1 MNLLKKNKYSIR
13 KYKVGI
19 FSTLIGT
26 VLLLSNP
33 NGAQALTTDHNVQGG
48 SNQALPGNS
57 QNTNA
62 DTNRDIVND
71 SQNTPN
77 AHATDNTSTNQALTN
92 HQNVDVA
99 NQVGP
104 APIQPSASP
113 AQNNNNSNANSTATE
128 PAANTNNNLASNN
141 NTLNVPNNTDNND
154 SARHLTLKEIQED
167 VRHSSDKPEL
177 VAIAEEASNRPKKR
191 SRRAAPTDPNATPA
205 DPTATPADPT
215 AGNGSAPVAITA
227 PYTPT
232 TDPNANNI
240 GQNAPNE
247 VLSFDDNNIR
257 PSTNRS
263 VPTVTVVDNLPGY
276 TLINGG
282 KVGVFSHAMVR
293 TSMFDSGDAKNY
305 QAQGNVIALGRIR
318 GNDTN
323 DHGDFNGIEKTLTVN
338 PNSELIFEFN
348 TMTTKNYQAQGN
360 VIALGRIRGNDTN
373 DHGDFN
379 GIEKT
384 LTVNPNSELIF
395 EFNTMTTKNYQGM
408 TNLIIKNADNDTV
421 IGEKVVAYGP
431 IWRLLKVPENVSHLK
446 IQFVPKNDAITDAR
460 GIYQLRDGYKYY
472 DFVDS
477 IGLHSGSHVYVE
489 RRTMEPTA
497 TNNKEFTVTTSLK
510 NNGNFGA
517 SFNTDD
523 FVYKIQLPEGVEY
536 VNNSLTKDFPS
547 GNSGVDINDMN
558 VTYDA
563 ANRIITIKSTGG
575 GTGNSPARLM
585 PDKIL
590 DLKYKLRVNNVPT
603 PRTVTFNDT
612 LTYKTYS
619 QDFINSPAESHT
631 VSTNPY
637 TIDII
642 MNKDALQAE
651 VDRRIQQADYT
662 FASLDIFNDLKRRA
676 QTILDEN
683 RNNVPLN
690 KRVSQADID
699 SLANQMQ
706 HTLIRSVDAE
716 NAVNRKVDDMED
728 LVNQNDE
735 LTDEEKQAAI
745 QVIEEHKNE
754 IIGNIGDQT
763 TDDGVTRIKDQGIQ
777 TLSGD
782 TATPVVKPNAKQAIR
797 DKAAKQREIINH
809 TPDATQDEIQD
820 ALNQLTTDET
830 DAIDNVTNATT
841 NADVETAKNNGINT
855 IGAVAPQ
862 VTHKQAA
869 RDAIN
874 QATATK
880 RQQINSNREATQE
893 EKNAAL
899 NELTQATNH
908 ALEQIN
914 QATTN
919 DDVDTAKG
927 DGLNAINPI
936 APVTVVKQAARDA
949 VSHDA
954 QQHIAEINANPDATQ
969 EERQAAIE
977 KVNAAVAVANTNIL
991 NANTNA
997 DVEQVKT
1004 NAIQGIQAIEP
1015 ATKVKTDAKNAIDQS
1030 AETQHNAIFNNN
1042 DATLEEQQAAQQL
1055 LDQAVATAK
1064 QNINAADT
1072 NQEVAQ
1078 AKDQG
1083 TQNIVVIQPATQVK
1097 TDARNAVN
1105 EKAREAITNINA
1117 TPGATREE
1125 KQEAINRVNTLKNRA
1140 LNDIGV
1146 TSTTAMVN
1154 SIRDDAVNQIG
1165 AVQPHVT
1172 KKQTATGVLTDL
1184 ATAKKQEINQN
1195 TNATTEEKQ
1204 VALNQVD
1211 QDLATAIN
1219 NINQADTNA
1228 EVDQAQQLG
1237 TKAINAIQPN
1247 IVKKPAALA
1256 QTNQHYSAKLV
1267 EINAT
1272 PDATD
1277 DEKNAAINTLNQ
1289 DRQQAIE
1296 SIKQANTN
1304 AEVDQAATVAEN
1316 NIDAVQ
1322 VDVVKKQA
1330 ARDKI
1335 TAEVAKRIEAVKQTP
1350 NATDEEKQAAVNQIN
1365 QLKDQAFNQIN
1376 QNQTNDQV
1384 DATTNQ
1390 AINAID
1396 NVEAEVV
1403 IKPKAIADIEK
1414 AVKEKQQ
1421 QIDNSLDSTDNEKE
1435 VALQALAKEKEK
1447 ALAAIDQ
1454 AQTNSQVN
1462 QAATNGVS
1470 AIKIIQPETKI
1481 KPAARE
1487 KINQKANELRAQIN
1501 QDKEATAEERQA
1513 ALDKIN
1519 DLVAKAMTNITNDRT
1534 NQQVND
1540 STNQALDDIAL
1551 VTPDHIVRAAA
1562 RDAVKQQYEAKK
1574 HEIEQAEHATDEE
1587 KQVALNQLAN
1597 NEKRALQNINQ
1608 AIANNDVK
1616 RVESNG
1622 IATLKGV
1629 EPHIVVKPEAQE
1641 AIKASADNQVES
1653 IKDTP
1658 HATTDELDEANQQIN
1673 DTLKQ
1678 GQQDIDNTTQ
1688 DAAVN
1693 DVRNQ
1698 TIKAIEQIKPKVR
1711 RKRAALD
1718 NIDESN
1724 NNQLDA
1730 IRNTLDTT
1738 QDERN
1743 VAIAALNK
1751 IVNAIK
1757 NDIAQ
1762 NKTNAEVDQ
1771 TEADGNN
1778 NIKVILPKVQVKP
1791 AARQS
1796 VSAKAEAQ
1804 NALID
1809 QSDLSTEE
1817 ERLAAKHLVEQA
1829 LNQAIDQINHADKTA
1844 QVNQNSI
1851 DAQNIISK
1859 IKPATTVKA
1868 TALQQIQNIATNK
1881 INLIKANNEATDEEQ
1896 NAAIVQVEKELIK
1909 AKQQIAG
1916 AVTNADVAYLLHDG
1930 KNEIRE
1936 IEPVINKKATARE
1949 QLTTLFNDKKQAIEA
1964 NVQATVEE
1972 RNSILAQ
1979 LQNIYDTAI
1988 GQIDQDRSNAQV
2000 DKTATLNLQTIH
2012 DLDVHPIKKPDAEKT
2027 INDDLARVTHLVQN
2041 YRKVSDRNKADALKA
2056 ITALKL
2062 QMDEELKT
2070 ARTNADVDAVLKRFN
2085 VALGDIE
2092 AVITEKENSLLR
2104 IDNIAQQTYAKFKA
2118 IATPEQLAKVK
2129 ALIDQYV
2136 ADGNRMVDEDAT
2148 LNDIKKDTQ
2157 LIIDEI
2163 LAIKLPAEVI
2173 KASPKVGQPAP
2184 KVCTPIKKEDKQEVR
2199 KVVKELP
2206 NTGSEEMDL
2215 PLKELALI
2223 TGAALLARR
2232 RSKKEKE
2239 S

>member
-33 NGAQALTTDHNVQGG
+33 NGAQALTTDNNVQ
-48 SNQALPGNS
+48 SDTNQATPVNS
-57 QNTNA
+57 QDKDVAN
-62 DTNRDIVND
+62 NRGLAN
-71 SQNTPN
+71 SAQNTPN
-77 AHATDNTSTNQALTN
+77 QSATTNQATNQALVN
-92 HQNVDVA
+92 HNNGSIV
-99 NQVGP
+99 NQATPTSV
-104 APIQPSASP
+104 QSSTPS
-113 AQNNNNSNANSTATE
+113 AQNNNHTDGNTTATETVSNAN
-128 PAANTNNNLASNN
+128 NNDAVSNN
-141 NTLNVPNNTDNND
+141 TTLNVPNKTNENG
-154 SARHLTLKEIQED
+154 SGGHLTLKEIQED

-177 VAIAEEASNRPKKR
+177 VAIAEPASNRPKKR
-191 SRRAAPTDPNATPA
+191 SKRAAPADPNATPA
-205 DPTATPADPT
+205 DPAAAA
-215 AGNGSAPVAITA
+215 AGNGGAPVAITA

-232 TDPNANNI
+232 TDPNANNA

-247 VLSFDDNNIR
+247 VLSFDDNGIR

-263 VPTVTVVDNLPGY
+263 VPSVTVVDNLPGF

-293 TSMFDSGDAKNY
+293 TSMFDSADAKNY
-305 QAQGNVIALGRIR
+305 QAQGNVIALGRI
-318 GNDTN
+318 
-323 DHGDFNGIEKTLTVN
+323 K
-338 PNSELIFEFN
+338 
-348 TMTTKNYQAQGN
+348 
-360 VIALGRIRGNDTN
+360 GNDTN

-395 EFNTMTTKNYQGM
+395 EFNTMTTKNYQGV

-421 IGEKVVAYGP
+421 IAEKSVAYGP
-431 IWRLLKVPENVSHLK
+431 IWRLFKVPENVSHLK

-523 FVYKIQLPEGVEY
+523 FVYQVQLPEGVEY

-547 GNSGVDINDMN
+547 SNSGVDMNDFN

-563 ANRIITIKSTGG
+563 ANRVITIKSTGG
-575 GTGNSPARLM
+575 GSGNSPARLM

-612 LTYKTYS
+612 LTYKTYT

-631 VSTNPY
+631 VRTNPY

-699 SLANQMQ
+699 SLTNQMQ

-716 NAVNRKVDDMED
+716 NAVNKKVDQMED

-782 TATPVVKPNAKQAIR
+782 TATPVVKPNAKKAIR
-797 DKAAKQREIINH
+797 DKATKQREIINA
-809 TPDATQDEIQD
+809 TPDATEDEIQD
-820 ALNQLTTDET
+820 ALNQLATDET

-841 NADVETAKNNGINT
+841 NADVEIAKNNGINT
-855 IGAVAPQ
+855 IGAVVPQ

-919 DDVDTAKG
+919 ADVDNAKG

-969 EERQAAIE
+969 EERQAAID
-977 KVNAAVAVANTNIL
+977 KVNAAVTAANTNIL

-1004 NAIQGIQAIEP
+1004 NAIQGIQAITP
-1015 ATKVKTDAKNAIDQS
+1015 ATKVKTDAKNAIDKS
-1030 AETQHNAIFNNN
+1030 AETQHNTIFNNN

-1097 TDARNAVN
+1097 TDARNVVN
-1105 EKAREAITNINA
+1105 DKAREAITNINA

-1140 LNDIGV
+1140 LTDIGV

-1172 KKQTATGVLTDL
+1172 KKQTATGVLNDL

-1211 QDLATAIN
+1211 QELATAIN

-1256 QTNQHYSAKLV
+1256 QINQHYNAKLA

-1272 PDATD
+1272 PDATN
-1277 DEKNAAINTLNQ
+1277 DEKNAAINTLNL

-1384 DATTNQ
+1384 DTTTNQ
-1390 AINAID
+1390 ALKAID

-1435 VALQALAKEKEK
+1435 VASQALAKEKEK

-1462 QAATNGVS
+1462 QAATNSVS
-1470 AIKIIQPETKI
+1470 AIKIIQPETKV

-1487 KINQKANELRAQIN
+1487 KINQKANELRAKIN
-1501 QDKEATAEERQA
+1501 QDKEATAEERQV

-1519 DLVAKAMTNITNDRT
+1519 EFVNQAMTDITNNRT
-1534 NQQVND
+1534 NQQVD
-1540 STNQALDDIAL
+1540 DTTSQALDSIAL

-1574 HEIEQAEHATDEE
+1574 REIEQAEHATDEE

-1608 AIANNDVK
+1608 AVTNNDVK
-1616 RVESNG
+1616 RVETNG

-1629 EPHIVVKPEAQE
+1629 QPHIVIKPEAQQ
-1641 AIKASADNQVES
+1641 AIKASAENQVES

-1658 HATTDELDEANQQIN
+1658 HATVDELDEANQLIS

-1678 GQQDIDNTTQ
+1678 AQQEIENTNQ
-1688 DAAVN
+1688 DAAVT

-1718 NIDESN
+1718 SIEEN
-1724 NNQLDA
+1724 NKNQLDA

-1738 QDERN
+1738 QDERD
-1743 VAIAALNK
+1743 VAIDTLNK
-1751 IVNAIK
+1751 IVNTIK

-1762 NKTNAEVDQ
+1762 NKTNAEVDR
-1771 TEADGNN
+1771 TETDGND

-1796 VSAKAEAQ
+1796 VGVKAEAQ

-1844 QVNQNSI
+1844 QVNQDSI
-1851 DAQNIISK
+1851 NAQNIISK

-1896 NAAIVQVEKELIK
+1896 NIAIAQVEKELIK
-1909 AKQQIAG
+1909 AKQQIAS
-1916 AVTNADVAYLLHDG
+1916 AVTNADVAYLLHDE

-1936 IEPVINKKATARE
+1936 IEPVINRKASARE

-1964 NVQATVEE
+1964 NIQATVEE

-2000 DKTATLNLQTIH
+2000 DKTASLNLQTIH

-2027 INDDLARVTHLVQN
+2027 INDDLARVTALVQN
-2041 YRKVSDRNKADALKA
+2041 YRKVSNRNKADALKA

-2085 VALGDIE
+2085 VALSDIE

-2129 ALIDQYV
+2129 VLIDQYV
-2136 ADGNRMVDEDAT
+2136 ADGNRMIDEDAT
-2148 LNDIKKDTQ
+2148 LNDIKQHTQ
-2157 LIIDEI
+2157 FIVDEI
-2163 LAIKLPAEVI
+2163 LAIKLPAEETKV
-2173 KASPKVGQPAP
+2173 SPKEIQPAP
-2184 KVCTPIKKEDKQEVR
+2184 KVCTPIKKEETHESR
-2199 KVVKELP
+2199 KVEKELP
-2206 NTGSEEMDL
+2206 NTGSEGMDL
-2215 PLKELALI
+2215 PLKEFALI
-2223 TGAALLARR
+2223 TGRLC
-2232 RSKKEKE
+2232 
-2239 S
+2239 

>member
-62 DTNRDIVND
+62 DTNRNIVNG

-77 AHATDNTSTNQALTN
+77 ADATDNTSTNQALTN
-92 HQNVDVA
+92 HQNVGVA
-99 NQVGP
+99 NQV
-104 APIQPSASP
+104 APTPVQPNSLSEL
-113 AQNNNNSNANSTATE
+113 NNNHSDAHATVTETASNTNHHL
-128 PAANTNNNLASNN
+128 AANNS
-141 NTLNVPNNTDNND
+141 TLNVPNNINDND
-154 SARHLTLKEIQED
+154 SERHLTLKEIQED

-191 SRRAAPTDPNATPA
+191 SRRAAPADPNATPA
-205 DPTATPADPT
+205 DPA
-215 AGNGSAPVAITA
+215 AGNGGAPVAITA

-305 QAQGNVIALGRIR
+305 QAQGNVIALGRI
-318 GNDTN
+318 
-323 DHGDFNGIEKTLTVN
+323 K
-338 PNSELIFEFN
+338 
-348 TMTTKNYQAQGN
+348 
-360 VIALGRIRGNDTN
+360 GNDTN

-408 TNLIIKNADNDTV
+408 TNLVIKNADNDA
-421 IGEKVVAYGP
+421 ILGEKVVAYGP
-431 IWRLLKVPENVSHLK
+431 IWRLFKVPENVSHLK
-446 IQFVPKNDAITDAR
+446 IQFSPKNDAITDVR

-477 IGLHSGSHVYVE
+477 IGLHSGSHLYVE
-489 RRTMEPTA
+489 RRIMEPTA

-547 GNSGVDINDMN
+547 GNSGVDMNDMNDMN

-563 ANRIITIKSTGG
+563 TNRVITIKSTGG
-575 GTGNSPARLM
+575 GSGNSPARLM

-612 LTYKTYS
+612 LTYKTFS

-797 DKAAKQREIINH
+797 DKAAKQREIINN

-855 IGAVAPQ
+855 IGAVVPQ

-927 DGLNAINPI
+927 DGLNVINPI

-977 KVNAAVAVANTNIL
+977 KVNAAVAAANTNIL
-991 NANTNA
+991 NANSNA

-1004 NAIQGIQAIEP
+1004 NAIQGI
-1015 ATKVKTDAKNAIDQS
+1015 
-1030 AETQHNAIFNNN
+1030 
-1042 DATLEEQQAAQQL
+1042 
-1055 LDQAVATAK
+1055 
-1064 QNINAADT
+1064 
-1072 NQEVAQ
+1072 
-1078 AKDQG
+1078 
-1083 TQNIVVIQPATQVK
+1083 
-1097 TDARNAVN
+1097 
-1105 EKAREAITNINA
+1105 
-1117 TPGATREE
+1117 
-1125 KQEAINRVNTLKNRA
+1125 
-1140 LNDIGV
+1140 
-1146 TSTTAMVN
+1146 
-1154 SIRDDAVNQIG
+1154 
-1165 AVQPHVT
+1165 
-1172 KKQTATGVLTDL
+1172 
-1184 ATAKKQEINQN
+1184 
-1195 TNATTEEKQ
+1195 
-1204 VALNQVD
+1204 
-1211 QDLATAIN
+1211 
-1219 NINQADTNA
+1219 
-1228 EVDQAQQLG
+1228 
-1237 TKAINAIQPN
+1237 
-1247 IVKKPAALA
+1247 
-1256 QTNQHYSAKLV
+1256 
-1267 EINAT
+1267 
-1272 PDATD
+1272 
-1277 DEKNAAINTLNQ
+1277 
-1289 DRQQAIE
+1289 
-1296 SIKQANTN
+1296 
-1304 AEVDQAATVAEN
+1304 
-1316 NIDAVQ
+1316 
-1322 VDVVKKQA
+1322 
-1330 ARDKI
+1330 
-1335 TAEVAKRIEAVKQTP
+1335 
-1350 NATDEEKQAAVNQIN
+1350 
-1365 QLKDQAFNQIN
+1365 
-1376 QNQTNDQV
+1376 
-1384 DATTNQ
+1384 
-1390 AINAID
+1390 
-1396 NVEAEVV
+1396 
-1403 IKPKAIADIEK
+1403 
-1414 AVKEKQQ
+1414 
-1421 QIDNSLDSTDNEKE
+1421 
-1435 VALQALAKEKEK
+1435 
-1447 ALAAIDQ
+1447 
-1454 AQTNSQVN
+1454 
-1462 QAATNGVS
+1462 
-1470 AIKIIQPETKI
+1470 
-1481 KPAARE
+1481 
-1487 KINQKANELRAQIN
+1487 
-1501 QDKEATAEERQA
+1501 
-1513 ALDKIN
+1513 
-1519 DLVAKAMTNITNDRT
+1519 
-1534 NQQVND
+1534 
-1540 STNQALDDIAL
+1540 
-1551 VTPDHIVRAAA
+1551 
-1562 RDAVKQQYEAKK
+1562 
-1574 HEIEQAEHATDEE
+1574 
-1587 KQVALNQLAN
+1587 
-1597 NEKRALQNINQ
+1597 
-1608 AIANNDVK
+1608 
-1616 RVESNG
+1616 
-1622 IATLKGV
+1622 
-1629 EPHIVVKPEAQE
+1629 
-1641 AIKASADNQVES
+1641 
-1653 IKDTP
+1653 
-1658 HATTDELDEANQQIN
+1658 
-1673 DTLKQ
+1673 
-1678 GQQDIDNTTQ
+1678 
-1688 DAAVN
+1688 
-1693 DVRNQ
+1693 
-1698 TIKAIEQIKPKVR
+1698 
-1711 RKRAALD
+1711 
-1718 NIDESN
+1718 
-1724 NNQLDA
+1724 
-1730 IRNTLDTT
+1730 
-1738 QDERN
+1738 
-1743 VAIAALNK
+1743 
-1751 IVNAIK
+1751 
-1757 NDIAQ
+1757 
-1762 NKTNAEVDQ
+1762 
-1771 TEADGNN
+1771 
-1778 NIKVILPKVQVKP
+1778 
-1791 AARQS
+1791 
-1796 VSAKAEAQ
+1796 
-1804 NALID
+1804 
-1809 QSDLSTEE
+1809 
-1817 ERLAAKHLVEQA
+1817 
-1829 LNQAIDQINHADKTA
+1829 
-1844 QVNQNSI
+1844 
-1851 DAQNIISK
+1851 
-1859 IKPATTVKA
+1859 
-1868 TALQQIQNIATNK
+1868 
-1881 INLIKANNEATDEEQ
+1881 
-1896 NAAIVQVEKELIK
+1896 
-1909 AKQQIAG
+1909 
-1916 AVTNADVAYLLHDG
+1916 
-1930 KNEIRE
+1930 
-1936 IEPVINKKATARE
+1936 
-1949 QLTTLFNDKKQAIEA
+1949 
-1964 NVQATVEE
+1964 
-1972 RNSILAQ
+1972 
-1979 LQNIYDTAI
+1979 
-1988 GQIDQDRSNAQV
+1988 
-2000 DKTATLNLQTIH
+2000 
-2012 DLDVHPIKKPDAEKT
+2012 
-2027 INDDLARVTHLVQN
+2027 
-2041 YRKVSDRNKADALKA
+2041 
-2056 ITALKL
+2056 
-2062 QMDEELKT
+2062 
-2070 ARTNADVDAVLKRFN
+2070 
-2085 VALGDIE
+2085 
-2092 AVITEKENSLLR
+2092 
-2104 IDNIAQQTYAKFKA
+2104 
-2118 IATPEQLAKVK
+2118 
-2129 ALIDQYV
+2129 
-2136 ADGNRMVDEDAT
+2136 
-2148 LNDIKKDTQ
+2148 
-2157 LIIDEI
+2157 
-2163 LAIKLPAEVI
+2163 
-2173 KASPKVGQPAP
+2173 
-2184 KVCTPIKKEDKQEVR
+2184 
-2199 KVVKELP
+2199 
-2206 NTGSEEMDL
+2206 
-2215 PLKELALI
+2215 
-2223 TGAALLARR
+2223 
-2232 RSKKEKE
+2232 
-2239 S
+2239 

>member
-33 NGAQALTTDHNVQGG
+33 NGAQALTTDNNVQ
-48 SNQALPGNS
+48 SDTNQATPVNS
-57 QNTNA
+57 Q
-62 DTNRDIVND
+62 DTNVANNRGLAN
-71 SQNTPN
+71 SAQNTPN
-77 AHATDNTSTNQALTN
+77 QSATTNQSTNQALVN
-92 HQNVDVA
+92 HNNGSIA
-99 NQVGP
+99 NQATPTSV
-104 APIQPSASP
+104 QSSTPS
-113 AQNNNNSNANSTATE
+113 AQNNNHTDGNTTATETVSNAN
-128 PAANTNNNLASNN
+128 NKDVVSNN
-141 NTLNVPNNTDNND
+141 TTLNVPNKTNENG
-154 SARHLTLKEIQED
+154 SGGHLTLKEIQED

-177 VAIAEEASNRPKKR
+177 VAIAEQASNRPKKR
-191 SRRAAPTDPNATPA
+191 SRRAAPADPNATPA
-205 DPTATPADPT
+205 DPAAAA
-215 AGNGSAPVAITA
+215 AGNGGAPVAITA

-232 TDPNANNI
+232 TDPNANNA

-247 VLSFDDNNIR
+247 VLSFDDNGIR

-263 VPTVTVVDNLPGY
+263 VPSVTVVDNLPGF

-305 QAQGNVIALGRIR
+305 QAQGNVIALGRIK

-323 DHGDFNGIEKTLTVN
+323 DHGDFNGNEK
-338 PNSELIFEFN
+338 S
-348 TMTTKNYQAQGN
+348 
-360 VIALGRIRGNDTN
+360 
-373 DHGDFN
+373 
-379 GIEKT
+379 

-395 EFNTMTTKNYQGM
+395 EFNTMTTKNYQGV

-421 IGEKVVAYGP
+421 IAEKSVAYGP
-431 IWRLLKVPENVSHLK
+431 IWRLFKVPENVSHLK

-523 FVYKIQLPEGVEY
+523 FVYKVQLPEGVEY

-547 GNSGVDINDMN
+547 SNSGVDMNDFN

-563 ANRIITIKSTGG
+563 ANRVITIKSTGG
-575 GTGNSPARLM
+575 GSGNSPARLM

-612 LTYKTYS
+612 LTYKTYT

-699 SLANQMQ
+699 SLTNQMQ

-716 NAVNRKVDDMED
+716 NAVNKKVDQMED

-782 TATPVVKPNAKQAIR
+782 TATPVVKPNAKKAIR
-797 DKAAKQREIINH
+797 DKATKQREIINA
-809 TPDATQDEIQD
+809 TPDATEDEIQD
-820 ALNQLTTDET
+820 ALNQLATDET

-841 NADVETAKNNGINT
+841 NADVEIAKNNGINT
-855 IGAVAPQ
+855 IGAVVPQ

-919 DDVDTAKG
+919 ADVDNAKG

-969 EERQAAIE
+969 EERQAAID
-977 KVNAAVAVANTNIL
+977 KVNAAVTAANTNIL

-1004 NAIQGIQAIEP
+1004 NAIQGIQAITP
-1015 ATKVKTDAKNAIDQS
+1015 ATKVKTDAKNAIDKS
-1030 AETQHNAIFNNN
+1030 AETQHNTIFNNN

-1105 EKAREAITNINA
+1105 DKAREAITNINA

-1140 LNDIGV
+1140 LTDIGV

-1172 KKQTATGVLTDL
+1172 KKQTATGVLNDL

-1211 QDLATAIN
+1211 QELATAIN

-1256 QTNQHYSAKLV
+1256 QINQHYNAKLA

-1272 PDATD
+1272 PDATN

-1365 QLKDQAFNQIN
+1365 QLKDQAINQIN

-1384 DATTNQ
+1384 DTTTNQ
-1390 AINAID
+1390 AVNAID

-1435 VALQALAKEKEK
+1435 VASQALAKEKEK

-1470 AIKIIQPETKI
+1470 AIKIIQPETKV

-1487 KINQKANELRAQIN
+1487 KINQKANELRAKIN
-1501 QDKEATAEERQA
+1501 QDKEATAEERQV

-1519 DLVAKAMTNITNDRT
+1519 EFVNQAMTDITNNRT
-1534 NQQVND
+1534 NQQVD
-1540 STNQALDDIAL
+1540 DTTSQALDSIAL
-1551 VTPDHIVRAAA
+1551 VAPEHIVRAAA

-1574 HEIEQAEHATDEE
+1574 QEIEQAEHATDEE

-1597 NEKRALQNINQ
+1597 NEKLALQNINQ
-1608 AIANNDVK
+1608 AVTNNDVK
-1616 RVESNG
+1616 RVETNG

-1629 EPHIVVKPEAQE
+1629 QPHIVIKPEAQQ
-1641 AIKASADNQVES
+1641 AIKATAENQVES

-1658 HATTDELDEANQQIN
+1658 HATVDELDEANQLIS

-1678 GQQDIDNTTQ
+1678 AQQEIENTNQ
-1688 DAAVN
+1688 DAAVT

-1718 NIDESN
+1718 SIEEN
-1724 NNQLDA
+1724 NKNQLDA

-1738 QDERN
+1738 QDERD
-1743 VAIAALNK
+1743 VAIDTLNK
-1751 IVNAIK
+1751 IVNTIK

-1762 NKTNAEVDQ
+1762 NKTNAEVDR
-1771 TEADGNN
+1771 TETDGND

-1796 VSAKAEAQ
+1796 VGVKAEAQ

-1844 QVNQNSI
+1844 QVNQDSI

-1896 NAAIVQVEKELIK
+1896 NIAIAQVEKELIK
-1909 AKQQIAG
+1909 AKQQIAS
-1916 AVTNADVAYLLHDG
+1916 AVTNADVAYLLHDE

-1936 IEPVINKKATARE
+1936 IEPVINRKASARE

-1964 NVQATVEE
+1964 NIQATVEE

-2000 DKTATLNLQTIH
+2000 DKTASLNLQTIH

-2027 INDDLARVTHLVQN
+2027 INDDLARVTALVQN
-2041 YRKVSDRNKADALKA
+2041 YRKVSNRNKADALKA

-2085 VALGDIE
+2085 VALSDIE

-2129 ALIDQYV
+2129 VLIDQYV
-2136 ADGNRMVDEDAT
+2136 ADGNRMIDEDAT
-2148 LNDIKKDTQ
+2148 LNDIKQHTQ
-2157 LIIDEI
+2157 FIVDEI
-2163 LAIKLPAEVI
+2163 LAIKLPAEATKV
-2173 KASPKVGQPAP
+2173 SPKEIQPAP
-2184 KVCTPIKKEDKQEVR
+2184 KVCTPIKKEETHESR
-2199 KVVKELP
+2199 KVEKELP
-2206 NTGSEEMDL
+2206 NTGSEGMDL
-2215 PLKELALI
+2215 PLKEFALI

-2232 RSKKEKE
+2232 RTKNEKE

>member
-293 TSMFDSGDAKNY
+293 TSMFDSGDAK
-305 QAQGNVIALGRIR
+305 
-318 GNDTN
+318 
-323 DHGDFNGIEKTLTVN
+323 K
-338 PNSELIFEFN
+338 
-348 TMTTKNYQAQGN
+348 YQAQGN

-1146 TSTTAMVN
+1146 TSTAMVN

-2085 VALGDIE
+2085 VTLGDIE

>member
-33 NGAQALTTDHNVQGG
+33 NGAQTLTTDNNVQ
-48 SNQALPGNS
+48 SDTNQATPVNS
-57 QNTNA
+57 Q
-62 DTNRDIVND
+62 DTNVANNRGLAN
-71 SQNTPN
+71 SAQNTPN
-77 AHATDNTSTNQALTN
+77 QSATTNQSTNQALVN
-92 HQNVDVA
+92 HNNGSIA
-99 NQVGP
+99 NQATPTSV
-104 APIQPSASP
+104 QSSTPS
-113 AQNNNNSNANSTATE
+113 AQNNNHTDGNTTATETVSNAN
-128 PAANTNNNLASNN
+128 NKDVVSNN
-141 NTLNVPNNTDNND
+141 TTLNVPNKTNENG
-154 SARHLTLKEIQED
+154 SGGHLTLKEIQED

-177 VAIAEEASNRPKKR
+177 VAIAEQASNRPKKR
-191 SRRAAPTDPNATPA
+191 SRRAAPADPNATPA
-205 DPTATPADPT
+205 DPAAAA
-215 AGNGSAPVAITA
+215 AGNGGAPVAITA

-232 TDPNANNI
+232 TDPNANNA

-247 VLSFDDNNIR
+247 VLSFDDNGIR

-263 VPTVTVVDNLPGY
+263 VPSVTVVDNLPGF

-305 QAQGNVIALGRIR
+305 QAQGNVIALGRIK

-323 DHGDFNGIEKTLTVN
+323 DHGDFNGIEK
-338 PNSELIFEFN
+338 S
-348 TMTTKNYQAQGN
+348 
-360 VIALGRIRGNDTN
+360 
-373 DHGDFN
+373 
-379 GIEKT
+379 

-395 EFNTMTTKNYQGM
+395 EFNTMTTKNYQGV

-421 IGEKVVAYGP
+421 IAEKSVAYGP
-431 IWRLLKVPENVSHLK
+431 IWRLFKVPENVSHLK

-523 FVYKIQLPEGVEY
+523 FVYKVQLPEGVEY

-547 GNSGVDINDMN
+547 SNSGVDMNDFN

-563 ANRIITIKSTGG
+563 ANRVITIKSTGG
-575 GTGNSPARLM
+575 GSGNSPARLM

-612 LTYKTYS
+612 LTYKTYT

-699 SLANQMQ
+699 SLTNQMQ

-716 NAVNRKVDDMED
+716 NAVNKKVDQMED

-782 TATPVVKPNAKQAIR
+782 TATPVVKPNAKKAIR
-797 DKAAKQREIINH
+797 DKATKQREIINA
-809 TPDATQDEIQD
+809 TPDATEDEIQD
-820 ALNQLTTDET
+820 ALNQLATDET

-841 NADVETAKNNGINT
+841 NADVEIAKNNGINT
-855 IGAVAPQ
+855 IGAVVPQ

-919 DDVDTAKG
+919 ADVDNAKG

-969 EERQAAIE
+969 EERQAAID
-977 KVNAAVAVANTNIL
+977 KVNAAVTAANTNIL

-1004 NAIQGIQAIEP
+1004 NAIQGIQAITP
-1015 ATKVKTDAKNAIDQS
+1015 ATKVKTDAKNAIDKS
-1030 AETQHNAIFNNN
+1030 AETQHNTIFNNN

-1105 EKAREAITNINA
+1105 DKAREAITNINA

-1140 LNDIGV
+1140 LTDIGV

-1172 KKQTATGVLTDL
+1172 KKQTATGVLNDL

-1211 QDLATAIN
+1211 QELATAIN

-1256 QTNQHYSAKLV
+1256 QINQHYNAKLA

-1272 PDATD
+1272 PDATN

-1365 QLKDQAFNQIN
+1365 QLKDQAINQIN

-1384 DATTNQ
+1384 DTTTNQ
-1390 AINAID
+1390 AVNAID

-1435 VALQALAKEKEK
+1435 VASQALAKEKEK

-1470 AIKIIQPETKI
+1470 AIKIIQPETKV

-1487 KINQKANELRAQIN
+1487 KINQKANELRAKIN
-1501 QDKEATAEERQA
+1501 QDKEATAEERQV

-1519 DLVAKAMTNITNDRT
+1519 EFVNQAMTDITNNRT
-1534 NQQVND
+1534 NQQVD
-1540 STNQALDDIAL
+1540 DTTSQALDSIAL
-1551 VTPDHIVRAAA
+1551 VAPEHIVRAAA

-1574 HEIEQAEHATDEE
+1574 QEIEQAEHATDEE

-1597 NEKRALQNINQ
+1597 NEKLALQNINQ
-1608 AIANNDVK
+1608 AVTNNDVK
-1616 RVESNG
+1616 RVETNG

-1629 EPHIVVKPEAQE
+1629 QPHIVIKPEAQQ
-1641 AIKASADNQVES
+1641 AIKATAENQVES

-1658 HATTDELDEANQQIN
+1658 HATVDELDEANQLIS

-1678 GQQDIDNTTQ
+1678 AQQEIENTNQ
-1688 DAAVN
+1688 DAAVT

-1718 NIDESN
+1718 SIEEN
-1724 NNQLDA
+1724 NKNQLDA

-1738 QDERN
+1738 QDERD
-1743 VAIAALNK
+1743 VAIDTLNK
-1751 IVNAIK
+1751 IVNTIK

-1762 NKTNAEVDQ
+1762 NKTNAEVDR
-1771 TEADGNN
+1771 TETDGND

-1796 VSAKAEAQ
+1796 VGVKAEAQ

-1844 QVNQNSI
+1844 QVNQDSI

-1896 NAAIVQVEKELIK
+1896 NIAIAQVEKELIK
-1909 AKQQIAG
+1909 AKQQIAS
-1916 AVTNADVAYLLHDG
+1916 AVTNADVAYLLHDE

-1936 IEPVINKKATARE
+1936 IEPVINRKASARE

-1964 NVQATVEE
+1964 NIQATVEE

-2000 DKTATLNLQTIH
+2000 DKTASLNLQTIH

-2027 INDDLARVTHLVQN
+2027 INDDLARVTALVQN
-2041 YRKVSDRNKADALKA
+2041 YRKVSNRNKADALKA

-2070 ARTNADVDAVLKRFN
+2070 ARTNADVDTVLKRFN
-2085 VALGDIE
+2085 VALSDIE

-2129 ALIDQYV
+2129 VLIDQYV
-2136 ADGNRMVDEDAT
+2136 ADGNRMIDEDAT
-2148 LNDIKKDTQ
+2148 LNDIKQHTQ
-2157 LIIDEI
+2157 FIVDEI
-2163 LAIKLPAEVI
+2163 LAIKLPAEATKV
-2173 KASPKVGQPAP
+2173 SPKEIQPAP
-2184 KVCTPIKKEDKQEVR
+2184 KVCTPIKKEETHESR
-2199 KVVKELP
+2199 KVEKELP
-2206 NTGSEEMDL
+2206 NTGSEGMDL
-2215 PLKELALI
+2215 PLKEFALI

-2232 RSKKEKE
+2232 RTKNEKE

>member
-33 NGAQALTTDHNVQGG
+33 NGAQALTTDNNVQ
-48 SNQALPGNS
+48 SDTNQATPVNS
-57 QNTNA
+57 Q
-62 DTNRDIVND
+62 DTNVANNRGLAN
-71 SQNTPN
+71 SAQNTPN
-77 AHATDNTSTNQALTN
+77 QSATTNQSTNQALVN
-92 HQNVDVA
+92 HNNGSIA
-99 NQVGP
+99 NQATPTSV
-104 APIQPSASP
+104 QSSTPS
-113 AQNNNNSNANSTATE
+113 AQNNNHTDGNTTATETVSNAN
-128 PAANTNNNLASNN
+128 NKDVVSNN
-141 NTLNVPNNTDNND
+141 TTLNVPNKTNENG
-154 SARHLTLKEIQED
+154 SGGHLTLKEIQED

-177 VAIAEEASNRPKKR
+177 VAIAEQASNRPKKR
-191 SRRAAPTDPNATPA
+191 SRRAAPADPNATPA
-205 DPTATPADPT
+205 DPAAAA
-215 AGNGSAPVAITA
+215 AGNGGAPVAITA

-232 TDPNANNI
+232 TDPNANNA

-247 VLSFDDNNIR
+247 VLSFDDNGIR

-263 VPTVTVVDNLPGY
+263 VPSVTVVDNLPGF

-305 QAQGNVIALGRIR
+305 QAQGNVIALGRIK

-323 DHGDFNGIEKTLTVN
+323 DHGDFNGIEK
-338 PNSELIFEFN
+338 S
-348 TMTTKNYQAQGN
+348 
-360 VIALGRIRGNDTN
+360 
-373 DHGDFN
+373 
-379 GIEKT
+379 

-395 EFNTMTTKNYQGM
+395 EFNTMTTKNYQGV

-421 IGEKVVAYGP
+421 IAEKSVAYGP
-431 IWRLLKVPENVSHLK
+431 IWRLFKVPENVSHLK

-523 FVYKIQLPEGVEY
+523 FVYKVQLPEGVEY

-547 GNSGVDINDMN
+547 SNSGVDMNDFN

-563 ANRIITIKSTGG
+563 ANRVITIKSTGG
-575 GTGNSPARLM
+575 GSGNSPARLM

-612 LTYKTYS
+612 LTYKTYT

-699 SLANQMQ
+699 SLTNQMQ

-716 NAVNRKVDDMED
+716 NAVNKKVDQMED

-782 TATPVVKPNAKQAIR
+782 TATPVVKPNAKKAIR
-797 DKAAKQREIINH
+797 DKATKQREIINA
-809 TPDATQDEIQD
+809 TPDATEDEIQD
-820 ALNQLTTDET
+820 ALNQLATDET

-841 NADVETAKNNGINT
+841 NADVEIAKNNGINT
-855 IGAVAPQ
+855 IGAVVPQ

-919 DDVDTAKG
+919 ADVDNAKG

-969 EERQAAIE
+969 EERQAAID
-977 KVNAAVAVANTNIL
+977 KVNAAVTAANTNIL

-1004 NAIQGIQAIEP
+1004 NAIQGIQAITP
-1015 ATKVKTDAKNAIDQS
+1015 ATKVKTDAKNAIDKS
-1030 AETQHNAIFNNN
+1030 AETQHNTIFNNN

-1105 EKAREAITNINA
+1105 DKAREAITNINA

-1140 LNDIGV
+1140 LTDIGV

-1172 KKQTATGVLTDL
+1172 KKQTATGVLNDL

-1211 QDLATAIN
+1211 QELATAIN

-1256 QTNQHYSAKLV
+1256 QINQHYNAKLA

-1272 PDATD
+1272 PDATN

-1365 QLKDQAFNQIN
+1365 QLKNQAINQIN

-1384 DATTNQ
+1384 DTTTNQ
-1390 AINAID
+1390 AVNAID

-1435 VALQALAKEKEK
+1435 VASQALAKEKEK

-1470 AIKIIQPETKI
+1470 AIKIIQPETKV

-1487 KINQKANELRAQIN
+1487 KINQKANELRAKIN
-1501 QDKEATAEERQA
+1501 QDKEATAEERQV

-1519 DLVAKAMTNITNDRT
+1519 EFVNQAMTDITNNRT
-1534 NQQVND
+1534 NQQVD
-1540 STNQALDDIAL
+1540 DTTSQALDSIAL
-1551 VTPDHIVRAAA
+1551 VAPEHIVRAAA

-1574 HEIEQAEHATDEE
+1574 QEIEQAEHATDEE

-1597 NEKRALQNINQ
+1597 NEKLALQNINQ
-1608 AIANNDVK
+1608 AVTNNDVK
-1616 RVESNG
+1616 RVETNG

-1629 EPHIVVKPEAQE
+1629 QPHIVIKPEAQQ
-1641 AIKASADNQVES
+1641 AIKATAENQVES

-1658 HATTDELDEANQQIN
+1658 HATVDELDEANQLIS

-1678 GQQDIDNTTQ
+1678 AQQEIENTNQ
-1688 DAAVN
+1688 DAAVT

-1718 NIDESN
+1718 SIEEN
-1724 NNQLDA
+1724 NKNQLDA

-1738 QDERN
+1738 QDERD
-1743 VAIAALNK
+1743 VAIDTLNK
-1751 IVNAIK
+1751 IVNTIK

-1762 NKTNAEVDQ
+1762 NKTNAEVDR
-1771 TEADGNN
+1771 TETDGND

-1796 VSAKAEAQ
+1796 VGVKAEAQ

-1844 QVNQNSI
+1844 QVNQDSI

-1896 NAAIVQVEKELIK
+1896 NIAIAQVEKELIK
-1909 AKQQIAG
+1909 AKQQIAS
-1916 AVTNADVAYLLHDG
+1916 AVTNADVAYLLHDE

-1936 IEPVINKKATARE
+1936 IEPVINRKASARE

-1964 NVQATVEE
+1964 NIQATVEE

-2000 DKTATLNLQTIH
+2000 DKTASLNLQTIH

-2027 INDDLARVTHLVQN
+2027 INDDLARVTALVQN
-2041 YRKVSDRNKADALKA
+2041 YRKVSNRNKADALKA

-2085 VALGDIE
+2085 VALSDIE

-2129 ALIDQYV
+2129 VLIDQYV
-2136 ADGNRMVDEDAT
+2136 ADGNRMIDEDAT
-2148 LNDIKKDTQ
+2148 LNDIKQHTQ
-2157 LIIDEI
+2157 FIVDEI
-2163 LAIKLPAEVI
+2163 LAIKLPAEATKV
-2173 KASPKVGQPAP
+2173 SPKEIQPAP
-2184 KVCTPIKKEDKQEVR
+2184 KVCTPIKKEETHESR
-2199 KVVKELP
+2199 KVEKELP
-2206 NTGSEEMDL
+2206 NTGSEGMDL
-2215 PLKELALI
+2215 PLKEFALI

-2232 RSKKEKE
+2232 RTKNEKE

>member
-33 NGAQALTTDHNVQGG
+33 NGAQALTTDNNVQ
-48 SNQALPGNS
+48 SDTNQATPVNS
-57 QNTNA
+57 Q
-62 DTNRDIVND
+62 DTNVANNRGLAN
-71 SQNTPN
+71 SAQNTPN
-77 AHATDNTSTNQALTN
+77 QSATTNQSTNQALVN
-92 HQNVDVA
+92 HNNGSIA
-99 NQVGP
+99 NQATP

-113 AQNNNNSNANSTATE
+113 AQNNNHSDANSTATE
-128 PAANTNNNLASNN
+128 TVSNANNNDVVSNN
-141 NTLNVPNNTDNND
+141 TTLNVPNRTNENG
-154 SARHLTLKEIQED
+154 SGGHLTLKEIQED

-177 VAIAEEASNRPKKR
+177 VAIAEQASNRPKKR
-191 SRRAAPTDPNATPA
+191 SRRAAPADPNATPS
-205 DPTATPADPT
+205 DPAAAA
-215 AGNGSAPVAITA
+215 AGNGGAPVAITA

-232 TDPNANNI
+232 TDPNANNA

-247 VLSFDDNNIR
+247 VLSFDDNGIR

-263 VPTVTVVDNLPGY
+263 VPSVTVVDNLPGF

-305 QAQGNVIALGRIR
+305 QAQGNVIALGRIK

-323 DHGDFNGIEKTLTVN
+323 DHGDFNGIEK
-338 PNSELIFEFN
+338 S
-348 TMTTKNYQAQGN
+348 
-360 VIALGRIRGNDTN
+360 
-373 DHGDFN
+373 
-379 GIEKT
+379 

-395 EFNTMTTKNYQGM
+395 EFNTMTTKNYQGV

-421 IGEKVVAYGP
+421 IAEKSVAYGP
-431 IWRLLKVPENVSHLK
+431 IWRLFKVPDNVSHLK

-523 FVYKIQLPEGVEY
+523 FVYKVQLPEGVEY

-547 GNSGVDINDMN
+547 SNSGVDMNDFN

-563 ANRIITIKSTGG
+563 ANRVITIKSTGG
-575 GTGNSPARLM
+575 GSGNSPARLM

-612 LTYKTYS
+612 LTYKTYT

-662 FASLDIFNDLKRRA
+662 FASLDIFNGLKRRA

-699 SLANQMQ
+699 SLTNQMQ

-716 NAVNRKVDDMED
+716 NAVNKKVDQMED

-754 IIGNIGDQT
+754 IIGDIGDQT
-763 TDDGVTRIKDQGIQ
+763 TDAGVTRIKDQGIQ

-782 TATPVVKPNAKQAIR
+782 TATPVVKPNAKKAIR
-797 DKAAKQREIINH
+797 DKATKQREIINA
-809 TPDATQDEIQD
+809 TPDATEDEIQD
-820 ALNQLTTDET
+820 AINQLATDET

-855 IGAVAPQ
+855 IGAVVPQ
-862 VTHKQAA
+862 VTHKKAA

-893 EKNAAL
+893 EKDAAL

-919 DDVDTAKG
+919 ADVDNAKG

-969 EERQAAIE
+969 EERQAAID
-977 KVNAAVAVANTNIL
+977 KVNAAVTAANTNIL

-997 DVEQVKT
+997 NVEQVKT
-1004 NAIQGIQAIEP
+1004 NAIQGIQAITP
-1015 ATKVKTDAKNAIDQS
+1015 ATKVKTDAKNAIDKS
-1030 AETQHNAIFNNN
+1030 AETQHNTIFNN

-1105 EKAREAITNINA
+1105 DKAREAITNINA

-1140 LNDIGV
+1140 LTDIGV

-1172 KKQTATGVLTDL
+1172 KKQTATGVLNDL

-1211 QDLATAIN
+1211 QELATAIN

-1256 QTNQHYSAKLV
+1256 QINQHYNAKLA

-1272 PDATD
+1272 PDATN

-1390 AINAID
+1390 AVNAID

-1435 VALQALAKEKEK
+1435 VASQALTKEKEK

-1470 AIKIIQPETKI
+1470 AIKIIQPETKV

-1487 KINQKANELRAQIN
+1487 KINQKANELRAKIN
-1501 QDKEATAEERQA
+1501 QDKEATAEERQV

-1519 DLVAKAMTNITNDRT
+1519 EFVNQAMTDITNNRT
-1534 NQQVND
+1534 NQQVD
-1540 STNQALDDIAL
+1540 DTTSQALDSIAL
-1551 VTPDHIVRAAA
+1551 VTPEHIVRAGA

-1574 HEIEQAEHATDEE
+1574 QEIEQAEHATDEE

-1597 NEKRALQNINQ
+1597 NEKLALQNINQ
-1608 AIANNDVK
+1608 AVTNNDVK
-1616 RVESNG
+1616 RVETNG

-1629 EPHIVVKPEAQE
+1629 QPHIVIKPEEQQ
-1641 AIKASADNQVES
+1641 AIKASAENQVES

-1658 HATTDELDEANQQIN
+1658 HATVDELDEANQLIS
-1673 DTLKQ
+1673 DTLKKA
-1678 GQQDIDNTTQ
+1678 QQEIENTNQ
-1688 DAAVN
+1688 DAAVT

-1718 NIDESN
+1718 SIEEN
-1724 NNQLDA
+1724 NKNQLDA

-1738 QDERN
+1738 QDERD
-1743 VAIAALNK
+1743 VAIDTLNK
-1751 IVNAIK
+1751 IVNTIK

-1762 NKTNAEVDQ
+1762 NKTNAEVDR
-1771 TEADGNN
+1771 TETDGND

-1796 VSAKAEAQ
+1796 VGVKAEAQ

-1844 QVNQNSI
+1844 QVNQDSI
-1851 DAQNIISK
+1851 NAQNIISK

-1896 NAAIVQVEKELIK
+1896 NAAIAQVEKELIK
-1909 AKQQIAG
+1909 AKQQIAS
-1916 AVTNADVAYLLHDG
+1916 AVTNADVAYLLHDE

-1936 IEPVINKKATARE
+1936 IEPVINRKASARE

-1964 NVQATVEE
+1964 NIQATVEE

-2000 DKTATLNLQTIH
+2000 DKTASLNLQTIH

-2027 INDDLARVTHLVQN
+2027 INDDLARVTALVQN

-2085 VALGDIE
+2085 VALSDIE

-2129 ALIDQYV
+2129 VLIDQYV
-2136 ADGNRMVDEDAT
+2136 ADGNRMIDEDAT
-2148 LNDIKKDTQ
+2148 LNDIKQHTQ
-2157 LIIDEI
+2157 FIVDEI
-2163 LAIKLPAEVI
+2163 LAIKLPAEATKV
-2173 KASPKVGQPAP
+2173 SPKVIQSAP
-2184 KVCTPIKKEDKQEVR
+2184 KVCTPIIKEETHESR
-2199 KVVKELP
+2199 KVEKELP
-2206 NTGSEEMDL
+2206 NTGSEGMDL
-2215 PLKELALI
+2215 PLKEFALI

-2232 RSKKEKE
+2232 RTKNEKE

>member
-33 NGAQALTTDHNVQGG
+33 NGAQALTTDNNVQ
-48 SNQALPGNS
+48 SDTNQATPVNS
-57 QNTNA
+57 QDKDVAN
-62 DTNRDIVND
+62 NRGLAN
-71 SQNTPN
+71 SAQNTPN
-77 AHATDNTSTNQALTN
+77 QSATTNQATNQALVN
-92 HQNVDVA
+92 HNNGSIV
-99 NQVGP
+99 NQATPTSV
-104 APIQPSASP
+104 QSSTPS
-113 AQNNNNSNANSTATE
+113 AQNNNHTDGNTTATETVSNAN
-128 PAANTNNNLASNN
+128 NNDVASNN
-141 NTLNVPNNTDNND
+141 TTLNVPNKTNENG
-154 SARHLTLKEIQED
+154 SGGHLTLKEIQED

-177 VAIAEEASNRPKKR
+177 VAIAEPASNRPKKR
-191 SRRAAPTDPNATPA
+191 SRRAAPADPNATPA
-205 DPTATPADPT
+205 DPGAAA
-215 AGNGSAPVAITA
+215 AGNGGAPVAITA

-232 TDPNANNI
+232 TDPNANNA

-247 VLSFDDNNIR
+247 VLSFDDNSIR

-263 VPTVTVVDNLPGY
+263 VPSVTVVDNLPGF

-282 KVGVFSHAMVR
+282 KVGVLSHAMVR
-293 TSMFDSGDAKNY
+293 TSMFEAGSNRTY
-305 QAQGNVIALGRIR
+305 QAQGNVLALGRIS
-318 GNDTN
+318 GTDASN
-323 DHGDFNGIEKTLTVN
+323 HGDFNGIEKSLTVN

-348 TMTTKNYQAQGN
+348 TMPTKNGQGATN
-360 VIALGRIRGNDTN
+360 V
-373 DHGDFN
+373 
-379 GIEKT
+379 
-384 LTVNPNSELIF
+384 
-395 EFNTMTTKNYQGM
+395 
-408 TNLIIKNADNDTV
+408 IIKNADTNDT
-421 IGEKVVAYGP
+421 IAEKTVEGGP
-431 IWRLLKVPENVSHLK
+431 TLRLFKVPDNVRNLK

-460 GIYQLRDGYKYY
+460 GIYQLKDGYKYY
-472 DFVDS
+472 SFVDS

-510 NNGNFGA
+510 NNGNSGA
-517 SFNTDD
+517 SLDTDE

-547 GNSGVDINDMN
+547 NNSGVDVNDMN

-563 ANRIITIKSTGG
+563 ANRVITIKSTGG
-575 GTGNSPARLM
+575 GTTNSPARLM

-612 LTYKTYS
+612 LTYKTYT
-619 QDFINSPAESHT
+619 QDFINSAAESHT

-662 FASLDIFNDLKRRA
+662 FASLDIFNDLKKRA
-676 QTILDEN
+676 QTILAEN

-699 SLANQMQ
+699 TLTNQMQ

-716 NAVNRKVDDMED
+716 NAVNQKADQMED

-745 QVIEEHKNE
+745 QVIEEHKGN
-754 IIGNIGDQT
+754 IIGDIGDQT

-782 TATPVVKPNAKQAIR
+782 TATPVVKPNAKKAIR
-797 DKAAKQREIINH
+797 DKATKQREIINA
-809 TPDATQDEIQD
+809 TPDATEDEIQD
-820 ALNQLTTDET
+820 AINQLATDET

-855 IGAVAPQ
+855 IGSVVPQ

-919 DDVDTAKG
+919 ADVDNAKG

-969 EERQAAIE
+969 EERQAAID
-977 KVNAAVAVANTNIL
+977 KVNAAVTAANTNIL

-997 DVEQVKT
+997 EVEQVKT
-1004 NAIQGIQAIEP
+1004 NAIQGIQAITP
-1015 ATKVKTDAKNAIDQS
+1015 ATKVKTDAKNAIDKS
-1030 AETQHNAIFNNN
+1030 AETQHNTIFNNN

-1097 TDARNAVN
+1097 TDARNVVN
-1105 EKAREAITNINA
+1105 DKAREAITNINA

-1140 LNDIGV
+1140 LTDIGV

-1172 KKQTATGVLTDL
+1172 KKQTATGVLNDL

-1211 QDLATAIN
+1211 QELATAIN

-1256 QTNQHYSAKLV
+1256 QINQHYNAKLA

-1272 PDATD
+1272 PDATN

-1384 DATTNQ
+1384 DTTTNQ
-1390 AINAID
+1390 ALNAID

-1435 VALQALAKEKEK
+1435 VASQALAKEKEK

-1470 AIKIIQPETKI
+1470 AIKIIQPETKV

-1487 KINQKANELRAQIN
+1487 KINQKANELRAKIN
-1501 QDKEATAEERQA
+1501 QDKEATAEERQV

-1519 DLVAKAMTNITNDRT
+1519 EFVNQAMTDITNNRT
-1534 NQQVND
+1534 NQQVD
-1540 STNQALDDIAL
+1540 DTTSQALDSIAL
-1551 VTPDHIVRAAA
+1551 VAPEHIVRAAA

-1574 HEIEQAEHATDEE
+1574 QEIEQAEHATDEE

-1597 NEKRALQNINQ
+1597 NKKLALQNINQ
-1608 AIANNDVK
+1608 AVTNNDVK
-1616 RVESNG
+1616 RVETNG

-1629 EPHIVVKPEAQE
+1629 QPHIVIKPEAQQ
-1641 AIKASADNQVES
+1641 AIKASAENQVES

-1658 HATTDELDEANQQIN
+1658 HATVDELDEANQLIS

-1678 GQQDIDNTTQ
+1678 AQQEIENTNQ
-1688 DAAVN
+1688 DAAVT

-1718 NIDESN
+1718 SIEEN
-1724 NNQLDA
+1724 NKNQLDA

-1738 QDERN
+1738 QDERD
-1743 VAIAALNK
+1743 VAIDTLNK
-1751 IVNAIK
+1751 IVNTIK

-1762 NKTNAEVDQ
+1762 NKTNAEVDR
-1771 TEADGNN
+1771 TETDGND

-1796 VSAKAEAQ
+1796 VGVKAEAQ

-1844 QVNQNSI
+1844 QVNQDSI

-1896 NAAIVQVEKELIK
+1896 NIAIAQVEKELIK
-1909 AKQQIAG
+1909 AKQQIAS
-1916 AVTNADVAYLLHDG
+1916 AVTNADVAYLLHDE

-1936 IEPVINKKATARE
+1936 IEPVISRKASARE

-1964 NVQATVEE
+1964 NIQATVEE

-2000 DKTATLNLQTIH
+2000 DKTASLNLQTIH

-2027 INDDLARVTHLVQN
+2027 INDDLARVTALVQN

-2056 ITALKL
+2056 ITTLKL

-2085 VALGDIE
+2085 VALSDIE

-2129 ALIDQYV
+2129 VLIDQYV
-2136 ADGNRMVDEDAT
+2136 ADGNRMIDEDAT
-2148 LNDIKKDTQ
+2148 LNDIKQHTQ
-2157 LIIDEI
+2157 FIVDEI
-2163 LAIKLPAEVI
+2163 LAIKLPAEAMKV
-2173 KASPKVGQPAP
+2173 SPKVIQPAP
-2184 KVCTPIKKEDKQEVR
+2184 KVCTPIKKEETHESR
-2199 KVVKELP
+2199 KVEKELP

-2215 PLKELALI
+2215 PLKEFALI

-2232 RSKKEKE
+2232 RTKNEKE

>member
-33 NGAQALTTDHNVQGG
+33 NGAQALTTDNNVQ
-48 SNQALPGNS
+48 SDTNQATPVNS
-57 QNTNA
+57 QDKDVAN
-62 DTNRDIVND
+62 NRGLAN
-71 SQNTPN
+71 SAQNTPN
-77 AHATDNTSTNQALTN
+77 QSATTNQSTNQALVN
-92 HQNVDVA
+92 HNNGSIV
-99 NQVGP
+99 NQATPTSV
-104 APIQPSASP
+104 QSSTPS
-113 AQNNNNSNANSTATE
+113 AQNNNHTDGNTTATETVSNAN
-128 PAANTNNNLASNN
+128 NNDAVSNN
-141 NTLNVPNNTDNND
+141 TTLNVPNKTNENG
-154 SARHLTLKEIQED
+154 SGGHLTLKEIQED

-177 VAIAEEASNRPKKR
+177 VAIAEPASNRPKKR
-191 SRRAAPTDPNATPA
+191 SRRAAPADPNATPA
-205 DPTATPADPT
+205 DPGAAA
-215 AGNGSAPVAITA
+215 AGNGGAPVAITA

-232 TDPNANNI
+232 TDPNANNA

-247 VLSFDDNNIR
+247 VLSFDDNSIR

-263 VPTVTVVDNLPGY
+263 VPSVTVVDNLPGF

-282 KVGVFSHAMVR
+282 KVGVLSHAMVR
-293 TSMFDSGDAKNY
+293 TSMFEAGSNRTY
-305 QAQGNVIALGRIR
+305 QAQGNVLALGRIS
-318 GNDTN
+318 GTDASN
-323 DHGDFNGIEKTLTVN
+323 HGDFNGIEKSLTVN

-348 TMTTKNYQAQGN
+348 TMTTKNGQGATN
-360 VIALGRIRGNDTN
+360 V
-373 DHGDFN
+373 
-379 GIEKT
+379 
-384 LTVNPNSELIF
+384 
-395 EFNTMTTKNYQGM
+395 
-408 TNLIIKNADNDTV
+408 IIKNADTNDT
-421 IGEKVVAYGP
+421 IAEKTVEGGP
-431 IWRLLKVPENVSHLK
+431 TLRLFKVPDNVRNLK

-460 GIYQLRDGYKYY
+460 GIYQLKDGYKYY
-472 DFVDS
+472 SFVDS

-489 RRTMEPTA
+489 RRTMDPTA

-510 NNGNFGA
+510 NNGNSGA
-517 SFNTDD
+517 SLDTND
-523 FVYKIQLPEGVEY
+523 FVYQVQLPEGVEY

-547 GNSGVDINDMN
+547 NNSGVDVNDMN

-563 ANRIITIKSTGG
+563 ANRVITIKSTGG
-575 GTGNSPARLM
+575 GTANSPARLM

-590 DLKYKLRVNNVPT
+590 DLRYKLRVNNVPT
-603 PRTVTFNDT
+603 PRRVTFNET
-612 LTYKTYS
+612 LTYKTYT

-662 FASLDIFNDLKRRA
+662 FASLDIFNDLKKRA
-676 QTILDEN
+676 QTILAEN

-699 SLANQMQ
+699 TLTNQMQ

-716 NAVNRKVDDMED
+716 NAVNQKADQMED

-745 QVIEEHKNE
+745 QVIEEHKGN
-754 IIGNIGDQT
+754 IIGDIGDQT
-763 TDDGVTRIKDQGIQ
+763 TDDGVTRIKDQGVQ

-782 TATPVVKPNAKQAIR
+782 TATPVVKPNAKKAIR
-797 DKAAKQREIINH
+797 DKATKQREIINA
-809 TPDATQDEIQD
+809 TPDATEDEIQD
-820 ALNQLTTDET
+820 AINQLATDET

-855 IGAVAPQ
+855 IGAVVPQ
-862 VTHKQAA
+862 VTHKKAA

-919 DDVDTAKG
+919 ADVDNAKG

-969 EERQAAIE
+969 EERQAAID
-977 KVNAAVAVANTNIL
+977 KVNAAVTAANTNIL

-997 DVEQVKT
+997 EVEQVKT
-1004 NAIQGIQAIEP
+1004 NAIQGIQAITP
-1015 ATKVKTDAKNAIDQS
+1015 ATKVKTDAKNAIDKS
-1030 AETQHNAIFNNN
+1030 AETQHNTIFNNN

-1097 TDARNAVN
+1097 TDARNVVN
-1105 EKAREAITNINA
+1105 DKAREAITNINA

-1125 KQEAINRVNTLKNRA
+1125 KQEAINRVNTLKYRA
-1140 LNDIGV
+1140 LTDIGV

-1172 KKQTATGVLTDL
+1172 KKQTATGVLNDL

-1211 QDLATAIN
+1211 QELATAIN
-1219 NINQADTNA
+1219 NIN
-1228 EVDQAQQLG
+1228 
-1237 TKAINAIQPN
+1237 
-1247 IVKKPAALA
+1247 
-1256 QTNQHYSAKLV
+1256 
-1267 EINAT
+1267 
-1272 PDATD
+1272 
-1277 DEKNAAINTLNQ
+1277 
-1289 DRQQAIE
+1289 
-1296 SIKQANTN
+1296 QANTN

-1390 AINAID
+1390 AVNAID

-1435 VALQALAKEKEK
+1435 VASQALAKEKEK

-1470 AIKIIQPETKI
+1470 AIKIIQPETKV

-1487 KINQKANELRAQIN
+1487 KINQKANELRAKIN
-1501 QDKEATAEERQA
+1501 QDKEATAEERQV

-1519 DLVAKAMTNITNDRT
+1519 EFVNQAMTDITNNRT
-1534 NQQVND
+1534 NQQVD
-1540 STNQALDDIAL
+1540 DTTSQALDSIAL

-1574 HEIEQAEHATDEE
+1574 REIEQAEHATDEE

-1597 NEKRALQNINQ
+1597 NEKRALQNIDQ

-1616 RVESNG
+1616 RVETNG

-1629 EPHIVVKPEAQE
+1629 QPHIVIKPEAQQ
-1641 AIKASADNQVES
+1641 AIKASAENQVES

-1658 HATTDELDEANQQIN
+1658 HATVDELDEANQLIS

-1678 GQQDIDNTTQ
+1678 AQQEIENTNQ
-1688 DAAVN
+1688 DAAVT

-1718 NIDESN
+1718 SIEEN
-1724 NNQLDA
+1724 NKNQLDA

-1738 QDERN
+1738 QDERD
-1743 VAIAALNK
+1743 VAIDTLNK
-1751 IVNAIK
+1751 IVNTIK

-1762 NKTNAEVDQ
+1762 NKTNAEVDR
-1771 TEADGNN
+1771 TETDGND

-1796 VSAKAEAQ
+1796 VGVKAEAQ

-1844 QVNQNSI
+1844 QVNQDSI

-1896 NAAIVQVEKELIK
+1896 NIAIAQVEKELIK
-1909 AKQQIAG
+1909 AKQQIAS
-1916 AVTNADVAYLLHDG
+1916 AVTNADVAYLLHDE

-1936 IEPVINKKATARE
+1936 IEPVISRKASARE

-1964 NVQATVEE
+1964 NIQATVEE

-2000 DKTATLNLQTIH
+2000 DKTASLNLQTIH

-2027 INDDLARVTHLVQN
+2027 INDDLARVTALVQN

-2085 VALGDIE
+2085 VALSDIE

-2129 ALIDQYV
+2129 VLIDQYV
-2136 ADGNRMVDEDAT
+2136 ADGNRMIDEDAT
-2148 LNDIKKDTQ
+2148 LNDIKQHTQ
-2157 LIIDEI
+2157 FIVDEI
-2163 LAIKLPAEVI
+2163 LAIKLPAEAMKV
-2173 KASPKVGQPAP
+2173 SPKVIQPAP
-2184 KVCTPIKKEDKQEVR
+2184 KVCTPIKKEETHESR
-2199 KVVKELP
+2199 KVEKELP
-2206 NTGSEEMDL
+2206 NTGSEGMDL
-2215 PLKELALI
+2215 PLKEFALI

-2232 RSKKEKE
+2232 RTKNEKE

>member
-13 KYKVGI
+13 KYKIGI

-33 NGAQALTTDHNVQGG
+33 NGAQALTTDNNVQ
-48 SNQALPGNS
+48 SDTNQATPVNS
-57 QNTNA
+57 QDKDVAN
-62 DTNRDIVND
+62 NRGLAN
-71 SQNTPN
+71 SAQNTPN
-77 AHATDNTSTNQALTN
+77 QSATTNQATNQALVN
-92 HQNVDVA
+92 HNNGSIV
-99 NQVGP
+99 NQATPTSV
-104 APIQPSASP
+104 QSSTPS
-113 AQNNNNSNANSTATE
+113 AQNNNHTDGNTTATETVSNAN
-128 PAANTNNNLASNN
+128 NNDVASNN
-141 NTLNVPNNTDNND
+141 TTLNVPNKTNENG
-154 SARHLTLKEIQED
+154 SGGHLTLKEIQED

-177 VAIAEEASNRPKKR
+177 VAIAEPASNRPKKR
-191 SRRAAPTDPNATPA
+191 SRRAAPADPNATPA
-205 DPTATPADPT
+205 DPGAAA
-215 AGNGSAPVAITA
+215 AGNGGAPVAITA

-232 TDPNANNI
+232 TDPNANNA

-247 VLSFDDNNIR
+247 VLSFDDNSIR

-263 VPTVTVVDNLPGY
+263 VPSVTVVDNLPGF

-282 KVGVFSHAMVR
+282 KVGVLSHAMVR
-293 TSMFDSGDAKNY
+293 TSMFEAGSNRTY
-305 QAQGNVIALGRIR
+305 QAQGNVLALGRIS
-318 GNDTN
+318 GTDASN
-323 DHGDFNGIEKTLTVN
+323 HGDFNGIEKSLTVN

-348 TMTTKNYQAQGN
+348 TMPTKNGQGATN
-360 VIALGRIRGNDTN
+360 V
-373 DHGDFN
+373 
-379 GIEKT
+379 
-384 LTVNPNSELIF
+384 
-395 EFNTMTTKNYQGM
+395 
-408 TNLIIKNADNDTV
+408 IIKNADTNDT
-421 IGEKVVAYGP
+421 IAEKTVEGGP
-431 IWRLLKVPENVSHLK
+431 TLRLFKVPDNVRNLK

-460 GIYQLRDGYKYY
+460 GIYQLKDGYKYY
-472 DFVDS
+472 SFVDS

-510 NNGNFGA
+510 NNGNSGA
-517 SFNTDD
+517 SLDTDE

-547 GNSGVDINDMN
+547 NNSGVDVNDMN

-563 ANRIITIKSTGG
+563 ANRVITIKSTGG
-575 GTGNSPARLM
+575 GTTNSPARLM

-612 LTYKTYS
+612 LTYKTYT
-619 QDFINSPAESHT
+619 QDFINSAAESHT

-662 FASLDIFNDLKRRA
+662 FASLDIFNDLKKRA
-676 QTILDEN
+676 QTILAEN

-699 SLANQMQ
+699 SLTNQMQ

-716 NAVNRKVDDMED
+716 NAVNQKADQMED

-745 QVIEEHKNE
+745 QVIEEHKGN
-754 IIGNIGDQT
+754 IIGDIGDQT

-782 TATPVVKPNAKQAIR
+782 TATPVVKPNAKKAIR
-797 DKAAKQREIINH
+797 DKATKQREIINA
-809 TPDATQDEIQD
+809 TPDATEDEIQD
-820 ALNQLTTDET
+820 ALNQLATDET

-855 IGAVAPQ
+855 IGAVVPQ
-862 VTHKQAA
+862 VTHKKAA

-919 DDVDTAKG
+919 ADVDNAKG

-969 EERQAAIE
+969 EERQAAID
-977 KVNAAVAVANTNIL
+977 KVNAAVTAANTNIL

-1004 NAIQGIQAIEP
+1004 NAIQGRQAITP
-1015 ATKVKTDAKNAIDQS
+1015 ATKVKTDAKNAIDKS
-1030 AETQHNAIFNNN
+1030 AETQHNTIFNNN

-1097 TDARNAVN
+1097 TDARNVVN
-1105 EKAREAITNINA
+1105 DKAREAITNINA

-1140 LNDIGV
+1140 LTDIGV

-1172 KKQTATGVLTDL
+1172 KKQTATGVLNDL

-1211 QDLATAIN
+1211 QELATAIN
-1219 NINQADTNA
+1219 NINQADTNE

-1256 QTNQHYSAKLV
+1256 QINQHYNAKLA

-1272 PDATD
+1272 PDATN

-1296 SIKQANTN
+1296 SIKKANTN

-1390 AINAID
+1390 AVNAID

-1435 VALQALAKEKEK
+1435 VASQALAKEKEK

-1470 AIKIIQPETKI
+1470 AIKIIQPETKV

-1487 KINQKANELRAQIN
+1487 KINQKANELRAKIN
-1501 QDKEATAEERQA
+1501 QDKEATAEERQV

-1519 DLVAKAMTNITNDRT
+1519 EFVNQAMTDITNNRT
-1534 NQQVND
+1534 NQQVD
-1540 STNQALDDIAL
+1540 DTTSQALDSIAL
-1551 VTPDHIVRAAA
+1551 VAPEHIVRAAA

-1574 HEIEQAEHATDEE
+1574 QEIEQAEHATDEE

-1597 NEKRALQNINQ
+1597 NEKLALQNINQ
-1608 AIANNDVK
+1608 AVTNNDVK
-1616 RVESNG
+1616 RVETNG

-1629 EPHIVVKPEAQE
+1629 QPHIVIKPEAQQ
-1641 AIKASADNQVES
+1641 AIKASAENQVES

-1658 HATTDELDEANQQIN
+1658 HATVDELDEANQLISN
-1673 DTLKQ
+1673 TLKQ
-1678 GQQDIDNTTQ
+1678 AQQEIENTNQ
-1688 DAAVN
+1688 DAAVT

-1718 NIDESN
+1718 SIEEN
-1724 NNQLDA
+1724 NKNQLDA

-1738 QDERN
+1738 QDERD
-1743 VAIAALNK
+1743 VAIDTLNK
-1751 IVNAIK
+1751 IVNTIK

-1762 NKTNAEVDQ
+1762 NKTNAEVDR
-1771 TEADGNN
+1771 TETDGND

-1796 VSAKAEAQ
+1796 VGVKAEAQ

-1844 QVNQNSI
+1844 QVNQDSI
-1851 DAQNIISK
+1851 NAQNIISK

-1896 NAAIVQVEKELIK
+1896 NIAIAQVEKELIK
-1909 AKQQIAG
+1909 AKQQIAS
-1916 AVTNADVAYLLHDG
+1916 AVTNADVAYLLHNE

-1936 IEPVINKKATARE
+1936 IEPVINRKASARE

-1964 NVQATVEE
+1964 NIQATVEE

-2000 DKTATLNLQTIH
+2000 DKTASLNLQTIH

-2027 INDDLARVTHLVQN
+2027 INDDLARVTALVQN

-2085 VALGDIE
+2085 VALSDIE

-2129 ALIDQYV
+2129 VLIDQYV
-2136 ADGNRMVDEDAT
+2136 ADGNRMIDEDAT
-2148 LNDIKKDTQ
+2148 LNDIKQHTQ
-2157 LIIDEI
+2157 FIVDEI
-2163 LAIKLPAEVI
+2163 LAIKLPAEATKV
-2173 KASPKVGQPAP
+2173 SPKVIQPAP
-2184 KVCTPIKKEDKQEVR
+2184 KVCTPIKKEETHESR
-2199 KVVKELP
+2199 KVEKELP
-2206 NTGSEEMDL
+2206 NTGSEGMDL
-2215 PLKELALI
+2215 PLKEFALI

-2232 RSKKEKE
+2232 RTKNEKE

>member
-33 NGAQALTTDHNVQGG
+33 NGAQALTTDNNVQ
-48 SNQALPGNS
+48 SDTNQATPVNS
-57 QNTNA
+57 Q
-62 DTNRDIVND
+62 DTNVANNRGLAN
-71 SQNTPN
+71 SAQNTPN
-77 AHATDNTSTNQALTN
+77 QSATTNQSTNQALVN
-92 HQNVDVA
+92 HNNGSIA
-99 NQVGP
+99 NQATPTSV
-104 APIQPSASP
+104 QSSTPS
-113 AQNNNNSNANSTATE
+113 AQNNNHTDGNTTATETVSNAN
-128 PAANTNNNLASNN
+128 NKDVVSNN
-141 NTLNVPNNTDNND
+141 TTLNVPNKTNENG
-154 SARHLTLKEIQED
+154 SGGHLTLKEIQED

-177 VAIAEEASNRPKKR
+177 VAIAEQASNRPKKR
-191 SRRAAPTDPNATPA
+191 SRRAAPADPNATPA
-205 DPTATPADPT
+205 DPAAAA
-215 AGNGSAPVAITA
+215 AGNGGAPVAITA

-232 TDPNANNI
+232 TDPNANNA

-247 VLSFDDNNIR
+247 VLSFDDNGIR

-263 VPTVTVVDNLPGY
+263 VPSVTVVDNLPGF

-305 QAQGNVIALGRIR
+305 QAQGNVIALGRIK

-323 DHGDFNGIEKTLTVN
+323 DHGDFNGIEK
-338 PNSELIFEFN
+338 S
-348 TMTTKNYQAQGN
+348 
-360 VIALGRIRGNDTN
+360 
-373 DHGDFN
+373 
-379 GIEKT
+379 

-395 EFNTMTTKNYQGM
+395 EFNTMTTKNYQGV

-421 IGEKVVAYGP
+421 IAEKSVAYGP
-431 IWRLLKVPENVSHLK
+431 IWRLFKVPENVSHLK

-523 FVYKIQLPEGVEY
+523 FVYKVQLPEGVEY

-547 GNSGVDINDMN
+547 SNSGVDMNDFN

-563 ANRIITIKSTGG
+563 ANRVITIKSTGG
-575 GTGNSPARLM
+575 GSGNSPARLM

-612 LTYKTYS
+612 LTYKTYT

-662 FASLDIFNDLKRRA
+662 FASLDIFKDLKRRA

-699 SLANQMQ
+699 SLTNQMQ

-716 NAVNRKVDDMED
+716 NAVNKKVDQMED

-782 TATPVVKPNAKQAIR
+782 TATPVVKPNAKKAIR
-797 DKAAKQREIINH
+797 DKATKQREIINA
-809 TPDATQDEIQD
+809 TPDATEDEIQD
-820 ALNQLTTDET
+820 ALNQLATDET

-841 NADVETAKNNGINT
+841 NADVEIAKNNGINT
-855 IGAVAPQ
+855 IGAVVPQ

-919 DDVDTAKG
+919 ADVDNAKG

-969 EERQAAIE
+969 EERQAAID
-977 KVNAAVAVANTNIL
+977 KVNAAVTAANTNIL

-1004 NAIQGIQAIEP
+1004 NAIQGIQAITP
-1015 ATKVKTDAKNAIDQS
+1015 ATKVKTDAKNAIDKS
-1030 AETQHNAIFNNN
+1030 AETQHNTIFNNN

-1105 EKAREAITNINA
+1105 DKAREAITNINA

-1140 LNDIGV
+1140 LTDIGV

-1172 KKQTATGVLTDL
+1172 KKQTATGVLNDL

-1211 QDLATAIN
+1211 QELATAIN

-1256 QTNQHYSAKLV
+1256 QINQHYNAKLA

-1272 PDATD
+1272 PDATN

-1365 QLKDQAFNQIN
+1365 QLKDQAINQIN

-1384 DATTNQ
+1384 DTTTNQ
-1390 AINAID
+1390 AVNAID

-1435 VALQALAKEKEK
+1435 VASQALAKEKEK

-1470 AIKIIQPETKI
+1470 AIKIIQPETKV

-1487 KINQKANELRAQIN
+1487 KINQKANELRAKIN
-1501 QDKEATAEERQA
+1501 QDKEATAEERQV

-1519 DLVAKAMTNITNDRT
+1519 EFVNQAMTDITNNRT
-1534 NQQVND
+1534 NQQVD
-1540 STNQALDDIAL
+1540 DTTSQALDSIAL
-1551 VTPDHIVRAAA
+1551 VAPEHIVRAAA

-1574 HEIEQAEHATDEE
+1574 QEIEQAEHATDEE

-1597 NEKRALQNINQ
+1597 NEKLALQNINQ
-1608 AIANNDVK
+1608 AVTNNDVK
-1616 RVESNG
+1616 RVETNG

-1629 EPHIVVKPEAQE
+1629 QPHIVIKPEAQQ
-1641 AIKASADNQVES
+1641 AIKATAENQVES

-1658 HATTDELDEANQQIN
+1658 HATVDELDEANQLIS

-1678 GQQDIDNTTQ
+1678 AQQEIENTNQ
-1688 DAAVN
+1688 DAAVT

-1718 NIDESN
+1718 SIEEN
-1724 NNQLDA
+1724 NKNQLDA

-1738 QDERN
+1738 QDERD
-1743 VAIAALNK
+1743 VAIDTLNK
-1751 IVNAIK
+1751 IVNTIK

-1762 NKTNAEVDQ
+1762 NKTNAEVDR
-1771 TEADGNN
+1771 TETDGND

-1796 VSAKAEAQ
+1796 VGVKAEAQ

-1844 QVNQNSI
+1844 QVNQDSI

-1896 NAAIVQVEKELIK
+1896 NIAIAQVEKELIK
-1909 AKQQIAG
+1909 AKQQIAS
-1916 AVTNADVAYLLHDG
+1916 AVTNADVAYLLHDE

-1936 IEPVINKKATARE
+1936 IEPVINRKASARE

-1964 NVQATVEE
+1964 NIQATVEE

-2000 DKTATLNLQTIH
+2000 DKTASLNLQTIH

-2027 INDDLARVTHLVQN
+2027 INDDLARVTALVQN
-2041 YRKVSDRNKADALKA
+2041 YRKVSNRNKADALKA

-2085 VALGDIE
+2085 VALSDIE

-2129 ALIDQYV
+2129 VLIDQYV
-2136 ADGNRMVDEDAT
+2136 ADGNRMIDEDAT
-2148 LNDIKKDTQ
+2148 LNDIKQHTQ
-2157 LIIDEI
+2157 FIVDEI
-2163 LAIKLPAEVI
+2163 LAIKLPAEATKV
-2173 KASPKVGQPAP
+2173 SPKEIQPAP
-2184 KVCTPIKKEDKQEVR
+2184 KVCTPIKKEETHESR
-2199 KVVKELP
+2199 KVEKELP
-2206 NTGSEEMDL
+2206 NTGSEGMDL
-2215 PLKELALI
+2215 PLKEFALI

-2232 RSKKEKE
+2232 RTKNEKE

>member
-57 QNTNA
+57 PNTNA
-62 DTNRDIVND
+62 DTNRDIVNG

-92 HQNVDVA
+92 HQNVGVA
-99 NQVGP
+99 NQVAP
-104 APIQPSASP
+104 APIQPSTSSAS
-113 AQNNNNSNANSTATE
+113 NNNHSDANSTATE

-191 SRRAAPTDPNATPA
+191 SRRAAPADPN
-205 DPTATPADPT
+205 ATPADPT

-227 PYTPT
+227 PFTPT

-247 VLSFDDNNIR
+247 VLTFDDNNIR

-305 QAQGNVIALGRIR
+305 QAQGNVIALGRIK

-323 DHGDFNGIEKTLTVN
+323 DHGG
-338 PNSELIFEFN
+338 
-348 TMTTKNYQAQGN
+348 
-360 VIALGRIRGNDTN
+360 
-373 DHGDFN
+373 FN

-603 PRTVTFNDT
+603 PRTVTFNDI
-612 LTYKTYS
+612 LTYKTYT

-642 MNKDALQAE
+642 MNKDVLQAE

-662 FASLDIFNDLKRRA
+662 FASLDIFNELKRRA

-690 KRVSQADID
+690 KRVFQADID
-699 SLANQMQ
+699 SLVNQMQ

-782 TATPVVKPNAKQAIR
+782 TATPVVKTNAKQAIR
-797 DKAAKQREIINH
+797 DKAAKQREIINN

-977 KVNAAVAVANTNIL
+977 KVNAAVAAANTNIL

-1105 EKAREAITNINA
+1105 DKAREAITNINA

-1195 TNATTEEKQ
+1195 TNATDEEKQ

-1247 IVKKPAALA
+1247 IVKKPTALA
-1256 QTNQHYSAKLV
+1256 QINQHYNAKLA

-1396 NVEAEVV
+1396 NVEAKVV

-1435 VALQALAKEKEK
+1435 VALLALAKEKEK

-1470 AIKIIQPETKI
+1470 AIKIIQPETKV

-1551 VTPDHIVRAAA
+1551 VTPDHIVRATA

-1597 NEKRALQNINQ
+1597 NEKRALQNIDQ

-1909 AKQQIAG
+1909 AKQQIAS

-1949 QLTTLFNDKKQAIEA
+1949 QLTTLFNDKKLAIEA

-2000 DKTATLNLQTIH
+2000 DKTASLNLQTIH

-2136 ADGNRMVDEDAT
+2136 ADGIRMIDEDAT
-2148 LNDIKKDTQ
+2148 LNDIKQHTQ
-2157 LIIDEI
+2157 FIVDEI
-2163 LAIKLPAEVI
+2163 LAIKLPAEATKVL
-2173 KASPKVGQPAP
+2173 PKVGQPAP
-2184 KVCTPIKKEDKQEVR
+2184 KLCTSIKKVDKQEVR

-2232 RSKKEKE
+2232 RNKNEKE

>member
-33 NGAQALTTDHNVQGG
+33 NGAQALTTDNNVQ
-48 SNQALPGNS
+48 SDTNQATPVNS
-57 QNTNA
+57 Q
-62 DTNRDIVND
+62 DTNVANNRGLAN
-71 SQNTPN
+71 SAQNTPN
-77 AHATDNTSTNQALTN
+77 QSATTNQSTNQALVN
-92 HQNVDVA
+92 HNNGSIA
-99 NQVGP
+99 NQATPTSV
-104 APIQPSASP
+104 QSSTPS
-113 AQNNNNSNANSTATE
+113 AQNNNHTDGNTTATETVSNAN
-128 PAANTNNNLASNN
+128 NKDVVSNN
-141 NTLNVPNNTDNND
+141 TTLNVPNKTNENG
-154 SARHLTLKEIQED
+154 SGGHLTLKEIQED

-177 VAIAEEASNRPKKR
+177 VAIAEQASNRPKKR
-191 SRRAAPTDPNATPA
+191 SRRAAPADPNATPA
-205 DPTATPADPT
+205 DPAAAA
-215 AGNGSAPVAITA
+215 AGNGGAPVAITA

-232 TDPNANNI
+232 TDPNANNA

-247 VLSFDDNNIR
+247 VLSFDDNGIR

-263 VPTVTVVDNLPGY
+263 VPSVTVVDNLPGF

-305 QAQGNVIALGRIR
+305 QAQGNVIALGRIK

-323 DHGDFNGIEKTLTVN
+323 DHGDFNGIEK
-338 PNSELIFEFN
+338 S
-348 TMTTKNYQAQGN
+348 
-360 VIALGRIRGNDTN
+360 
-373 DHGDFN
+373 
-379 GIEKT
+379 

-395 EFNTMTTKNYQGM
+395 EFNTMTTKNYQGV

-421 IGEKVVAYGP
+421 IAEKSVAYGP
-431 IWRLLKVPENVSHLK
+431 IWRLFKVPENVSHLK

-523 FVYKIQLPEGVEY
+523 FVYKVQLPEGVEY

-547 GNSGVDINDMN
+547 SNSGVDMNDFN

-563 ANRIITIKSTGG
+563 ANRVITIKSTGG
-575 GTGNSPARLM
+575 GSGNSPARLM

-612 LTYKTYS
+612 LTYKTYT

-699 SLANQMQ
+699 SLTNQMQ

-716 NAVNRKVDDMED
+716 NAVNKKVDQMED

-782 TATPVVKPNAKQAIR
+782 TATPVVKPNAKKAIR
-797 DKAAKQREIINH
+797 DKATKQREIINA
-809 TPDATQDEIQD
+809 TPDATEDEIQD
-820 ALNQLTTDET
+820 ALNQLATDET

-841 NADVETAKNNGINT
+841 NADVEIAKNNGINT
-855 IGAVAPQ
+855 IGAVVPQ

-919 DDVDTAKG
+919 ADVDNAKG

-969 EERQAAIE
+969 EERQAAID
-977 KVNAAVAVANTNIL
+977 KVNAAVTAANTNIL

-1004 NAIQGIQAIEP
+1004 NAIQGIQAITP
-1015 ATKVKTDAKNAIDQS
+1015 ATKVKTDAKNAIDKS
-1030 AETQHNAIFNNN
+1030 AETQHNTIFNNN

-1078 AKDQG
+1078 AKGQG

-1105 EKAREAITNINA
+1105 DKAREAITNINA

-1140 LNDIGV
+1140 LTDIGV

-1172 KKQTATGVLTDL
+1172 KKQTATGVLNDL
-1184 ATAKKQEINQN
+1184 ATAKKQKINQN

-1211 QDLATAIN
+1211 QELATAIN

-1256 QTNQHYSAKLV
+1256 QINQHYNAKLA

-1272 PDATD
+1272 PDATN

-1365 QLKDQAFNQIN
+1365 QLKDQAINQIN

-1384 DATTNQ
+1384 DTTTNQ
-1390 AINAID
+1390 AVNAID

-1435 VALQALAKEKEK
+1435 VASQALAKEKEK

-1470 AIKIIQPETKI
+1470 AIKIIQPETKV

-1487 KINQKANELRAQIN
+1487 KINQKANELRAKIN
-1501 QDKEATAEERQA
+1501 QDKEATAEERQV

-1519 DLVAKAMTNITNDRT
+1519 EFVNQAMTDITNNRT
-1534 NQQVND
+1534 NQQVD
-1540 STNQALDDIAL
+1540 DTTSQALDSIAL
-1551 VTPDHIVRAAA
+1551 VAPEHIVRAAA

-1574 HEIEQAEHATDEE
+1574 QEIEQAEHATDEE

-1597 NEKRALQNINQ
+1597 NEKLALQNINQ
-1608 AIANNDVK
+1608 AVTNNDVK
-1616 RVESNG
+1616 RVETNG

-1629 EPHIVVKPEAQE
+1629 QPHIVIKPEAQQ
-1641 AIKASADNQVES
+1641 AIKATAENQVES

-1658 HATTDELDEANQQIN
+1658 HATVDELDEANQLIS

-1678 GQQDIDNTTQ
+1678 AQQEIENTNQ
-1688 DAAVN
+1688 DAAVT

-1718 NIDESN
+1718 SIEEN
-1724 NNQLDA
+1724 NKNQLDA

-1738 QDERN
+1738 QDERD
-1743 VAIAALNK
+1743 VAIDTLNK
-1751 IVNAIK
+1751 IVNTIK

-1762 NKTNAEVDQ
+1762 NKTNAEVDR
-1771 TEADGNN
+1771 TETDGND

-1796 VSAKAEAQ
+1796 VGVKAEAQ

-1844 QVNQNSI
+1844 QVNQDSI

-1896 NAAIVQVEKELIK
+1896 NIAIAQVEKELIK
-1909 AKQQIAG
+1909 AKQQIAS
-1916 AVTNADVAYLLHDG
+1916 AVTNADVAYLLHDE

-1936 IEPVINKKATARE
+1936 IEPVINRKASARE

-1964 NVQATVEE
+1964 NIQATVEE

-2000 DKTATLNLQTIH
+2000 DKTASLNLQTIH

-2027 INDDLARVTHLVQN
+2027 INDDLARVTALVQN
-2041 YRKVSDRNKADALKA
+2041 YRKVSNRNKADALKA

-2085 VALGDIE
+2085 VALSDIE

-2129 ALIDQYV
+2129 VLIDQYV
-2136 ADGNRMVDEDAT
+2136 ADGNRMIDEDAT
-2148 LNDIKKDTQ
+2148 LNDIKQHTQ
-2157 LIIDEI
+2157 FIVDEI
-2163 LAIKLPAEVI
+2163 LAIKLPAEATKV
-2173 KASPKVGQPAP
+2173 SPKEIQPAP
-2184 KVCTPIKKEDKQEVR
+2184 KVCTPIKKEETHESR
-2199 KVVKELP
+2199 KVEKELP
-2206 NTGSEEMDL
+2206 NTGSEGMDL
-2215 PLKELALI
+2215 PLKEFALI

-2232 RSKKEKE
+2232 RTKNEKE

>member
-57 QNTNA
+57 PNTNA
-62 DTNRDIVND
+62 DTNRDIVNG

-92 HQNVDVA
+92 HQNVGVA
-99 NQVGP
+99 NQVAP
-104 APIQPSASP
+104 APIQPSTSSAS
-113 AQNNNNSNANSTATE
+113 NNNHSDANSTATE

-191 SRRAAPTDPNATPA
+191 SRRAAPADPN
-205 DPTATPADPT
+205 ATPADPT

-227 PYTPT
+227 PFTPT

-247 VLSFDDNNIR
+247 VLTFDDNNIR

-305 QAQGNVIALGRIR
+305 QAQGNVIALGRIK

-323 DHGDFNGIEKTLTVN
+323 DHGG
-338 PNSELIFEFN
+338 
-348 TMTTKNYQAQGN
+348 
-360 VIALGRIRGNDTN
+360 
-373 DHGDFN
+373 FN

-603 PRTVTFNDT
+603 PRTVTFNDI
-612 LTYKTYS
+612 LTYKTYT

-662 FASLDIFNDLKRRA
+662 FASLDIFNELKRRA

-699 SLANQMQ
+699 SLVNQMQ

-777 TLSGD
+777 ILSGD

-797 DKAAKQREIINH
+797 DKAAKQREIINN

-977 KVNAAVAVANTNIL
+977 KVNAAVAAANTNIL

-1105 EKAREAITNINA
+1105 DKAREAITNINA

-1195 TNATTEEKQ
+1195 TNATDEEKQ

-1247 IVKKPAALA
+1247 IVKKPTALA
-1256 QTNQHYSAKLV
+1256 QINQHYNAKLA

-1396 NVEAEVV
+1396 NVEAKVV

-1435 VALQALAKEKEK
+1435 VALLALAKEKEK

-1470 AIKIIQPETKI
+1470 AIKIIQPETKV

-1551 VTPDHIVRAAA
+1551 VTPDHIVRATA

-1597 NEKRALQNINQ
+1597 NEKRALQNIDQ

-1909 AKQQIAG
+1909 AKQQIAS

-1949 QLTTLFNDKKQAIEA
+1949 QLTTLFNDKKLAIEA

-2000 DKTATLNLQTIH
+2000 DKTASLNLQTIH

-2136 ADGNRMVDEDAT
+2136 ADGIRMIDEDAT
-2148 LNDIKKDTQ
+2148 LNDIKQHTQ
-2157 LIIDEI
+2157 FIVDEI
-2163 LAIKLPAEVI
+2163 LAIKLPAEATKVL
-2173 KASPKVGQPAP
+2173 PKVGQPAP
-2184 KVCTPIKKEDKQEVR
+2184 KLCTSIKKVDKQEVR

-2232 RSKKEKE
+2232 RNKNEKE

>member
-33 NGAQALTTDHNVQGG
+33 NGAQALTTDNNVQ
-48 SNQALPGNS
+48 SDTNQATPVNS
-57 QNTNA
+57 QDKDVAN
-62 DTNRDIVND
+62 NRGLAN
-71 SQNTPN
+71 SAQNTPN
-77 AHATDNTSTNQALTN
+77 QSATTNQATNQALVN
-92 HQNVDVA
+92 HNNGSIV
-99 NQVGP
+99 NQATPTSV
-104 APIQPSASP
+104 QSSTPS
-113 AQNNNNSNANSTATE
+113 AQNNNHTDGNTTATETVSNAN
-128 PAANTNNNLASNN
+128 NNDVASNN
-141 NTLNVPNNTDNND
+141 TTLNVPNKTNENG
-154 SARHLTLKEIQED
+154 SGGHLTLKEIQED

-177 VAIAEEASNRPKKR
+177 VAIAEPASNRPKKR
-191 SRRAAPTDPNATPA
+191 SRRAAPADPNATPA
-205 DPTATPADPT
+205 DPGAAA
-215 AGNGSAPVAITA
+215 AGNGGAPVAITA

-232 TDPNANNI
+232 TDPNANNA

-247 VLSFDDNNIR
+247 VLSFDDNSIR

-263 VPTVTVVDNLPGY
+263 VPSVTVVDNLPGF

-282 KVGVFSHAMVR
+282 KVGVLSHAMVR
-293 TSMFDSGDAKNY
+293 TSMFEAGSNRTY
-305 QAQGNVIALGRIR
+305 QAQGNVLALGRIS
-318 GNDTN
+318 GTDASN
-323 DHGDFNGIEKTLTVN
+323 HGDFNGIEKSLTVN
-338 PNSELIFEFN
+338 PNSELIFEYN
-348 TMTTKNYQAQGN
+348 TMPTKNGQGATN
-360 VIALGRIRGNDTN
+360 V
-373 DHGDFN
+373 
-379 GIEKT
+379 
-384 LTVNPNSELIF
+384 
-395 EFNTMTTKNYQGM
+395 
-408 TNLIIKNADNDTV
+408 IIKNADTNDT
-421 IGEKVVAYGP
+421 IAEKTVEGGP
-431 IWRLLKVPENVSHLK
+431 TLRLFKVPDNVRNLK

-460 GIYQLRDGYKYY
+460 GIYQLKDGYKYY
-472 DFVDS
+472 SFVDS

-510 NNGNFGA
+510 NNGNSGA
-517 SFNTDD
+517 SLDTDE

-547 GNSGVDINDMN
+547 NNSGVDVNDMN

-563 ANRIITIKSTGG
+563 ANRVITIKSTGG
-575 GTGNSPARLM
+575 GTTNSPARLM

-612 LTYKTYS
+612 LTYKTYT
-619 QDFINSPAESHT
+619 QDFINSAAESHT

-662 FASLDIFNDLKRRA
+662 FASLDIFNDLKKRA
-676 QTILDEN
+676 QTILAEN

-699 SLANQMQ
+699 TLTNQMQ

-716 NAVNRKVDDMED
+716 NAVNQKADQMED

-745 QVIEEHKNE
+745 QVIEEHKGN
-754 IIGNIGDQT
+754 IIGDIGDQT

-782 TATPVVKPNAKQAIR
+782 TATPVVKPNAKKAIR
-797 DKAAKQREIINH
+797 DKATKQREIINA
-809 TPDATQDEIQD
+809 TPDATEDEIQD
-820 ALNQLTTDET
+820 AINQLATDET

-855 IGAVAPQ
+855 IGSVVPQ

-919 DDVDTAKG
+919 ADVDNAKG

-969 EERQAAIE
+969 EERQAAID
-977 KVNAAVAVANTNIL
+977 KVNAAVTAANTNIL

-997 DVEQVKT
+997 EVEQVKT
-1004 NAIQGIQAIEP
+1004 NAIQGIQAITP
-1015 ATKVKTDAKNAIDQS
+1015 ATKVKTDAKNAIDKS
-1030 AETQHNAIFNNN
+1030 AETQHNTIFNNN

-1097 TDARNAVN
+1097 TDARNVVN
-1105 EKAREAITNINA
+1105 DKAREAITNINA

-1140 LNDIGV
+1140 LTDIGV

-1172 KKQTATGVLTDL
+1172 KKQTATGVLNDL

-1211 QDLATAIN
+1211 QELATAIN

-1256 QTNQHYSAKLV
+1256 QINQHYNAKLA

-1272 PDATD
+1272 PDATN

-1384 DATTNQ
+1384 DTTTNQ
-1390 AINAID
+1390 ALNAID

-1435 VALQALAKEKEK
+1435 VASQALAKEKEK

-1470 AIKIIQPETKI
+1470 AIKIIQPETKV

-1487 KINQKANELRAQIN
+1487 KINQKANELRAKIN
-1501 QDKEATAEERQA
+1501 QDKEATAEERQV

-1519 DLVAKAMTNITNDRT
+1519 EFVNQAMTDITNNRT
-1534 NQQVND
+1534 NQQVD
-1540 STNQALDDIAL
+1540 DTTSQALDSIAL
-1551 VTPDHIVRAAA
+1551 VAPEHIVRAAA

-1574 HEIEQAEHATDEE
+1574 QEIEQAEHATDEE

-1597 NEKRALQNINQ
+1597 NKKLALQNINQ
-1608 AIANNDVK
+1608 AVTNNDVK
-1616 RVESNG
+1616 RVETNG

-1629 EPHIVVKPEAQE
+1629 QPHIVIKPEAQQ
-1641 AIKASADNQVES
+1641 AIKASAENQVES

-1658 HATTDELDEANQQIN
+1658 HATVDELDEANQLIS

-1678 GQQDIDNTTQ
+1678 AQQEIENTNQ
-1688 DAAVN
+1688 DAAVT

-1718 NIDESN
+1718 SIEEN
-1724 NNQLDA
+1724 NKNQLDA

-1738 QDERN
+1738 QDERD
-1743 VAIAALNK
+1743 VAIDTLNK
-1751 IVNAIK
+1751 IVNTIK

-1762 NKTNAEVDQ
+1762 NKTNAEVDR
-1771 TEADGNN
+1771 TETDGND

-1796 VSAKAEAQ
+1796 VGVKAEAQ

-1844 QVNQNSI
+1844 QVNQDSI

-1896 NAAIVQVEKELIK
+1896 NIAIAQVEKELIK
-1909 AKQQIAG
+1909 AKQQIAS
-1916 AVTNADVAYLLHDG
+1916 AVTNADVAYLLHDE

-1936 IEPVINKKATARE
+1936 IEPVISRKASARE

-1964 NVQATVEE
+1964 NIQATVEE

-2000 DKTATLNLQTIH
+2000 DKTASLNLQTIH

-2027 INDDLARVTHLVQN
+2027 INDDLARVTALVQN

-2085 VALGDIE
+2085 VALSDIE

-2129 ALIDQYV
+2129 VLIDQYV
-2136 ADGNRMVDEDAT
+2136 ADGNRMIDEDAT
-2148 LNDIKKDTQ
+2148 LNDIKQHTQ
-2157 LIIDEI
+2157 FIVDEI
-2163 LAIKLPAEVI
+2163 LAIKLPAEAMKV
-2173 KASPKVGQPAP
+2173 SPKVIQPAP
-2184 KVCTPIKKEDKQEVR
+2184 KVCTPIKKEETHESR
-2199 KVVKELP
+2199 KVEKELP

-2215 PLKELALI
+2215 PLKEFALI

-2232 RSKKEKE
+2232 RTKNEKE

>member
-62 DTNRDIVND
+62 DTNRNIVNG

-77 AHATDNTSTNQALTN
+77 ADATDNTSTNQALTN
-92 HQNVDVA
+92 HQNVGVA
-99 NQVGP
+99 NQV
-104 APIQPSASP
+104 APTPVQPNSLSEL
-113 AQNNNNSNANSTATE
+113 NNNHSDAHATVTETASNTNHHL
-128 PAANTNNNLASNN
+128 AANNS
-141 NTLNVPNNTDNND
+141 TLNVPNNINDND
-154 SARHLTLKEIQED
+154 SERHLTLKEIQED

-191 SRRAAPTDPNATPA
+191 SRRAAPADPNATPA
-205 DPTATPADPT
+205 DPA
-215 AGNGSAPVAITA
+215 AGNGGAPVAITA

-305 QAQGNVIALGRIR
+305 QAQGNVIALGRI
-318 GNDTN
+318 
-323 DHGDFNGIEKTLTVN
+323 K
-338 PNSELIFEFN
+338 
-348 TMTTKNYQAQGN
+348 
-360 VIALGRIRGNDTN
+360 GNDTN

-408 TNLIIKNADNDTV
+408 TNLVIKNADNDA
-421 IGEKVVAYGP
+421 ILGEKVVAYGP
-431 IWRLLKVPENVSHLK
+431 IWRLFKVPENVSHLK
-446 IQFVPKNDAITDAR
+446 IQFSPKNDAITDVR

-477 IGLHSGSHVYVE
+477 IGLHSGSHLYVE
-489 RRTMEPTA
+489 RRIMEPTA

-547 GNSGVDINDMN
+547 GNSGVDMNDMNDMN

-563 ANRIITIKSTGG
+563 TNRVITIKSTGG
-575 GTGNSPARLM
+575 GSGNSPARLM

-612 LTYKTYS
+612 LTYKTFS

-797 DKAAKQREIINH
+797 DKAAKQREIINN

-855 IGAVAPQ
+855 IGAVVPQ

-927 DGLNAINPI
+927 DGLNVINPI

-977 KVNAAVAVANTNIL
+977 KVNAAVAAANTNIL
-991 NANTNA
+991 NANSNA

-1083 TQNIVVIQPATQVK
+1083 TQNILAIQPATQVK
-1097 TDARNAVN
+1097 TDARNTVN
-1105 EKAREAITNINA
+1105 EKAREAISNINA

-1125 KQEAINRVNTLKNRA
+1125 KQEAIDRVNTLKNRA
-1140 LNDIGV
+1140 LTDIGV

-1165 AVQPHVT
+1165 TVQPHVT
-1172 KKQTATGVLTDL
+1172 KKQSATGVLTDL

-1195 TNATTEEKQ
+1195 TNATDEEKQ

-1228 EVDQAQQLG
+1228 EVDQALQAGKQ
-1237 TKAINAIQPN
+1237 AMNAIQPN
-1247 IVKKPAALA
+1247 IVKKPAVLA
-1256 QTNQHYSAKLV
+1256 QINQHYNAKLA

-1277 DEKNAAINTLNQ
+1277 DEKNAAINILNQ

-1296 SIKQANTN
+1296 SIKLANTN

-1435 VALQALAKEKEK
+1435 VAL
-1447 ALAAIDQ
+1447 
-1454 AQTNSQVN
+1454 
-1462 QAATNGVS
+1462 
-1470 AIKIIQPETKI
+1470 
-1481 KPAARE
+1481 
-1487 KINQKANELRAQIN
+1487 
-1501 QDKEATAEERQA
+1501 
-1513 ALDKIN
+1513 
-1519 DLVAKAMTNITNDRT
+1519 
-1534 NQQVND
+1534 
-1540 STNQALDDIAL
+1540 
-1551 VTPDHIVRAAA
+1551 
-1562 RDAVKQQYEAKK
+1562 
-1574 HEIEQAEHATDEE
+1574 
-1587 KQVALNQLAN
+1587 
-1597 NEKRALQNINQ
+1597 
-1608 AIANNDVK
+1608 
-1616 RVESNG
+1616 
-1622 IATLKGV
+1622 
-1629 EPHIVVKPEAQE
+1629 
-1641 AIKASADNQVES
+1641 
-1653 IKDTP
+1653 
-1658 HATTDELDEANQQIN
+1658 
-1673 DTLKQ
+1673 
-1678 GQQDIDNTTQ
+1678 
-1688 DAAVN
+1688 
-1693 DVRNQ
+1693 
-1698 TIKAIEQIKPKVR
+1698 
-1711 RKRAALD
+1711 
-1718 NIDESN
+1718 
-1724 NNQLDA
+1724 
-1730 IRNTLDTT
+1730 
-1738 QDERN
+1738 
-1743 VAIAALNK
+1743 
-1751 IVNAIK
+1751 
-1757 NDIAQ
+1757 
-1762 NKTNAEVDQ
+1762 
-1771 TEADGNN
+1771 
-1778 NIKVILPKVQVKP
+1778 
-1791 AARQS
+1791 
-1796 VSAKAEAQ
+1796 
-1804 NALID
+1804 
-1809 QSDLSTEE
+1809 
-1817 ERLAAKHLVEQA
+1817 
-1829 LNQAIDQINHADKTA
+1829 
-1844 QVNQNSI
+1844 
-1851 DAQNIISK
+1851 
-1859 IKPATTVKA
+1859 
-1868 TALQQIQNIATNK
+1868 
-1881 INLIKANNEATDEEQ
+1881 
-1896 NAAIVQVEKELIK
+1896 
-1909 AKQQIAG
+1909 
-1916 AVTNADVAYLLHDG
+1916 
-1930 KNEIRE
+1930 
-1936 IEPVINKKATARE
+1936 
-1949 QLTTLFNDKKQAIEA
+1949 
-1964 NVQATVEE
+1964 
-1972 RNSILAQ
+1972 
-1979 LQNIYDTAI
+1979 
-1988 GQIDQDRSNAQV
+1988 
-2000 DKTATLNLQTIH
+2000 
-2012 DLDVHPIKKPDAEKT
+2012 
-2027 INDDLARVTHLVQN
+2027 
-2041 YRKVSDRNKADALKA
+2041 
-2056 ITALKL
+2056 
-2062 QMDEELKT
+2062 
-2070 ARTNADVDAVLKRFN
+2070 
-2085 VALGDIE
+2085 
-2092 AVITEKENSLLR
+2092 
-2104 IDNIAQQTYAKFKA
+2104 
-2118 IATPEQLAKVK
+2118 
-2129 ALIDQYV
+2129 
-2136 ADGNRMVDEDAT
+2136 
-2148 LNDIKKDTQ
+2148 
-2157 LIIDEI
+2157 
-2163 LAIKLPAEVI
+2163 
-2173 KASPKVGQPAP
+2173 
-2184 KVCTPIKKEDKQEVR
+2184 
-2199 KVVKELP
+2199 
-2206 NTGSEEMDL
+2206 
-2215 PLKELALI
+2215 
-2223 TGAALLARR
+2223 
-2232 RSKKEKE
+2232 
-2239 S
+2239 

>member
-33 NGAQALTTDHNVQGG
+33 NGAQALTTDNNVQ
-48 SNQALPGNS
+48 SDTNQATPVNS
-57 QNTNA
+57 QDKDVAN
-62 DTNRDIVND
+62 NRGLAN
-71 SQNTPN
+71 SAQNTPN
-77 AHATDNTSTNQALTN
+77 QSATTNQATNQALVN
-92 HQNVDVA
+92 HNNGSIV
-99 NQVGP
+99 NQATPTSV
-104 APIQPSASP
+104 QSSTPS
-113 AQNNNNSNANSTATE
+113 AQNNNHTDGNTTATETVSNAN
-128 PAANTNNNLASNN
+128 NNDAVSNN
-141 NTLNVPNNTDNND
+141 TTLNVPNKTNENG
-154 SARHLTLKEIQED
+154 SGGHLTLKEIQED

-177 VAIAEEASNRPKKR
+177 VAIAEPASNRPKKR
-191 SRRAAPTDPNATPA
+191 SRRAAPADPNATPA
-205 DPTATPADPT
+205 DPAAAA
-215 AGNGSAPVAITA
+215 AGNGGAPVAITA

-232 TDPNANNI
+232 TDPNANNA

-247 VLSFDDNNIR
+247 VLSFDDNGIR

-263 VPTVTVVDNLPGY
+263 VPSVTVVDNLPGF

-293 TSMFDSGDAKNY
+293 TSMFDSGDNKNY
-305 QAQGNVIALGRIR
+305 QAQGNVIALGRIN
-318 GNDTN
+318 GTDTN

-348 TMTTKNYQAQGN
+348 TMTTKNGQGATN
-360 VIALGRIRGNDTN
+360 V
-373 DHGDFN
+373 
-379 GIEKT
+379 
-384 LTVNPNSELIF
+384 
-395 EFNTMTTKNYQGM
+395 
-408 TNLIIKNADNDTV
+408 IIKNADTNDT
-421 IGEKVVAYGP
+421 IAEKTVEGGP
-431 IWRLLKVPENVSHLK
+431 TLRLFKVPDNVRNLK
-446 IQFVPKNDAITDAR
+446 IQFVSKNDAITDAR
-460 GIYQLRDGYKYY
+460 GIYQLKDGYKYY
-472 DFVDS
+472 SFVDS

-510 NNGNFGA
+510 NNGNSGA
-517 SFNTDD
+517 SLDTDE

-547 GNSGVDINDMN
+547 NNSGVDVNDMN

-563 ANRIITIKSTGG
+563 ANRVITIKSTGG
-575 GTGNSPARLM
+575 GTTNSPARLM

-612 LTYKTYS
+612 LTYKTYT
-619 QDFINSPAESHT
+619 QDFINSAAESHT

-662 FASLDIFNDLKRRA
+662 FASLDIFNDLKKRA
-676 QTILDEN
+676 QTILAEN

-699 SLANQMQ
+699 TLTNQMQ

-716 NAVNRKVDDMED
+716 NAVNQKADQMED

-745 QVIEEHKNE
+745 QVIEEHKGN
-754 IIGNIGDQT
+754 IIGDIGDQT

-782 TATPVVKPNAKQAIR
+782 TATPVVKPNAKKAIR
-797 DKAAKQREIINH
+797 DKATKQREIINA
-809 TPDATQDEIQD
+809 TPDATEDEIQD
-820 ALNQLTTDET
+820 AINQLATDET

-855 IGAVAPQ
+855 IGAVVPQ
-862 VTHKQAA
+862 VTHKKAA

-880 RQQINSNREATQE
+880 RQQINSNREVTQE

-919 DDVDTAKG
+919 ADVDNAKG

-969 EERQAAIE
+969 EERQAAID
-977 KVNAAVAVANTNIL
+977 KVNAAVTAANTNIL

-1004 NAIQGIQAIEP
+1004 NAIQGIQAITP
-1015 ATKVKTDAKNAIDQS
+1015 ATKVKTDAKNAIDKS
-1030 AETQHNAIFNNN
+1030 AETQHNTIFNNN

-1083 TQNIVVIQPATQVK
+1083 MQNIVVIQPATQVK
-1097 TDARNAVN
+1097 TDARNTVN

-1125 KQEAINRVNTLKNRA
+1125 KQEAIDRVNALKNRA
-1140 LNDIGV
+1140 LTDIGV

-1172 KKQTATGVLTDL
+1172 KKQTATGVLNDL

-1204 VALNQVD
+1204 MALNQVD

-1219 NINQADTNA
+1219 NINQADTNT

-1237 TKAINAIQPN
+1237 AQAINAIQPN

-1256 QTNQHYSAKLV
+1256 QINQHYNAKLA

-1296 SIKQANTN
+1296 SVKQANTN
-1304 AEVDQAATVAEN
+1304 NEVDQAATTAEN

-1384 DATTNQ
+1384 DTTTNQ
-1390 AINAID
+1390 ALNAID

-1435 VALQALAKEKEK
+1435 VASQALAKEKEK

-1470 AIKIIQPETKI
+1470 AIKIIQPETKV

-1487 KINQKANELRAQIN
+1487 KINQKANELRAKIN
-1501 QDKEATAEERQA
+1501 QDKEATAEERQV

-1519 DLVAKAMTNITNDRT
+1519 EFVNQAMTDITNNRT
-1534 NQQVND
+1534 NQQVD
-1540 STNQALDDIAL
+1540 DTTSQALDSIAL
-1551 VTPDHIVRAAA
+1551 VAPEHIVRAAA

-1574 HEIEQAEHATDEE
+1574 QEIEQAEHATDEE

-1597 NEKRALQNINQ
+1597 NEKLALQNINQ
-1608 AIANNDVK
+1608 AVTNNDVK
-1616 RVESNG
+1616 RVETNG

-1629 EPHIVVKPEAQE
+1629 QPHIVIKPEAQQ
-1641 AIKASADNQVES
+1641 AIKASAENQVES

-1658 HATTDELDEANQQIN
+1658 HATVDELDEANQLIS

-1678 GQQDIDNTTQ
+1678 AQQEIENTNQ
-1688 DAAVN
+1688 DAAVT

-1718 NIDESN
+1718 SIEEN
-1724 NNQLDA
+1724 NKNQLDA

-1738 QDERN
+1738 QDERD
-1743 VAIAALNK
+1743 VAIDTLNK
-1751 IVNAIK
+1751 IVNTIK

-1762 NKTNAEVDQ
+1762 NKTNAEVDR
-1771 TEADGNN
+1771 TETDGND

-1796 VSAKAEAQ
+1796 VGVKAEAQ

-1844 QVNQNSI
+1844 QVNQDSI
-1851 DAQNIISK
+1851 NAQNIISK

-1896 NAAIVQVEKELIK
+1896 NIAIAQVEKELIK
-1909 AKQQIAG
+1909 AKQQIAS
-1916 AVTNADVAYLLHDG
+1916 AVTNADVAYLLHDE

-1936 IEPVINKKATARE
+1936 IEPVINRKASARE

-1964 NVQATVEE
+1964 NFQATVEE

-2000 DKTATLNLQTIH
+2000 DKTASLNLQTIH

-2027 INDDLARVTHLVQN
+2027 INDDLARVTALVQN

-2136 ADGNRMVDEDAT
+2136 ADGNRMIDEDAT
-2148 LNDIKKDTQ
+2148 LNDIKQHTQ
-2157 LIIDEI
+2157 FIVDEI
-2163 LAIKLPAEVI
+2163 LAIKLPAEAMKV
-2173 KASPKVGQPAP
+2173 SPKVIQPAP
-2184 KVCTPIKKEDKQEVR
+2184 KVCTPIKKEETHESR
-2199 KVVKELP
+2199 KVEKELP
-2206 NTGSEEMDL
+2206 NTGSEGMDL
-2215 PLKELALI
+2215 PLKEFALI

-2232 RSKKEKE
+2232 RTKNEKE

>member
-1 MNLLKKNKYSIR
+1 
-13 KYKVGI
+13 
-19 FSTLIGT
+19 
-26 VLLLSNP
+26 
-33 NGAQALTTDHNVQGG
+33 
-48 SNQALPGNS
+48 
-57 QNTNA
+57 
-62 DTNRDIVND
+62 
-71 SQNTPN
+71 
-77 AHATDNTSTNQALTN
+77 
-92 HQNVDVA
+92 
-99 NQVGP
+99 
-104 APIQPSASP
+104 
-113 AQNNNNSNANSTATE
+113 
-128 PAANTNNNLASNN
+128 
-141 NTLNVPNNTDNND
+141 
-154 SARHLTLKEIQED
+154 
-167 VRHSSDKPEL
+167 
-177 VAIAEEASNRPKKR
+177 
-191 SRRAAPTDPNATPA
+191 
-205 DPTATPADPT
+205 
-215 AGNGSAPVAITA
+215 
-227 PYTPT
+227 
-232 TDPNANNI
+232 
-240 GQNAPNE
+240 
-247 VLSFDDNNIR
+247 
-257 PSTNRS
+257 
-263 VPTVTVVDNLPGY
+263 
-276 TLINGG
+276 
-282 KVGVFSHAMVR
+282 
-293 TSMFDSGDAKNY
+293 FDSGDAKNY
-305 QAQGNVIALGRIR
+305 QAQGNVIALGRIK

-323 DHGDFNGIEKTLTVN
+323 DHGDFNGIEK
-338 PNSELIFEFN
+338 S
-348 TMTTKNYQAQGN
+348 
-360 VIALGRIRGNDTN
+360 
-373 DHGDFN
+373 
-379 GIEKT
+379 

-395 EFNTMTTKNYQGM
+395 EFNTMTTKNYQGV

-421 IGEKVVAYGP
+421 IAEKSVAYGP
-431 IWRLLKVPENVSHLK
+431 IWRLFKVPENVSHLK

-523 FVYKIQLPEGVEY
+523 FVYKVQLPEGVEY

-547 GNSGVDINDMN
+547 SNSGVDMNDFN

-563 ANRIITIKSTGG
+563 ANRVITIKSTGG
-575 GTGNSPARLM
+575 GSGNSPARLM

-612 LTYKTYS
+612 LTYKTYT

-699 SLANQMQ
+699 SLTNQMQ

-716 NAVNRKVDDMED
+716 NAVNKKVDQMED

-782 TATPVVKPNAKQAIR
+782 TATPVVKPNAKKAIR
-797 DKAAKQREIINH
+797 DKATKQREIINA
-809 TPDATQDEIQD
+809 TPDATEDEIQD
-820 ALNQLTTDET
+820 ALNQLATDET

-841 NADVETAKNNGINT
+841 NADVEIAKNNGINT
-855 IGAVAPQ
+855 IGAVVPQ

-919 DDVDTAKG
+919 ADVDNAKG

-969 EERQAAIE
+969 EERQAAID
-977 KVNAAVAVANTNIL
+977 KVNAAVTAANTNIL

-1004 NAIQGIQAIEP
+1004 NAIQGIQAITP
-1015 ATKVKTDAKNAIDQS
+1015 ATKVKTDAKNAIDKS
-1030 AETQHNAIFNNN
+1030 AETQHNTIFNNN

-1105 EKAREAITNINA
+1105 DKAREAITNINA

-1140 LNDIGV
+1140 LTDIGV

-1165 AVQPHVT
+1165 AVQPHLT
-1172 KKQTATGVLTDL
+1172 KKQTATGVLNDL

-1211 QDLATAIN
+1211 QELATAIN

-1256 QTNQHYSAKLV
+1256 QINQHYNAKLA

-1272 PDATD
+1272 PDATN

-1365 QLKDQAFNQIN
+1365 QLKDQAINQIN

-1384 DATTNQ
+1384 DTTTNQ
-1390 AINAID
+1390 AVNAID

-1435 VALQALAKEKEK
+1435 VASQALAKEKEK

-1470 AIKIIQPETKI
+1470 AIKIIQPETKV

-1487 KINQKANELRAQIN
+1487 KINQKANELRAKIN
-1501 QDKEATAEERQA
+1501 QDKEATAEERQV

-1519 DLVAKAMTNITNDRT
+1519 EFVNQAMTDITNNRT
-1534 NQQVND
+1534 NQQVD
-1540 STNQALDDIAL
+1540 DTTSQALDSIAL
-1551 VTPDHIVRAAA
+1551 VAPEHIVRAAA

-1574 HEIEQAEHATDEE
+1574 QEIEQAEHATDEE

-1597 NEKRALQNINQ
+1597 NEKLALQNINQ
-1608 AIANNDVK
+1608 AVTNNDVK
-1616 RVESNG
+1616 RVETNG

-1629 EPHIVVKPEAQE
+1629 QPHIVIKPEAQQ
-1641 AIKASADNQVES
+1641 AIKATAENQVES

-1658 HATTDELDEANQQIN
+1658 HATVDELDEANQLIS

-1678 GQQDIDNTTQ
+1678 AQQEIENTNQ
-1688 DAAVN
+1688 DAAVT

-1718 NIDESN
+1718 SIEEN
-1724 NNQLDA
+1724 NKNQLDA

-1738 QDERN
+1738 QDERD
-1743 VAIAALNK
+1743 VAIDTLNK
-1751 IVNAIK
+1751 IVNTIK

-1762 NKTNAEVDQ
+1762 NKTNAEVDR
-1771 TEADGNN
+1771 TETDGND

-1796 VSAKAEAQ
+1796 VGVKAEAQ

-1844 QVNQNSI
+1844 QVNQDSI

-1896 NAAIVQVEKELIK
+1896 NIAIAQVEKELIK
-1909 AKQQIAG
+1909 AKQQIAS
-1916 AVTNADVAYLLHDG
+1916 AVTNADVAYLLHDE

-1936 IEPVINKKATARE
+1936 IEPVINRKASARE

-1964 NVQATVEE
+1964 NIQATVEE

-2000 DKTATLNLQTIH
+2000 DKTASLNLQTIH

-2027 INDDLARVTHLVQN
+2027 INDDLARVTALVQN
-2041 YRKVSDRNKADALKA
+2041 YRKVSNRNKADALKA

-2085 VALGDIE
+2085 VALSDIE

-2129 ALIDQYV
+2129 VLIDQYV
-2136 ADGNRMVDEDAT
+2136 ADGNRMIDEDAT
-2148 LNDIKKDTQ
+2148 LNDIKQHTQ
-2157 LIIDEI
+2157 FIVDEI
-2163 LAIKLPAEVI
+2163 LAIKLPAEATKV
-2173 KASPKVGQPAP
+2173 SPKEIQPAP
-2184 KVCTPIKKEDKQEVR
+2184 KVCTPIKKEETHESR
-2199 KVVKELP
+2199 KVEKELP
-2206 NTGSEEMDL
+2206 NTGSEGMDL
-2215 PLKELALI
+2215 PLKEFALI

-2232 RSKKEKE
+2232 RTKNEKE

>member
-33 NGAQALTTDHNVQGG
+33 NGAQALTTDNNVQ
-48 SNQALPGNS
+48 SDTNQATPVNS
-57 QNTNA
+57 Q
-62 DTNRDIVND
+62 DTNVANNRGLAN
-71 SQNTPN
+71 SAQNTPN
-77 AHATDNTSTNQALTN
+77 QSATTNQSTNQALVN
-92 HQNVDVA
+92 HNNGSIA
-99 NQVGP
+99 NQATPTSV
-104 APIQPSASP
+104 QSSTPS
-113 AQNNNNSNANSTATE
+113 AQNNNHTDGNTTATETVSNAN
-128 PAANTNNNLASNN
+128 NKDVVSNN
-141 NTLNVPNNTDNND
+141 TTLNVPNKTNENG
-154 SARHLTLKEIQED
+154 SGGHLTLKEIQED

-177 VAIAEEASNRPKKR
+177 VAIAEQASNRPKKR
-191 SRRAAPTDPNATPA
+191 SRRAAPADPNATPA
-205 DPTATPADPT
+205 DPAAAA
-215 AGNGSAPVAITA
+215 AGNGGAPVAITA

-232 TDPNANNI
+232 TDPNANNA

-247 VLSFDDNNIR
+247 VLSFDDNGIR

-263 VPTVTVVDNLPGY
+263 VPSVTVVDNLPGF

-305 QAQGNVIALGRIR
+305 QAQGNVIALGRIK

-323 DHGDFNGIEKTLTVN
+323 DHGDFNGIEK
-338 PNSELIFEFN
+338 S
-348 TMTTKNYQAQGN
+348 
-360 VIALGRIRGNDTN
+360 
-373 DHGDFN
+373 
-379 GIEKT
+379 

-395 EFNTMTTKNYQGM
+395 EFNTMTTKNYQGV

-421 IGEKVVAYGP
+421 IAEKSVAYGP
-431 IWRLLKVPENVSHLK
+431 IWRLFKVPENVSHLK

-523 FVYKIQLPEGVEY
+523 FVYKVQLPEGVEY

-547 GNSGVDINDMN
+547 SNSGVDMNDFN

-563 ANRIITIKSTGG
+563 ANRVITIKSTGG
-575 GTGNSPARLM
+575 GSGNSPARLM

-612 LTYKTYS
+612 LTYKTYT

-699 SLANQMQ
+699 SLTNQMQ

-716 NAVNRKVDDMED
+716 NAVNKKVDQMED

-782 TATPVVKPNAKQAIR
+782 TATPVVKPNAKKAIR
-797 DKAAKQREIINH
+797 DKATKQREIINA
-809 TPDATQDEIQD
+809 TPDATEDEIQD
-820 ALNQLTTDET
+820 ALNQLATDET

-841 NADVETAKNNGINT
+841 NADVEIAKNNGINT
-855 IGAVAPQ
+855 IGAVVPQ

-919 DDVDTAKG
+919 ADVDNAKG

-969 EERQAAIE
+969 EERQAAID
-977 KVNAAVAVANTNIL
+977 KVNAAVTAANTNIL

-1004 NAIQGIQAIEP
+1004 NAIQGIQAITP
-1015 ATKVKTDAKNAIDQS
+1015 ATKVKTDAKNAIDKS
-1030 AETQHNAIFNNN
+1030 AETQHNTIFNNN

-1105 EKAREAITNINA
+1105 DKAREAITNINA

-1140 LNDIGV
+1140 LTDIGV

-1172 KKQTATGVLTDL
+1172 KKQTATGVLNDL

-1211 QDLATAIN
+1211 QELATAIN

-1256 QTNQHYSAKLV
+1256 QINQHYNAKLA

-1272 PDATD
+1272 PDATN

-1304 AEVDQAATVAEN
+1304 AEVDQAATVADN

-1365 QLKDQAFNQIN
+1365 QLKDQAINQIN

-1384 DATTNQ
+1384 DTTTNQ
-1390 AINAID
+1390 AVNAID

-1403 IKPKAIADIEK
+1403 IKPTAIADIEK

-1435 VALQALAKEKEK
+1435 VASQALAKEKEK

-1470 AIKIIQPETKI
+1470 AIKIIQPETKV

-1487 KINQKANELRAQIN
+1487 KINQKANELRAKIN
-1501 QDKEATAEERQA
+1501 QDKEATAEERQV

-1519 DLVAKAMTNITNDRT
+1519 EFVNQAMTDITNNRT
-1534 NQQVND
+1534 NQQVD
-1540 STNQALDDIAL
+1540 DTTSQALDSIAL
-1551 VTPDHIVRAAA
+1551 VAPEHIVRAAA

-1574 HEIEQAEHATDEE
+1574 QEIEQAEHATDEE

-1597 NEKRALQNINQ
+1597 NEKLALQNINQ
-1608 AIANNDVK
+1608 AVTNNDVK
-1616 RVESNG
+1616 RVETNG

-1629 EPHIVVKPEAQE
+1629 QPHIVIKPEAQQ
-1641 AIKASADNQVES
+1641 AIKATAENQVES

-1658 HATTDELDEANQQIN
+1658 HATVDELDEANQLIS

-1678 GQQDIDNTTQ
+1678 AQQEIENTNQ
-1688 DAAVN
+1688 DAAVT

-1718 NIDESN
+1718 SIEEN
-1724 NNQLDA
+1724 NKNQLDA

-1738 QDERN
+1738 QDERD
-1743 VAIAALNK
+1743 VAIDTLNK
-1751 IVNAIK
+1751 IVNTIK

-1762 NKTNAEVDQ
+1762 NKTNAEVDR
-1771 TEADGNN
+1771 TETDGND

-1796 VSAKAEAQ
+1796 VGVKAEAQ

-1844 QVNQNSI
+1844 QVNQDSI

-1896 NAAIVQVEKELIK
+1896 NIAIAQVEKELIK
-1909 AKQQIAG
+1909 AKQQIAS
-1916 AVTNADVAYLLHDG
+1916 AVTNADVAYLLHDE

-1936 IEPVINKKATARE
+1936 IEPVINRKASARE

-1964 NVQATVEE
+1964 NIQATVEE

-2000 DKTATLNLQTIH
+2000 DKTASLNLQTIH

-2027 INDDLARVTHLVQN
+2027 INDDLARVTALVQN
-2041 YRKVSDRNKADALKA
+2041 YRKVSNRNKADALKA

-2085 VALGDIE
+2085 VALSDIE

-2129 ALIDQYV
+2129 VLIDQYV
-2136 ADGNRMVDEDAT
+2136 ADGNRMIDEDAT
-2148 LNDIKKDTQ
+2148 LNDIKQHTQ
-2157 LIIDEI
+2157 FIVDEI
-2163 LAIKLPAEVI
+2163 LAIKLPAEATKV
-2173 KASPKVGQPAP
+2173 SPKEIQPAP
-2184 KVCTPIKKEDKQEVR
+2184 KVCTPIKKEETHESR
-2199 KVVKELP
+2199 KVEKELP
-2206 NTGSEEMDL
+2206 NTGSEGMDL
-2215 PLKELALI
+2215 PLKEFALI

-2232 RSKKEKE
+2232 RTKNEKE

>member
-33 NGAQALTTDHNVQGG
+33 NGAQALTTDNNVQ
-48 SNQALPGNS
+48 SDTNQATPVNS
-57 QNTNA
+57 QDKDVAN
-62 DTNRDIVND
+62 NRGLAN
-71 SQNTPN
+71 SAQNTPN
-77 AHATDNTSTNQALTN
+77 QSATTNQATNQALVN
-92 HQNVDVA
+92 HNNGSIV
-99 NQVGP
+99 NQATPTSV
-104 APIQPSASP
+104 QSSTPS
-113 AQNNNNSNANSTATE
+113 AQNNNHTDGNTTATETVSNAN
-128 PAANTNNNLASNN
+128 NNDAVSNN
-141 NTLNVPNNTDNND
+141 TTLNVPNKTNENG
-154 SARHLTLKEIQED
+154 SGGHLTLKEIQED

-177 VAIAEEASNRPKKR
+177 VAIAEPASNRPKKR
-191 SRRAAPTDPNATPA
+191 SKRAAPADPNATPA
-205 DPTATPADPT
+205 DPAAAA
-215 AGNGSAPVAITA
+215 AGNGGAPVAITA

-232 TDPNANNI
+232 TDPNANNA

-247 VLSFDDNNIR
+247 VLSFDDNGIR

-263 VPTVTVVDNLPGY
+263 VPSVTVVDNLPGF

-293 TSMFDSGDAKNY
+293 TSMFDSADAKNY
-305 QAQGNVIALGRIR
+305 QAQGNVIALGRI
-318 GNDTN
+318 
-323 DHGDFNGIEKTLTVN
+323 K
-338 PNSELIFEFN
+338 
-348 TMTTKNYQAQGN
+348 
-360 VIALGRIRGNDTN
+360 GNDTN

-395 EFNTMTTKNYQGM
+395 EFNTMTTKNYQGV

-421 IGEKVVAYGP
+421 IAEKSVAYGP
-431 IWRLLKVPENVSHLK
+431 IWRLFKVPENVSHLK

-523 FVYKIQLPEGVEY
+523 FVYQVQLPEGVEY

-547 GNSGVDINDMN
+547 SNSGVDMNDFN

-563 ANRIITIKSTGG
+563 ANRVITIKSTGG
-575 GTGNSPARLM
+575 GSGNSPARLM

-612 LTYKTYS
+612 LTYKTYTL
-619 QDFINSPAESHT
+619 DFINSPAESHT
-631 VSTNPY
+631 VRTNPY

-699 SLANQMQ
+699 SLTNQMQ

-716 NAVNRKVDDMED
+716 NAVNKKVDQMED

-782 TATPVVKPNAKQAIR
+782 TATPVVKPNAKKAIR
-797 DKAAKQREIINH
+797 DKATKQREIINA
-809 TPDATQDEIQD
+809 TPDATEDEIQD
-820 ALNQLTTDET
+820 ALNQLATDET

-841 NADVETAKNNGINT
+841 NADVEIAKNNGINT
-855 IGAVAPQ
+855 IGAVVPQ

-919 DDVDTAKG
+919 ADVDNAKG

-969 EERQAAIE
+969 EERQAAID
-977 KVNAAVAVANTNIL
+977 KVNAAVTAANTNIL

-1004 NAIQGIQAIEP
+1004 NAIQGIQAITP
-1015 ATKVKTDAKNAIDQS
+1015 ATKVKTDAKNAIDKS
-1030 AETQHNAIFNNN
+1030 AETQHNTIFNNN

-1097 TDARNAVN
+1097 TDARNVVN
-1105 EKAREAITNINA
+1105 DKAREAITNINA

-1140 LNDIGV
+1140 LTDIGV

-1172 KKQTATGVLTDL
+1172 KKQTATGVLNDL

-1211 QDLATAIN
+1211 QELATAIN

-1256 QTNQHYSAKLV
+1256 QINQHYNAKLA

-1272 PDATD
+1272 PDATN
-1277 DEKNAAINTLNQ
+1277 DEKNAAINTLNL

-1384 DATTNQ
+1384 DTTTNQ
-1390 AINAID
+1390 ALKAID

-1435 VALQALAKEKEK
+1435 VASQALAKEKEK

-1470 AIKIIQPETKI
+1470 AIKIIQPETKV

-1487 KINQKANELRAQIN
+1487 KINQKANELRAKIN
-1501 QDKEATAEERQA
+1501 QDKEATAEERQV

-1519 DLVAKAMTNITNDRT
+1519 EFVNQAMTDITNNRT
-1534 NQQVND
+1534 NQQVD
-1540 STNQALDDIAL
+1540 DTTSQALDSIAL

-1574 HEIEQAEHATDEE
+1574 REIEQAEHATDEE

-1608 AIANNDVK
+1608 AVTNNDVK
-1616 RVESNG
+1616 RVETNG

-1629 EPHIVVKPEAQE
+1629 QPHIVIKPEAQQ
-1641 AIKASADNQVES
+1641 AIKASAENQVQS

-1658 HATTDELDEANQQIN
+1658 HATVDELDEANQLIS

-1678 GQQDIDNTTQ
+1678 AQQEIENTNQ
-1688 DAAVN
+1688 DAAVT

-1718 NIDESN
+1718 SIEEN
-1724 NNQLDA
+1724 NKNQLDA

-1738 QDERN
+1738 QDERD
-1743 VAIAALNK
+1743 VAIDTLNK
-1751 IVNAIK
+1751 IVNTIK

-1762 NKTNAEVDQ
+1762 NKTNAEVDR
-1771 TEADGNN
+1771 TETDGND

-1796 VSAKAEAQ
+1796 VGVKAEAQ

-1844 QVNQNSI
+1844 QVNQDSI
-1851 DAQNIISK
+1851 NAQNIISK

-1896 NAAIVQVEKELIK
+1896 NIAIAQVEKELIK
-1909 AKQQIAG
+1909 AKQQIAS
-1916 AVTNADVAYLLHDG
+1916 AVTNADVAYLLHDE

-1936 IEPVINKKATARE
+1936 IEPVINRKASARE

-1964 NVQATVEE
+1964 NIQATVEE

-2000 DKTATLNLQTIH
+2000 DKTASLNLQTIH

-2027 INDDLARVTHLVQN
+2027 INDDLARVTALVQN
-2041 YRKVSDRNKADALKA
+2041 YRKVSNRNKADALKA

-2085 VALGDIE
+2085 VALSDIE

-2129 ALIDQYV
+2129 VLIDQYV
-2136 ADGNRMVDEDAT
+2136 ADGNRMIDEDAT
-2148 LNDIKKDTQ
+2148 LNDIKQHTQ
-2157 LIIDEI
+2157 FIVDEI
-2163 LAIKLPAEVI
+2163 LAIKLPAEETKV
-2173 KASPKVGQPAP
+2173 SPKEIQPAP
-2184 KVCTPIKKEDKQEVR
+2184 KVCTPIKKEETHESR
-2199 KVVKELP
+2199 KVEKELP
-2206 NTGSEEMDL
+2206 NTGSEGMDL
-2215 PLKELALI
+2215 PLKEFALI

-2232 RSKKEKE
+2232 RTKNEKE

>member
-33 NGAQALTTDHNVQGG
+33 NGAQALTTDNNVQ
-48 SNQALPGNS
+48 SDTNQATPVNS
-57 QNTNA
+57 QDKDVAN
-62 DTNRDIVND
+62 NRGLAN
-71 SQNTPN
+71 SAQNTPN
-77 AHATDNTSTNQALTN
+77 QSATTNQATNQALVN
-92 HQNVDVA
+92 HNNGSIV
-99 NQVGP
+99 NQATPTSV
-104 APIQPSASP
+104 QSSTPS
-113 AQNNNNSNANSTATE
+113 AQNNNHTDGNTTATETVSNAN
-128 PAANTNNNLASNN
+128 NNDVASNN
-141 NTLNVPNNTDNND
+141 TTLNVPNKTNENG
-154 SARHLTLKEIQED
+154 SGGHLTLKEIQED

-177 VAIAEEASNRPKKR
+177 VAIAEPASNRPKKR
-191 SRRAAPTDPNATPA
+191 SRRAAPADPNATPA
-205 DPTATPADPT
+205 DPGAAA
-215 AGNGSAPVAITA
+215 AGNGGAPVAITA

-232 TDPNANNI
+232 TDPNANNA

-247 VLSFDDNNIR
+247 VLSFDDNSIR

-263 VPTVTVVDNLPGY
+263 VPSVTVVDNLPGF

-282 KVGVFSHAMVR
+282 KVGVLSHAMVR
-293 TSMFDSGDAKNY
+293 TSMFEAGSNRTY
-305 QAQGNVIALGRIR
+305 QAQGNVLALGRIS
-318 GNDTN
+318 GTDASN
-323 DHGDFNGIEKTLTVN
+323 HGDFNGIEKSLTVN

-348 TMTTKNYQAQGN
+348 TMPTKNGQGATN
-360 VIALGRIRGNDTN
+360 V
-373 DHGDFN
+373 
-379 GIEKT
+379 
-384 LTVNPNSELIF
+384 
-395 EFNTMTTKNYQGM
+395 
-408 TNLIIKNADNDTV
+408 IIKNADTNDT
-421 IGEKVVAYGP
+421 IAEKTVEGGP
-431 IWRLLKVPENVSHLK
+431 TLRLFKVPDNVRNLK

-460 GIYQLRDGYKYY
+460 GIYQLKDGYKYY
-472 DFVDS
+472 SFVDS

-510 NNGNFGA
+510 NNGNSGA
-517 SFNTDD
+517 SLDTDE

-547 GNSGVDINDMN
+547 NNSGVDVNDMN

-563 ANRIITIKSTGG
+563 ANRVITIKSTGG
-575 GTGNSPARLM
+575 GTTNSPARLM

-612 LTYKTYS
+612 LTYKTYT
-619 QDFINSPAESHT
+619 QDFINSAAESHT

-662 FASLDIFNDLKRRA
+662 FASLDIFNDLKKRA
-676 QTILDEN
+676 QTILAKN

-699 SLANQMQ
+699 TLTNQMQ

-716 NAVNRKVDDMED
+716 NAVNQKADQMED

-745 QVIEEHKNE
+745 QVIEEHKGN
-754 IIGNIGDQT
+754 IIGDIGDQT

-782 TATPVVKPNAKQAIR
+782 TATPVVKPNAKKAIR
-797 DKAAKQREIINH
+797 DKATKQREIINA
-809 TPDATQDEIQD
+809 TPDATEDEIQD
-820 ALNQLTTDET
+820 AINQLATDET

-855 IGAVAPQ
+855 IGSVVPQ

-919 DDVDTAKG
+919 ADVDNAKG

-969 EERQAAIE
+969 EERQAAID
-977 KVNAAVAVANTNIL
+977 KVNAAVTAANTNIL

-997 DVEQVKT
+997 EVEQVKT
-1004 NAIQGIQAIEP
+1004 NAIQGIQAITP
-1015 ATKVKTDAKNAIDQS
+1015 ATKVKTDAKNAIDKS
-1030 AETQHNAIFNNN
+1030 AETQHNTIFNNN

-1097 TDARNAVN
+1097 TDARNVVN
-1105 EKAREAITNINA
+1105 DKAREAITNINA

-1140 LNDIGV
+1140 LTDIGV

-1172 KKQTATGVLTDL
+1172 KKQTATGVLNDL

-1211 QDLATAIN
+1211 QELATAIN

-1256 QTNQHYSAKLV
+1256 QINQHYNAKLA

-1272 PDATD
+1272 PDATN

-1384 DATTNQ
+1384 DTTTNQ
-1390 AINAID
+1390 ALNAID

-1435 VALQALAKEKEK
+1435 VASQALAKEKEK

-1470 AIKIIQPETKI
+1470 AIKIIQPETKV

-1487 KINQKANELRAQIN
+1487 KINQKANELRAKIN
-1501 QDKEATAEERQA
+1501 QDKEATAEERQV

-1519 DLVAKAMTNITNDRT
+1519 EFVNQAMTDITNNRT
-1534 NQQVND
+1534 NQQVD
-1540 STNQALDDIAL
+1540 DTTSQALDSIAL
-1551 VTPDHIVRAAA
+1551 VAPEHIVRAAA

-1574 HEIEQAEHATDEE
+1574 QEIEQAEHATDEE

-1597 NEKRALQNINQ
+1597 NKKLALQNINQ
-1608 AIANNDVK
+1608 AVTNNDVK
-1616 RVESNG
+1616 RVETNG

-1629 EPHIVVKPEAQE
+1629 QPHIVIKPEAQQ
-1641 AIKASADNQVES
+1641 AIKASAENQVES

-1658 HATTDELDEANQQIN
+1658 HATVDELDEANQLIS

-1678 GQQDIDNTTQ
+1678 AQQEIENTNQ
-1688 DAAVN
+1688 DAAVT

-1718 NIDESN
+1718 SIEEN
-1724 NNQLDA
+1724 NKNQLDA

-1738 QDERN
+1738 QDERD
-1743 VAIAALNK
+1743 VAIDTLNK
-1751 IVNAIK
+1751 IVNTIK

-1762 NKTNAEVDQ
+1762 NKTNAEVDR
-1771 TEADGNN
+1771 TETDGND

-1796 VSAKAEAQ
+1796 VGVKAEAQ

-1844 QVNQNSI
+1844 QVNQDSI

-1896 NAAIVQVEKELIK
+1896 NIAIAQVEKELIK
-1909 AKQQIAG
+1909 AKQQIAS
-1916 AVTNADVAYLLHDG
+1916 AVTNADVAYLLHDE

-1936 IEPVINKKATARE
+1936 IEPVISRKASARE

-1964 NVQATVEE
+1964 NIQATVEE

-2000 DKTATLNLQTIH
+2000 DKTASLNLQTIH

-2027 INDDLARVTHLVQN
+2027 INDDLARVTALVQN

-2085 VALGDIE
+2085 VALSDIE

-2129 ALIDQYV
+2129 VLIDQYV
-2136 ADGNRMVDEDAT
+2136 ADGNRMIDEDAT
-2148 LNDIKKDTQ
+2148 LNDIKQHTQ
-2157 LIIDEI
+2157 FIVDEI
-2163 LAIKLPAEVI
+2163 LAIKLPAEAMKV
-2173 KASPKVGQPAP
+2173 SPKVIQPAP
-2184 KVCTPIKKEDKQEVR
+2184 KVCTPIKKEETHESR
-2199 KVVKELP
+2199 KVEKELP

-2215 PLKELALI
+2215 PLKEFALI

-2232 RSKKEKE
+2232 RTKNEKE

>member
-62 DTNRDIVND
+62 DTNRNIVNG

-77 AHATDNTSTNQALTN
+77 ADATDNTSTNQALTN
-92 HQNVDVA
+92 HQNVGVA
-99 NQVGP
+99 NQV
-104 APIQPSASP
+104 APTPVQPNSLSEL
-113 AQNNNNSNANSTATE
+113 NNNHSDAHATVTETASNTNHHL
-128 PAANTNNNLASNN
+128 AANNS
-141 NTLNVPNNTDNND
+141 TLNVPNNINDND
-154 SARHLTLKEIQED
+154 SERHLTLKEIQED

-191 SRRAAPTDPNATPA
+191 SRRAAPADPNATPA
-205 DPTATPADPT
+205 DPA
-215 AGNGSAPVAITA
+215 AGNGGAPVAITA

-305 QAQGNVIALGRIR
+305 QAQGNVIALGRI
-318 GNDTN
+318 
-323 DHGDFNGIEKTLTVN
+323 K
-338 PNSELIFEFN
+338 
-348 TMTTKNYQAQGN
+348 
-360 VIALGRIRGNDTN
+360 GNDTN

-408 TNLIIKNADNDTV
+408 TNLVIKNADNDA
-421 IGEKVVAYGP
+421 ILGEKVVAYGP
-431 IWRLLKVPENVSHLK
+431 IWRLFKVPENVSHLK
-446 IQFVPKNDAITDAR
+446 IQFSPKNDAITDVR

-477 IGLHSGSHVYVE
+477 IGLHSGSHLYVE
-489 RRTMEPTA
+489 RRIMEPTA

-547 GNSGVDINDMN
+547 GNSGVDMNDMNDMN

-563 ANRIITIKSTGG
+563 TNRVITIKSTGG
-575 GTGNSPARLM
+575 GSGNSPARLM

-612 LTYKTYS
+612 LTYKTFS

-763 TDDGVTRIKDQGIQ
+763 TDDDVTRIKDQGIQ

-797 DKAAKQREIINH
+797 DKAAKQREIINN

-855 IGAVAPQ
+855 IGAVVPQ

-927 DGLNAINPI
+927 DGLNVINPI

-977 KVNAAVAVANTNIL
+977 KVNAAVAAANTNIL
-991 NANTNA
+991 NANSNA

-1083 TQNIVVIQPATQVK
+1083 TQNILAIQPATQVK
-1097 TDARNAVN
+1097 TDARNTVN
-1105 EKAREAITNINA
+1105 EKAREAISNINA

-1125 KQEAINRVNTLKNRA
+1125 KQEAIDRVNTLKNRA
-1140 LNDIGV
+1140 LTDIGV

-1165 AVQPHVT
+1165 TVQPHVT
-1172 KKQTATGVLTDL
+1172 KKQSATGVLTDL

-1195 TNATTEEKQ
+1195 TNATDEEKQ

-1228 EVDQAQQLG
+1228 EVDQALQAGKQ
-1237 TKAINAIQPN
+1237 AMNAIQPN
-1247 IVKKPAALA
+1247 IVKKPAVL
-1256 QTNQHYSAKLV
+1256 
-1267 EINAT
+1267 
-1272 PDATD
+1272 
-1277 DEKNAAINTLNQ
+1277 
-1289 DRQQAIE
+1289 
-1296 SIKQANTN
+1296 
-1304 AEVDQAATVAEN
+1304 
-1316 NIDAVQ
+1316 
-1322 VDVVKKQA
+1322 
-1330 ARDKI
+1330 
-1335 TAEVAKRIEAVKQTP
+1335 
-1350 NATDEEKQAAVNQIN
+1350 
-1365 QLKDQAFNQIN
+1365 
-1376 QNQTNDQV
+1376 
-1384 DATTNQ
+1384 
-1390 AINAID
+1390 
-1396 NVEAEVV
+1396 
-1403 IKPKAIADIEK
+1403 
-1414 AVKEKQQ
+1414 
-1421 QIDNSLDSTDNEKE
+1421 
-1435 VALQALAKEKEK
+1435 
-1447 ALAAIDQ
+1447 
-1454 AQTNSQVN
+1454 
-1462 QAATNGVS
+1462 
-1470 AIKIIQPETKI
+1470 
-1481 KPAARE
+1481 
-1487 KINQKANELRAQIN
+1487 AQIN
-1501 QDKEATAEERQA
+1501 QQ
-1513 ALDKIN
+1513 
-1519 DLVAKAMTNITNDRT
+1519 M
-1534 NQQVND
+1534 
-1540 STNQALDDIAL
+1540 
-1551 VTPDHIVRAAA
+1551 
-1562 RDAVKQQYEAKK
+1562 
-1574 HEIEQAEHATDEE
+1574 
-1587 KQVALNQLAN
+1587 LN
-1597 NEKRALQNINQ
+1597 
-1608 AIANNDVK
+1608 
-1616 RVESNG
+1616 
-1622 IATLKGV
+1622 
-1629 EPHIVVKPEAQE
+1629 
-1641 AIKASADNQVES
+1641 
-1653 IKDTP
+1653 
-1658 HATTDELDEANQQIN
+1658 
-1673 DTLKQ
+1673 
-1678 GQQDIDNTTQ
+1678 
-1688 DAAVN
+1688 
-1693 DVRNQ
+1693 
-1698 TIKAIEQIKPKVR
+1698 
-1711 RKRAALD
+1711 
-1718 NIDESN
+1718 
-1724 NNQLDA
+1724 
-1730 IRNTLDTT
+1730 
-1738 QDERN
+1738 
-1743 VAIAALNK
+1743 
-1751 IVNAIK
+1751 
-1757 NDIAQ
+1757 
-1762 NKTNAEVDQ
+1762 
-1771 TEADGNN
+1771 
-1778 NIKVILPKVQVKP
+1778 
-1791 AARQS
+1791 
-1796 VSAKAEAQ
+1796 
-1804 NALID
+1804 
-1809 QSDLSTEE
+1809 
-1817 ERLAAKHLVEQA
+1817 
-1829 LNQAIDQINHADKTA
+1829 
-1844 QVNQNSI
+1844 
-1851 DAQNIISK
+1851 
-1859 IKPATTVKA
+1859 
-1868 TALQQIQNIATNK
+1868 
-1881 INLIKANNEATDEEQ
+1881 
-1896 NAAIVQVEKELIK
+1896 
-1909 AKQQIAG
+1909 
-1916 AVTNADVAYLLHDG
+1916 
-1930 KNEIRE
+1930 
-1936 IEPVINKKATARE
+1936 
-1949 QLTTLFNDKKQAIEA
+1949 
-1964 NVQATVEE
+1964 
-1972 RNSILAQ
+1972 
-1979 LQNIYDTAI
+1979 
-1988 GQIDQDRSNAQV
+1988 
-2000 DKTATLNLQTIH
+2000 
-2012 DLDVHPIKKPDAEKT
+2012 
-2027 INDDLARVTHLVQN
+2027 
-2041 YRKVSDRNKADALKA
+2041 
-2056 ITALKL
+2056 
-2062 QMDEELKT
+2062 
-2070 ARTNADVDAVLKRFN
+2070 
-2085 VALGDIE
+2085 
-2092 AVITEKENSLLR
+2092 
-2104 IDNIAQQTYAKFKA
+2104 
-2118 IATPEQLAKVK
+2118 
-2129 ALIDQYV
+2129 
-2136 ADGNRMVDEDAT
+2136 
-2148 LNDIKKDTQ
+2148 
-2157 LIIDEI
+2157 
-2163 LAIKLPAEVI
+2163 
-2173 KASPKVGQPAP
+2173 
-2184 KVCTPIKKEDKQEVR
+2184 
-2199 KVVKELP
+2199 
-2206 NTGSEEMDL
+2206 
-2215 PLKELALI
+2215 
-2223 TGAALLARR
+2223 
-2232 RSKKEKE
+2232 
-2239 S
+2239 

>member
-33 NGAQALTTDHNVQGG
+33 NGAQALTTDNNVQ
-48 SNQALPGNS
+48 SDTNQATPVNS
-57 QNTNA
+57 Q
-62 DTNRDIVND
+62 DTNVANNRGLAN
-71 SQNTPN
+71 SAQNTPN
-77 AHATDNTSTNQALTN
+77 QSATTNQSTNQALVN
-92 HQNVDVA
+92 HNNGSIA
-99 NQVGP
+99 NQATPTSV
-104 APIQPSASP
+104 QSSTPS
-113 AQNNNNSNANSTATE
+113 AQNNNHTDGNTTATETVSNAN
-128 PAANTNNNLASNN
+128 NKDVVSNN
-141 NTLNVPNNTDNND
+141 TTLNVPNKTNENG
-154 SARHLTLKEIQED
+154 SGGHLTLKEIQED

-177 VAIAEEASNRPKKR
+177 VAIAEQASNRPKKR
-191 SRRAAPTDPNATPA
+191 SRRAAPADPNATPA
-205 DPTATPADPT
+205 DPAAAA
-215 AGNGSAPVAITA
+215 AGNGGAPVAITA

-232 TDPNANNI
+232 TDPNANNA

-247 VLSFDDNNIR
+247 VLSFDDNGIR

-263 VPTVTVVDNLPGY
+263 VPSVTVVDNLPGF

-305 QAQGNVIALGRIR
+305 QAQGNVIALGRIK

-323 DHGDFNGIEKTLTVN
+323 DHGDFNGIEK
-338 PNSELIFEFN
+338 S
-348 TMTTKNYQAQGN
+348 
-360 VIALGRIRGNDTN
+360 
-373 DHGDFN
+373 
-379 GIEKT
+379 

-395 EFNTMTTKNYQGM
+395 EFNTMTTKNYQGV

-421 IGEKVVAYGP
+421 IAEKSVAYGP
-431 IWRLLKVPENVSHLK
+431 IWRLFKVPENVSHLK

-523 FVYKIQLPEGVEY
+523 FVYKVQLPEGVEY

-547 GNSGVDINDMN
+547 SNSGVDMNDFN

-563 ANRIITIKSTGG
+563 ANRVITIKSTGG
-575 GTGNSPARLM
+575 GSGNSPARLM

-612 LTYKTYS
+612 LTYKTYT

-699 SLANQMQ
+699 SLTNQMQ

-716 NAVNRKVDDMED
+716 NAVNKKVDQMED

-782 TATPVVKPNAKQAIR
+782 TATPVVKPNAKKAIR
-797 DKAAKQREIINH
+797 DKATKQREIINA
-809 TPDATQDEIQD
+809 TPDATEDEIQD
-820 ALNQLTTDET
+820 ALNQLATDET

-841 NADVETAKNNGINT
+841 NADVEIAKNNGINT
-855 IGAVAPQ
+855 IGAVVPQ

-919 DDVDTAKG
+919 ADVDNAKG

-969 EERQAAIE
+969 EERQAAID
-977 KVNAAVAVANTNIL
+977 KVNAAVTAANTNIL

-1004 NAIQGIQAIEP
+1004 NAIQGIQAITP
-1015 ATKVKTDAKNAIDQS
+1015 ATKVKTDAKNAIDKS
-1030 AETQHNAIFNNN
+1030 AETQHNTIFNNN

-1105 EKAREAITNINA
+1105 DKAREAITNINA

-1140 LNDIGV
+1140 LTDIGV

-1172 KKQTATGVLTDL
+1172 KKQTATGVLNDL

-1211 QDLATAIN
+1211 QELATAIN

-1256 QTNQHYSAKLV
+1256 QINQHYNAKLA

-1272 PDATD
+1272 PDATN

-1365 QLKDQAFNQIN
+1365 QLKDQAINQIN

-1384 DATTNQ
+1384 DTTTNQ
-1390 AINAID
+1390 AVNAID

-1403 IKPKAIADIEK
+1403 IKPTAIADIEK

-1435 VALQALAKEKEK
+1435 VASQALAKEKEK

-1470 AIKIIQPETKI
+1470 AIKIIQPETKV

-1487 KINQKANELRAQIN
+1487 KINQKANELRAKIN
-1501 QDKEATAEERQA
+1501 QDKEATAEERQV

-1519 DLVAKAMTNITNDRT
+1519 EFVNQAMTDITNNRT
-1534 NQQVND
+1534 NQQVD
-1540 STNQALDDIAL
+1540 DTTSQALDSIAL
-1551 VTPDHIVRAAA
+1551 VAPEHIVRAAA

-1574 HEIEQAEHATDEE
+1574 QEIEQAEHATDEE

-1597 NEKRALQNINQ
+1597 NEKLVLQNINQ
-1608 AIANNDVK
+1608 AVTNNDVK
-1616 RVESNG
+1616 RVETNG

-1629 EPHIVVKPEAQE
+1629 QPHIVIKPEAQQ
-1641 AIKASADNQVES
+1641 AIKATAENQVES

-1658 HATTDELDEANQQIN
+1658 HATVDELDEANQLIS

-1678 GQQDIDNTTQ
+1678 AQQEIENTNQ
-1688 DAAVN
+1688 DAAVT

-1718 NIDESN
+1718 SIEEN
-1724 NNQLDA
+1724 NKNQLDA

-1738 QDERN
+1738 QDERD
-1743 VAIAALNK
+1743 VAIDTLNK
-1751 IVNAIK
+1751 IVNTIK

-1762 NKTNAEVDQ
+1762 NKTNAEVDR
-1771 TEADGNN
+1771 TETDGND

-1796 VSAKAEAQ
+1796 VGVKAEAQ

-1844 QVNQNSI
+1844 QVNQDSI

-1896 NAAIVQVEKELIK
+1896 NIAIAQVEKELIK
-1909 AKQQIAG
+1909 AKQQIAS
-1916 AVTNADVAYLLHDG
+1916 AVTNADVAYLLHDE

-1936 IEPVINKKATARE
+1936 IEPVINRKASARE

-1964 NVQATVEE
+1964 NIQATVEE

-2000 DKTATLNLQTIH
+2000 DKTASLNLQTIH

-2027 INDDLARVTHLVQN
+2027 INDDLARVTALVQN
-2041 YRKVSDRNKADALKA
+2041 YRKVSNRNKADALKA

-2085 VALGDIE
+2085 VALSDIE

-2129 ALIDQYV
+2129 VLIDQYV
-2136 ADGNRMVDEDAT
+2136 ADGNRMIDEDAT
-2148 LNDIKKDTQ
+2148 LNDIKQHTQ
-2157 LIIDEI
+2157 FIVDEI
-2163 LAIKLPAEVI
+2163 LAIKLPAEATKV
-2173 KASPKVGQPAP
+2173 SPKEIQPAP
-2184 KVCTPIKKEDKQEVR
+2184 KVCTPIKKEETHESR
-2199 KVVKELP
+2199 KVEKELP
-2206 NTGSEEMDL
+2206 NTGSEGMDL
-2215 PLKELALI
+2215 PLKEFALI

-2232 RSKKEKE
+2232 RTKNEKE

>member
-33 NGAQALTTDHNVQGG
+33 NGAQALTTDNNVQ
-48 SNQALPGNS
+48 SDTNQATPVNS
-57 QNTNA
+57 QDKDVAN
-62 DTNRDIVND
+62 NRGLAN
-71 SQNTPN
+71 SAQNTPN
-77 AHATDNTSTNQALTN
+77 QSATTNQATNQALVN
-92 HQNVDVA
+92 HNNGSIV
-99 NQVGP
+99 NQATPTSV
-104 APIQPSASP
+104 QSSTPS
-113 AQNNNNSNANSTATE
+113 AQNNNHTDGNTTATETVSNAN
-128 PAANTNNNLASNN
+128 NNDAVSNN
-141 NTLNVPNNTDNND
+141 TTLNVPNKTNENG
-154 SARHLTLKEIQED
+154 SGGHLTLKEIQED

-177 VAIAEEASNRPKKR
+177 VAIAEPASNRPKKR
-191 SRRAAPTDPNATPA
+191 SKRAAPADPNATPA
-205 DPTATPADPT
+205 DPAAAA
-215 AGNGSAPVAITA
+215 AGNGGAPVAITA

-232 TDPNANNI
+232 TDPNANNA

-247 VLSFDDNNIR
+247 VLSFDDNGIR

-263 VPTVTVVDNLPGY
+263 VPSVTVVDNLPGF

-293 TSMFDSGDAKNY
+293 TSMFDSADAKNY
-305 QAQGNVIALGRIR
+305 QAQGNVIALGRI
-318 GNDTN
+318 
-323 DHGDFNGIEKTLTVN
+323 K
-338 PNSELIFEFN
+338 
-348 TMTTKNYQAQGN
+348 
-360 VIALGRIRGNDTN
+360 GNDTN

-395 EFNTMTTKNYQGM
+395 EFNTMTTKNYQGV

-421 IGEKVVAYGP
+421 IAEKSVAYGP
-431 IWRLLKVPENVSHLK
+431 IWRLFKVPENVSHLK

-523 FVYKIQLPEGVEY
+523 FVYQVQLPEGVEY

-547 GNSGVDINDMN
+547 SNSGVDMNDFN

-563 ANRIITIKSTGG
+563 ANRVITIKSTGG
-575 GTGNSPARLM
+575 GSGNSPARLM

-612 LTYKTYS
+612 LTYKTYT

-631 VSTNPY
+631 VRTNPY

-699 SLANQMQ
+699 SLTNQMQ

-716 NAVNRKVDDMED
+716 NAVNKKVDQMED

-782 TATPVVKPNAKQAIR
+782 TATPVVKPNAKKAIR
-797 DKAAKQREIINH
+797 DKATKQREIINA
-809 TPDATQDEIQD
+809 TPDATEDEIQD
-820 ALNQLTTDET
+820 ALKQLATDET

-841 NADVETAKNNGINT
+841 NADVEIAKNNGINT
-855 IGAVAPQ
+855 IGAVVPQ

-919 DDVDTAKG
+919 ADVDNAKG

-969 EERQAAIE
+969 EERQAAID
-977 KVNAAVAVANTNIL
+977 KVNAAVTAANTNIL

-1004 NAIQGIQAIEP
+1004 NAIQGIQAITP
-1015 ATKVKTDAKNAIDQS
+1015 ATKVKTDAKNAIDKS
-1030 AETQHNAIFNNN
+1030 AETQHNTIFNNN

-1097 TDARNAVN
+1097 TDARNVVN
-1105 EKAREAITNINA
+1105 DKAREAITNINA

-1140 LNDIGV
+1140 LTDIGV

-1172 KKQTATGVLTDL
+1172 KKQTATGVLNDL

-1211 QDLATAIN
+1211 QELATAIN

-1256 QTNQHYSAKLV
+1256 QINQHYNAKLA

-1272 PDATD
+1272 PDATN
-1277 DEKNAAINTLNQ
+1277 DEKNAAINTLNL

-1384 DATTNQ
+1384 DTTTNQ
-1390 AINAID
+1390 ALKAID

-1435 VALQALAKEKEK
+1435 VASQALAKEKEK

-1470 AIKIIQPETKI
+1470 AIKIIQPETKV

-1487 KINQKANELRAQIN
+1487 KINQKANELRAKIN
-1501 QDKEATAEERQA
+1501 QDKEATAEERQV

-1519 DLVAKAMTNITNDRT
+1519 EFVNQAMTDITNNRT
-1534 NQQVND
+1534 NQQVD
-1540 STNQALDDIAL
+1540 DTTSQALDSIAL

-1574 HEIEQAEHATDEE
+1574 REIEQAEHATDEE

-1608 AIANNDVK
+1608 AVTNNDVK
-1616 RVESNG
+1616 RVETNG

-1629 EPHIVVKPEAQE
+1629 QPHIVIKPEAQQ
-1641 AIKASADNQVES
+1641 AIKASAENQVES

-1658 HATTDELDEANQQIN
+1658 HATVDELDEANQLIS

-1678 GQQDIDNTTQ
+1678 AQQEIENTNQ
-1688 DAAVN
+1688 DAAVT

-1718 NIDESN
+1718 SIEEN
-1724 NNQLDA
+1724 NKNQLDA

-1738 QDERN
+1738 QDEID
-1743 VAIAALNK
+1743 VAIDTLNK
-1751 IVNAIK
+1751 IVNTIK

-1762 NKTNAEVDQ
+1762 NKTNAEVDR
-1771 TEADGNN
+1771 TETDGND

-1796 VSAKAEAQ
+1796 VGVKAEAQ

-1844 QVNQNSI
+1844 QVNQDSI
-1851 DAQNIISK
+1851 NAQNIISK

-1896 NAAIVQVEKELIK
+1896 NIAIAQVEKELIK
-1909 AKQQIAG
+1909 AKQQIAS
-1916 AVTNADVAYLLHDG
+1916 AVTNADVAYLLHDE

-1936 IEPVINKKATARE
+1936 IEPVINRKASARE

-1964 NVQATVEE
+1964 NIQATVEE

-2000 DKTATLNLQTIH
+2000 DKTASLNLQTIH

-2027 INDDLARVTHLVQN
+2027 INDDLARVTALVQN
-2041 YRKVSDRNKADALKA
+2041 YRKVSNRNKADALKA

-2085 VALGDIE
+2085 VALSDIE

-2129 ALIDQYV
+2129 VLIDQYV
-2136 ADGNRMVDEDAT
+2136 ADGNRMIDEDAT
-2148 LNDIKKDTQ
+2148 LNDIKQHTQ
-2157 LIIDEI
+2157 FIVDEI
-2163 LAIKLPAEVI
+2163 LAIKLPAEETKV
-2173 KASPKVGQPAP
+2173 SPKEIQPAP
-2184 KVCTPIKKEDKQEVR
+2184 KVCTPIKKEETHESR
-2199 KVVKELP
+2199 KVEKELP
-2206 NTGSEEMDL
+2206 NTGSEGMDL
-2215 PLKELALI
+2215 PLKEFALI
-2223 TGAALLARR
+2223 TGRLC
-2232 RSKKEKE
+2232 
-2239 S
+2239 

>member
-33 NGAQALTTDHNVQGG
+33 NGAQALTTDNNVQ
-48 SNQALPGNS
+48 SDTNQATPVNS
-57 QNTNA
+57 QDKDVAN
-62 DTNRDIVND
+62 NRGLAN
-71 SQNTPN
+71 SAQNTPN
-77 AHATDNTSTNQALTN
+77 QSATTNQATNQALVN
-92 HQNVDVA
+92 HNNGSIV
-99 NQVGP
+99 NQATPTSV
-104 APIQPSASP
+104 QSSTPS
-113 AQNNNNSNANSTATE
+113 AQNNNHTDGNTTATETVSNAN
-128 PAANTNNNLASNN
+128 NNDAVSNN
-141 NTLNVPNNTDNND
+141 TTLNVPNKTNENG
-154 SARHLTLKEIQED
+154 SGGHLTLKEIQED

-177 VAIAEEASNRPKKR
+177 VAIAEPASNRPKKR
-191 SRRAAPTDPNATPA
+191 SRRAAPADPNATPA
-205 DPTATPADPT
+205 DPAAAA
-215 AGNGSAPVAITA
+215 AGNGGAPVAITA

-232 TDPNANNI
+232 TDPNANNA

-247 VLSFDDNNIR
+247 VLSFDDNGIR

-263 VPTVTVVDNLPGY
+263 VPSVTVVDNLPGF

-293 TSMFDSGDAKNY
+293 TSMFDSGDNKNY
-305 QAQGNVIALGRIR
+305 QAQGNVIALGRIN
-318 GNDTN
+318 GTDTN

-348 TMTTKNYQAQGN
+348 TMTTKNGQGATN
-360 VIALGRIRGNDTN
+360 V
-373 DHGDFN
+373 
-379 GIEKT
+379 
-384 LTVNPNSELIF
+384 
-395 EFNTMTTKNYQGM
+395 
-408 TNLIIKNADNDTV
+408 IIKNADTNDT
-421 IGEKVVAYGP
+421 IAEKTVEGGP
-431 IWRLLKVPENVSHLK
+431 TLRLFKVPDNVRNLK
-446 IQFVPKNDAITDAR
+446 IQFVSKNDAITDAR
-460 GIYQLRDGYKYY
+460 GIYQLKDGYKYY
-472 DFVDS
+472 SFVDS

-510 NNGNFGA
+510 NNGNSGA
-517 SFNTDD
+517 SLDTDE

-547 GNSGVDINDMN
+547 NNSGVDVNDMN

-563 ANRIITIKSTGG
+563 ANRVITIKSTGG
-575 GTGNSPARLM
+575 GTTNSPARLM

-612 LTYKTYS
+612 LTYKTYT
-619 QDFINSPAESHT
+619 QDFINSAAESHT

-662 FASLDIFNDLKRRA
+662 FASLDIFNDLKKRA
-676 QTILDEN
+676 QTILAEN

-690 KRVSQADID
+690 KRLSQADID
-699 SLANQMQ
+699 TLTNQMQ

-716 NAVNRKVDDMED
+716 NAVNQKADQMED

-745 QVIEEHKNE
+745 QVIEEHKGN
-754 IIGNIGDQT
+754 IIGDIGDQT

-782 TATPVVKPNAKQAIR
+782 TATPVVKPNAKKAIR
-797 DKAAKQREIINH
+797 DKATKQREIINA
-809 TPDATQDEIQD
+809 TPDATEDEIQD
-820 ALNQLTTDET
+820 AINQLATDET

-855 IGAVAPQ
+855 IGAVVPQ
-862 VTHKQAA
+862 VTHKKAA

-919 DDVDTAKG
+919 ADVDNAKG

-969 EERQAAIE
+969 EERQAAID
-977 KVNAAVAVANTNIL
+977 KVNAAVTAANTNIL

-1004 NAIQGIQAIEP
+1004 NAIQGIQAITP
-1015 ATKVKTDAKNAIDQS
+1015 ATKVKTDAKNAIDKS
-1030 AETQHNAIFNNN
+1030 AETQHNTIFNNN

-1083 TQNIVVIQPATQVK
+1083 MQNIVVIQPATQVK
-1097 TDARNAVN
+1097 TDARNTVN

-1125 KQEAINRVNTLKNRA
+1125 KQEAIDRVNALKNRA
-1140 LNDIGV
+1140 LTDIGV

-1172 KKQTATGVLTDL
+1172 KKQTATGVLNDL

-1204 VALNQVD
+1204 MALNQVD

-1219 NINQADTNA
+1219 NINQADTNT

-1237 TKAINAIQPN
+1237 AQAINAIQPN

-1256 QTNQHYSAKLV
+1256 QINQHYNAKLA

-1296 SIKQANTN
+1296 SVKQANTN
-1304 AEVDQAATVAEN
+1304 NEVDQAATTAEN

-1384 DATTNQ
+1384 DTTTNQ
-1390 AINAID
+1390 ALNAID

-1435 VALQALAKEKEK
+1435 VASQALAKEKEK

-1470 AIKIIQPETKI
+1470 AIKIIQPETKV

-1487 KINQKANELRAQIN
+1487 KINQKANELRAKIN
-1501 QDKEATAEERQA
+1501 QDKEATAEERQV

-1519 DLVAKAMTNITNDRT
+1519 EFVNQAMTDITNNRT
-1534 NQQVND
+1534 NQQVD
-1540 STNQALDDIAL
+1540 DTTSQALDSIAL
-1551 VTPDHIVRAAA
+1551 VAPEHIVRAAA

-1574 HEIEQAEHATDEE
+1574 QEIEQAEHATDEE

-1597 NEKRALQNINQ
+1597 NEKLALQNINQ
-1608 AIANNDVK
+1608 AVTNNDVK
-1616 RVESNG
+1616 RVETNG

-1629 EPHIVVKPEAQE
+1629 QPHIVIKPEAQQ
-1641 AIKASADNQVES
+1641 AIKASAENQVES

-1658 HATTDELDEANQQIN
+1658 HATVDELDEANQLIS

-1678 GQQDIDNTTQ
+1678 AQQEIENTNQ
-1688 DAAVN
+1688 DAAVT

-1718 NIDESN
+1718 SIEEN
-1724 NNQLDA
+1724 NKNQLDA

-1738 QDERN
+1738 QDERD
-1743 VAIAALNK
+1743 VAIDTLNK
-1751 IVNAIK
+1751 IVNTIK

-1762 NKTNAEVDQ
+1762 NKTNAEVDR
-1771 TEADGNN
+1771 TETDGND

-1796 VSAKAEAQ
+1796 VGVKAEAQ

-1844 QVNQNSI
+1844 QVNQDSI
-1851 DAQNIISK
+1851 NAQNIISK

-1896 NAAIVQVEKELIK
+1896 NIAIAQVEKELIK
-1909 AKQQIAG
+1909 AKQQIAS
-1916 AVTNADVAYLLHDG
+1916 AVTNADVAYLLHDE

-1936 IEPVINKKATARE
+1936 IEPVINRKASARE

-1964 NVQATVEE
+1964 NFQATVEE

-2000 DKTATLNLQTIH
+2000 DKTASLNLQTIH

-2027 INDDLARVTHLVQN
+2027 INDDLARVTALVQN

-2136 ADGNRMVDEDAT
+2136 ADGNRMIDEDAT
-2148 LNDIKKDTQ
+2148 LNDIKQHTQ
-2157 LIIDEI
+2157 FIVDEI
-2163 LAIKLPAEVI
+2163 LAIKLPAEAMKV
-2173 KASPKVGQPAP
+2173 SPKVIQPAP
-2184 KVCTPIKKEDKQEVR
+2184 KVCTPIKKEETHESR
-2199 KVVKELP
+2199 KVEKELP
-2206 NTGSEEMDL
+2206 NTGSEGMDL
-2215 PLKELALI
+2215 PLKEFALI

-2232 RSKKEKE
+2232 RTKNEKE

>member
-33 NGAQALTTDHNVQGG
+33 NGAQALTTDNNVQ
-48 SNQALPGNS
+48 SDTNQATPVNS
-57 QNTNA
+57 Q
-62 DTNRDIVND
+62 DTNVANNRGLAN
-71 SQNTPN
+71 SAQNTPN
-77 AHATDNTSTNQALTN
+77 QSATTNQSTNQALVN
-92 HQNVDVA
+92 HNNGSIA
-99 NQVGP
+99 NQATPTSV
-104 APIQPSASP
+104 QSSTPSV
-113 AQNNNNSNANSTATE
+113 QNNNHTDGNTTATETVSNAN
-128 PAANTNNNLASNN
+128 NNDVVSNN
-141 NTLNVPNNTDNND
+141 TTLNVPNKTNENG
-154 SARHLTLKEIQED
+154 SGGHLTLKEIQED

-177 VAIAEEASNRPKKR
+177 VAIAEQASNRPKKR
-191 SRRAAPTDPNATPA
+191 SRRAAPADPNATPA
-205 DPTATPADPT
+205 DPAAAA
-215 AGNGSAPVAITA
+215 AGNGGAPVAITA

-232 TDPNANNI
+232 TDPNANNA

-247 VLSFDDNNIR
+247 VLSFDDNGIR

-263 VPTVTVVDNLPGY
+263 VPSVTVVDNLPGF

-282 KVGVFSHAMVR
+282 KVGVLSHAMVR
-293 TSMFDSGDAKNY
+293 TSMFEAGSNRTY
-305 QAQGNVIALGRIR
+305 QAQGNVLALGRIS
-318 GNDTN
+318 GTDASN
-323 DHGDFNGIEKTLTVN
+323 HGDFNGIEKTLTVN

-348 TMTTKNYQAQGN
+348 TMPTKNGQGATN
-360 VIALGRIRGNDTN
+360 V
-373 DHGDFN
+373 
-379 GIEKT
+379 
-384 LTVNPNSELIF
+384 
-395 EFNTMTTKNYQGM
+395 
-408 TNLIIKNADNDTV
+408 IIKNGVTNDT
-421 IGEKVVAYGP
+421 IAEKTIEDGP
-431 IWRLLKVPENVSHLK
+431 TLRLFKVPDNVNNLK

-460 GIYQLRDGYKYY
+460 GIYQLKDGYKYY

-510 NNGNFGA
+510 NNGNSGA
-517 SFNTDD
+517 SLDTDE

-547 GNSGVDINDMN
+547 NNSGVDVNDMN
-558 VTYDA
+558 VTYDV
-563 ANRIITIKSTGG
+563 ANRVITIKSTGG
-575 GTGNSPARLM
+575 GTTNSPARLM

-612 LTYKTYS
+612 LTYKTYT
-619 QDFINSPAESHT
+619 QDFINSAAESHT

-662 FASLDIFNDLKRRA
+662 FASLDIFNDLKKRA
-676 QTILDEN
+676 QTILAEN

-699 SLANQMQ
+699 SLTNQMQ

-716 NAVNRKVDDMED
+716 NAVNQKADQMED

-745 QVIEEHKNE
+745 QVIEEHKGN
-754 IIGNIGDQT
+754 IIGDIGDQT

-782 TATPVVKPNAKQAIR
+782 TATPVVKPNAKKAIR
-797 DKAAKQREIINH
+797 DKATKQREIINA
-809 TPDATQDEIQD
+809 TPDATEDEIQD
-820 ALNQLTTDET
+820 ALNQLATDET

-855 IGAVAPQ
+855 IGAVVPQ

-919 DDVDTAKG
+919 ADVDNAKG

-969 EERQAAIE
+969 EERQAAID
-977 KVNAAVAVANTNIL
+977 KVNAAVTAANTNIL

-1004 NAIQGIQAIEP
+1004 NAIQGIQAITP
-1015 ATKVKTDAKNAIDQS
+1015 ATKVKTDAKNAIDKS
-1030 AETQHNAIFNNN
+1030 AETQHNTIFNNN

-1105 EKAREAITNINA
+1105 DKAREAITNINA

-1125 KQEAINRVNTLKNRA
+1125 KQEAIDRVNTLKNRA
-1140 LNDIGV
+1140 LTDIGV

-1172 KKQTATGVLTDL
+1172 KKQTATGVLNDL
-1184 ATAKKQEINQN
+1184 ATAKKQEITQN

-1211 QDLATAIN
+1211 QELATAIN

-1256 QTNQHYSAKLV
+1256 QINQHYNAKLA

-1272 PDATD
+1272 PDATN

-1304 AEVDQAATVAEN
+1304 AEVDQATTVAEN

-1435 VALQALAKEKEK
+1435 VASQALAKEKEK

-1470 AIKIIQPETKI
+1470 AIKIIQPETKV

-1487 KINQKANELRAQIN
+1487 KINQKANELRAKIN
-1501 QDKEATAEERQA
+1501 QDKEATAEERQV

-1519 DLVAKAMTNITNDRT
+1519 EFVNQAMTDITNNRT
-1534 NQQVND
+1534 NQQVD
-1540 STNQALDDIAL
+1540 DTTSQALDSIAL
-1551 VTPDHIVRAAA
+1551 VTPEHIVRAGA

-1574 HEIEQAEHATDEE
+1574 QEIEQAEHATDEE

-1597 NEKRALQNINQ
+1597 NEKLALQNINQ
-1608 AIANNDVK
+1608 AVTNNDVK
-1616 RVESNG
+1616 RVETNG

-1629 EPHIVVKPEAQE
+1629 QPHIVIKPEAQQ
-1641 AIKASADNQVES
+1641 AIKASAENQVES

-1658 HATTDELDEANQQIN
+1658 HATVDELDEANQLIS

-1678 GQQDIDNTTQ
+1678 AQQEIENTNQ
-1688 DAAVN
+1688 DAAVT

-1718 NIDESN
+1718 SIEEN
-1724 NNQLDA
+1724 NKNQLDA

-1738 QDERN
+1738 QDERD
-1743 VAIAALNK
+1743 VAIDTLNK
-1751 IVNAIK
+1751 IVNTIK

-1762 NKTNAEVDQ
+1762 NKTNAEVDR
-1771 TEADGNN
+1771 TETDGND

-1796 VSAKAEAQ
+1796 VGVKAEAQ

-1844 QVNQNSI
+1844 QVNQDSI
-1851 DAQNIISK
+1851 NAQNIISK

-1896 NAAIVQVEKELIK
+1896 NAAIAQVEKELIK
-1909 AKQQIAG
+1909 AKQQIAS
-1916 AVTNADVAYLLHDG
+1916 AVTNADVAYLLHDE

-1936 IEPVINKKATARE
+1936 IEPVINRKASARE

-1964 NVQATVEE
+1964 NIQATVEE

-2000 DKTATLNLQTIH
+2000 DKTASLNLQTIH

-2027 INDDLARVTHLVQN
+2027 INDDLARVTALVQN

-2129 ALIDQYV
+2129 VLIDQYV
-2136 ADGNRMVDEDAT
+2136 ADGNIMIDEDAT
-2148 LNDIKKDTQ
+2148 LNDIKQHTQ
-2157 LIIDEI
+2157 FIVDEI
-2163 LAIKLPAEVI
+2163 LAIKLPAEATKV
-2173 KASPKVGQPAP
+2173 SPKVIQSAP
-2184 KVCTPIKKEDKQEVR
+2184 KVCTPIKKEATHKPR
-2199 KVVKELP
+2199 KVDKELP
-2206 NTGSEEMDL
+2206 NTGSEGMDL
-2215 PLKELALI
+2215 PLKEFALI

-2232 RSKKEKE
+2232 RTKNEKE

>member
-33 NGAQALTTDHNVQGG
+33 NGAQALTTDNNVQ
-48 SNQALPGNS
+48 SDTNQATPVNS
-57 QNTNA
+57 Q
-62 DTNRDIVND
+62 DTNVANNRGLAN
-71 SQNTPN
+71 SAQNTPN
-77 AHATDNTSTNQALTN
+77 QSATTNQSTNQALVN
-92 HQNVDVA
+92 HNNGSIA
-99 NQVGP
+99 NQATPTSV
-104 APIQPSASP
+104 QSSTPS
-113 AQNNNNSNANSTATE
+113 AQNNNHTDGNTTATETVSNAN
-128 PAANTNNNLASNN
+128 NKDVVSNN
-141 NTLNVPNNTDNND
+141 TTLNVPNKTNENG
-154 SARHLTLKEIQED
+154 SGGHLTLKEIQED

-177 VAIAEEASNRPKKR
+177 VAIAEQASNRPKKR
-191 SRRAAPTDPNATPA
+191 SRRAAPADPNATPA
-205 DPTATPADPT
+205 DPAAAA
-215 AGNGSAPVAITA
+215 AGNGGAPVAITA

-232 TDPNANNI
+232 TDPNANNA

-247 VLSFDDNNIR
+247 VLSFDDNGIR

-263 VPTVTVVDNLPGY
+263 VPSVTVVDNLPGF

-305 QAQGNVIALGRIR
+305 QAQGNVIALGRIK

-323 DHGDFNGIEKTLTVN
+323 DHGDFNGIEK
-338 PNSELIFEFN
+338 S
-348 TMTTKNYQAQGN
+348 
-360 VIALGRIRGNDTN
+360 
-373 DHGDFN
+373 
-379 GIEKT
+379 

-395 EFNTMTTKNYQGM
+395 EFNTMTTKNYQGV

-421 IGEKVVAYGP
+421 IAEKSVAYGP
-431 IWRLLKVPENVSHLK
+431 IWRLFKVPENVSHLK

-523 FVYKIQLPEGVEY
+523 FVYKVQLPEGVEY

-547 GNSGVDINDMN
+547 SNSGVDMNDFN

-563 ANRIITIKSTGG
+563 ANRVITIKSTGG
-575 GTGNSPARLM
+575 GSGNSPARLM

-612 LTYKTYS
+612 LTYKTYT

-699 SLANQMQ
+699 SLTNQMQ

-716 NAVNRKVDDMED
+716 NAVNKKVDQMED

-782 TATPVVKPNAKQAIR
+782 TATPVVKPNAKKAIR
-797 DKAAKQREIINH
+797 DKATKQREIINA
-809 TPDATQDEIQD
+809 TPDATEDEIQD
-820 ALNQLTTDET
+820 ALNQLATDET

-841 NADVETAKNNGINT
+841 NADVEIAKNNGINT
-855 IGAVAPQ
+855 IGAVVPQ

-919 DDVDTAKG
+919 ADVDNAKG

-969 EERQAAIE
+969 EERQAAID
-977 KVNAAVAVANTNIL
+977 KVNAAVTAANTNIL

-1004 NAIQGIQAIEP
+1004 NAIQGIQAITP
-1015 ATKVKTDAKNAIDQS
+1015 ATKVKTDAKNAIDKS
-1030 AETQHNAIFNNN
+1030 AETQHNTIFNNN

-1105 EKAREAITNINA
+1105 DKAREAITNINA

-1140 LNDIGV
+1140 LTDIGV

-1172 KKQTATGVLTDL
+1172 KKQTATGVLNDL

-1211 QDLATAIN
+1211 QELATAIN

-1256 QTNQHYSAKLV
+1256 QINQHYNAKLA

-1272 PDATD
+1272 PDATN

-1365 QLKDQAFNQIN
+1365 QLKDQAINQIN

-1384 DATTNQ
+1384 DTTTNQ
-1390 AINAID
+1390 AVNAID

-1403 IKPKAIADIEK
+1403 IKPTAIADIEK

-1435 VALQALAKEKEK
+1435 VASQALAKEKEK

-1470 AIKIIQPETKI
+1470 AIKIIQPETKV

-1487 KINQKANELRAQIN
+1487 KINQKANELRAKIN
-1501 QDKEATAEERQA
+1501 QDKEATAEERQV

-1519 DLVAKAMTNITNDRT
+1519 EFVNQAMTDITNNRT
-1534 NQQVND
+1534 NQQVD
-1540 STNQALDDIAL
+1540 DTTSQALDSIAL
-1551 VTPDHIVRAAA
+1551 VAPEHIVRAAA

-1574 HEIEQAEHATDEE
+1574 QEIEQAEHATDEE

-1597 NEKRALQNINQ
+1597 NEKLALQNINQ
-1608 AIANNDVK
+1608 AVTNNDVK
-1616 RVESNG
+1616 RVETNG

-1629 EPHIVVKPEAQE
+1629 QPHIVIKPEAQQ
-1641 AIKASADNQVES
+1641 AIKATAENQVES

-1658 HATTDELDEANQQIN
+1658 HATVDELDEANQLIS

-1678 GQQDIDNTTQ
+1678 AQQEIENTNQ
-1688 DAAVN
+1688 DAAVT

-1718 NIDESN
+1718 SIEEN
-1724 NNQLDA
+1724 NKNQLDA

-1738 QDERN
+1738 QDERD
-1743 VAIAALNK
+1743 VAIDTLNK
-1751 IVNAIK
+1751 IVNTIK

-1762 NKTNAEVDQ
+1762 NKTNAEVDR
-1771 TEADGNN
+1771 TETDGND

-1796 VSAKAEAQ
+1796 VGVKAEAQ

-1844 QVNQNSI
+1844 QVNQDSI

-1896 NAAIVQVEKELIK
+1896 NIAIAQVEKELIK
-1909 AKQQIAG
+1909 AKQQIAS
-1916 AVTNADVAYLLHDG
+1916 AVTNADVAYLLHDE

-1936 IEPVINKKATARE
+1936 IEPVINRKASARE

-1964 NVQATVEE
+1964 NIQATVEE

-1988 GQIDQDRSNAQV
+1988 GQIDQDRSNSQV
-2000 DKTATLNLQTIH
+2000 DKTASLNLQTIH

-2027 INDDLARVTHLVQN
+2027 INDDLARVTALVQN
-2041 YRKVSDRNKADALKA
+2041 YRKVSNRNKADALKA

-2085 VALGDIE
+2085 VALSDIE

-2129 ALIDQYV
+2129 VLIDQYV
-2136 ADGNRMVDEDAT
+2136 ADGNRMIDEDAT
-2148 LNDIKKDTQ
+2148 LNDIKQHTQ
-2157 LIIDEI
+2157 FIVDEI
-2163 LAIKLPAEVI
+2163 LAIKLPAEATKV
-2173 KASPKVGQPAP
+2173 SPKEIQPAP
-2184 KVCTPIKKEDKQEVR
+2184 KVCTPIKKEETHESR
-2199 KVVKELP
+2199 KVEKELP
-2206 NTGSEEMDL
+2206 NTGSEGMDL
-2215 PLKELALI
+2215 PLKEFALI

-2232 RSKKEKE
+2232 RTKNEKE

>member
-57 QNTNA
+57 PNTNA
-62 DTNRDIVND
+62 DTNRDIVNG

-92 HQNVDVA
+92 HQNVGVA
-99 NQVGP
+99 NQVAP
-104 APIQPSASP
+104 APIQPSTSSAS
-113 AQNNNNSNANSTATE
+113 NNNHSDANSTATE

-191 SRRAAPTDPNATPA
+191 SRRAAPADPN
-205 DPTATPADPT
+205 ATPADPT

-227 PYTPT
+227 PFTPT

-247 VLSFDDNNIR
+247 VLTFDDNNIR

-305 QAQGNVIALGRIR
+305 QAQGNVIALGRIK

-323 DHGDFNGIEKTLTVN
+323 DHGG
-338 PNSELIFEFN
+338 
-348 TMTTKNYQAQGN
+348 
-360 VIALGRIRGNDTN
+360 
-373 DHGDFN
+373 FN

-603 PRTVTFNDT
+603 PRTVTFNDI
-612 LTYKTYS
+612 LTYKTYT

-642 MNKDALQAE
+642 MNKDVLQAE

-662 FASLDIFNDLKRRA
+662 FASLDIFNELKRRA

-699 SLANQMQ
+699 SLVNQMQ

-782 TATPVVKPNAKQAIR
+782 TATPVVKTNAKQAIR
-797 DKAAKQREIINH
+797 DKAAKQREIINN

-977 KVNAAVAVANTNIL
+977 KVNAAVAAANTNIL

-1105 EKAREAITNINA
+1105 DKAREAITNINA

-1195 TNATTEEKQ
+1195 TNATDEEKQ

-1247 IVKKPAALA
+1247 IVKKPTALA
-1256 QTNQHYSAKLV
+1256 QINQHYNAKLA

-1396 NVEAEVV
+1396 NVEAKVV

-1435 VALQALAKEKEK
+1435 VALLALAKEKEK

-1470 AIKIIQPETKI
+1470 AIKIIQPETKV

-1540 STNQALDDIAL
+1540 STNQVLDDIAL
-1551 VTPDHIVRAAA
+1551 VTPDHIVRATA

-1597 NEKRALQNINQ
+1597 NEKRALQNIDQ

-1909 AKQQIAG
+1909 AKQQIAS

-1949 QLTTLFNDKKQAIEA
+1949 QLTTLFNDKKLAIEA

-2000 DKTATLNLQTIH
+2000 DKTASLNLQTIH

-2136 ADGNRMVDEDAT
+2136 ADGIRMIDEDAT
-2148 LNDIKKDTQ
+2148 LNDIKQHTQ
-2157 LIIDEI
+2157 FIVDEI
-2163 LAIKLPAEVI
+2163 LAIKLPAEATKVL
-2173 KASPKVGQPAP
+2173 PKVGQPAP
-2184 KVCTPIKKEDKQEVR
+2184 KLCTSIKKVDKQEVR

-2232 RSKKEKE
+2232 RNKNEKE

>member
-33 NGAQALTTDHNVQGG
+33 NGAQALTTDNNVQ
-48 SNQALPGNS
+48 SDTNQATPVNS
-57 QNTNA
+57 Q
-62 DTNRDIVND
+62 DTNVANNRGLAN
-71 SQNTPN
+71 SAQNTPN
-77 AHATDNTSTNQALTN
+77 QSATTNQSTNQALVN
-92 HQNVDVA
+92 HNNGSIA
-99 NQVGP
+99 NQATPTSV
-104 APIQPSASP
+104 QSSTPS
-113 AQNNNNSNANSTATE
+113 AQNNNHTDGNTTATETVSNAN
-128 PAANTNNNLASNN
+128 NKDVVSNN
-141 NTLNVPNNTDNND
+141 TTLNVPNKTNENG
-154 SARHLTLKEIQED
+154 SGGHLTLKEIQED

-177 VAIAEEASNRPKKR
+177 VAIAEQASNRPKKR
-191 SRRAAPTDPNATPA
+191 SRRAAPADPNATPA
-205 DPTATPADPT
+205 DPAAAA
-215 AGNGSAPVAITA
+215 AGNGGAPVAITA

-232 TDPNANNI
+232 TDPNANNA

-247 VLSFDDNNIR
+247 VLSFDDNGIR

-263 VPTVTVVDNLPGY
+263 VPSVTVVDNLPGF

-305 QAQGNVIALGRIR
+305 QAQGNVIALGRIK

-323 DHGDFNGIEKTLTVN
+323 DHGDFNGIEK
-338 PNSELIFEFN
+338 S
-348 TMTTKNYQAQGN
+348 
-360 VIALGRIRGNDTN
+360 
-373 DHGDFN
+373 
-379 GIEKT
+379 

-395 EFNTMTTKNYQGM
+395 EFNTMTTKNYQGV

-421 IGEKVVAYGP
+421 IAEKSVAYGP
-431 IWRLLKVPENVSHLK
+431 IWRLFKVPENVSHLK

-523 FVYKIQLPEGVEY
+523 FVYKVQLPEGVEY

-547 GNSGVDINDMN
+547 SNSGVDMNDFN

-563 ANRIITIKSTGG
+563 ANRVITIKSTGG
-575 GTGNSPARLM
+575 GSGNSPARLM

-612 LTYKTYS
+612 LTYKTYT

-699 SLANQMQ
+699 SLTNQMQ

-716 NAVNRKVDDMED
+716 NAVNKKVDQMED

-782 TATPVVKPNAKQAIR
+782 TATPVVKSNAKKAIR
-797 DKAAKQREIINH
+797 DKATKQREIINA
-809 TPDATQDEIQD
+809 TPDATEDEIQD
-820 ALNQLTTDET
+820 ALNQLATDET

-841 NADVETAKNNGINT
+841 NADVEIAKNNGINT
-855 IGAVAPQ
+855 IGAVVPQ

-919 DDVDTAKG
+919 ADVDNAKG

-969 EERQAAIE
+969 EERQAAID
-977 KVNAAVAVANTNIL
+977 KVNAAVTAANTNIL

-1004 NAIQGIQAIEP
+1004 NAIQGIQAITP
-1015 ATKVKTDAKNAIDQS
+1015 ATKVKTDAKNAIDKS
-1030 AETQHNAIFNNN
+1030 AETQHNTIFNNN

-1105 EKAREAITNINA
+1105 DKAREAITNINA

-1140 LNDIGV
+1140 LTDIGV

-1172 KKQTATGVLTDL
+1172 KKQTATGVLNDL

-1211 QDLATAIN
+1211 QELATAIN

-1256 QTNQHYSAKLV
+1256 QINQHYNAKLA

-1272 PDATD
+1272 PDATN

-1365 QLKDQAFNQIN
+1365 QLKDQAINQIN

-1384 DATTNQ
+1384 DTTTNQ
-1390 AINAID
+1390 AVNAID

-1435 VALQALAKEKEK
+1435 VASQALAKEKEK

-1470 AIKIIQPETKI
+1470 AIKIIQPETKV

-1487 KINQKANELRAQIN
+1487 KINQKANELRAKIN
-1501 QDKEATAEERQA
+1501 QDKEATAEERQV

-1519 DLVAKAMTNITNDRT
+1519 EFVNQAMTDITNNRT
-1534 NQQVND
+1534 NQQVD
-1540 STNQALDDIAL
+1540 DTTSQALDSIAL
-1551 VTPDHIVRAAA
+1551 VAPEHIVRAAA

-1574 HEIEQAEHATDEE
+1574 QEIEQAEHATDEE

-1597 NEKRALQNINQ
+1597 NEKLALQNINQ
-1608 AIANNDVK
+1608 AVTNNDVK
-1616 RVESNG
+1616 RVETNG

-1629 EPHIVVKPEAQE
+1629 QPHIVIKPEAQQ
-1641 AIKASADNQVES
+1641 AIKATAENQVES

-1658 HATTDELDEANQQIN
+1658 HATVDELDEANQLIS

-1678 GQQDIDNTTQ
+1678 AQQEIENTNQ
-1688 DAAVN
+1688 DAAVT

-1718 NIDESN
+1718 SIEEN
-1724 NNQLDA
+1724 NKNQLDA

-1738 QDERN
+1738 QDERD
-1743 VAIAALNK
+1743 VAIDTLNK
-1751 IVNAIK
+1751 IVNTIK

-1762 NKTNAEVDQ
+1762 NKTNAEVDR
-1771 TEADGNN
+1771 TETDGND

-1796 VSAKAEAQ
+1796 VGVKAEAQ

-1844 QVNQNSI
+1844 QVNQDSI

-1896 NAAIVQVEKELIK
+1896 NIAIAQVEKELIK
-1909 AKQQIAG
+1909 AKQQIAS
-1916 AVTNADVAYLLHDG
+1916 AVTNADVAYLLHDE

-1936 IEPVINKKATARE
+1936 IEPVINRKASARE

-1964 NVQATVEE
+1964 NIQATVEE

-2000 DKTATLNLQTIH
+2000 DKTASLNLQTIH

-2027 INDDLARVTHLVQN
+2027 INDDLARVTALVQN
-2041 YRKVSDRNKADALKA
+2041 YRKVSNRNKADALKA

-2085 VALGDIE
+2085 VALSDIE

-2129 ALIDQYV
+2129 VLIDQYV
-2136 ADGNRMVDEDAT
+2136 ADGNRMIDEDAT
-2148 LNDIKKDTQ
+2148 LNDIKQHTQ
-2157 LIIDEI
+2157 FIVDEI
-2163 LAIKLPAEVI
+2163 LAIKLPAEATKV
-2173 KASPKVGQPAP
+2173 SPKEIQPAP
-2184 KVCTPIKKEDKQEVR
+2184 KVCTPIKKEETHESR
-2199 KVVKELP
+2199 KVEKELP
-2206 NTGSEEMDL
+2206 NTGSEGMDL
-2215 PLKELALI
+2215 PLKEFALI

-2232 RSKKEKE
+2232 RTKNEKE

>member
-33 NGAQALTTDHNVQGG
+33 NGAQALTTDNNVQ
-48 SNQALPGNS
+48 SDTNQATPVNS
-57 QNTNA
+57 QDKDVAN
-62 DTNRDIVND
+62 NRGLAN
-71 SQNTPN
+71 SAQNTPN
-77 AHATDNTSTNQALTN
+77 QSATTNQATNQALVN
-92 HQNVDVA
+92 HNNGSIV
-99 NQVGP
+99 NQATPTSV
-104 APIQPSASP
+104 QSSTPS
-113 AQNNNNSNANSTATE
+113 AQNNNHTDGNTTATETVSNAN
-128 PAANTNNNLASNN
+128 NNDVASNN
-141 NTLNVPNNTDNND
+141 TTLNVPNKTNENG
-154 SARHLTLKEIQED
+154 SGGHLTLKEIQED

-177 VAIAEEASNRPKKR
+177 VAIAEPASNRPKKR
-191 SRRAAPTDPNATPA
+191 SRRAAPADPNATPA
-205 DPTATPADPT
+205 DPGAAA
-215 AGNGSAPVAITA
+215 AGNGGAPVAITA

-232 TDPNANNI
+232 TDPNANNA

-247 VLSFDDNNIR
+247 VLSFDDNSIR

-263 VPTVTVVDNLPGY
+263 VPSVTVVDNLPGF

-282 KVGVFSHAMVR
+282 KVGVLSHAMVR
-293 TSMFDSGDAKNY
+293 TSMFEAGSNRTY
-305 QAQGNVIALGRIR
+305 QAQGNVLALGRIS
-318 GNDTN
+318 GTDASN
-323 DHGDFNGIEKTLTVN
+323 HGDFNGIEKSLTVN

-348 TMTTKNYQAQGN
+348 TMPTKNGQGATN
-360 VIALGRIRGNDTN
+360 V
-373 DHGDFN
+373 
-379 GIEKT
+379 
-384 LTVNPNSELIF
+384 
-395 EFNTMTTKNYQGM
+395 
-408 TNLIIKNADNDTV
+408 IIKNADTNDT
-421 IGEKVVAYGP
+421 IAEKTVEGGP
-431 IWRLLKVPENVSHLK
+431 TLRLFKVPDNVRNLK

-460 GIYQLRDGYKYY
+460 GIYQLKDGYKYY
-472 DFVDS
+472 SFVDS

-510 NNGNFGA
+510 NNGNSGA
-517 SFNTDD
+517 SLDTDE

-547 GNSGVDINDMN
+547 NNSGVDVNDMN

-563 ANRIITIKSTGG
+563 ANRVITIKSTGG
-575 GTGNSPARLM
+575 GTTNSPARLM

-612 LTYKTYS
+612 LTYKTYT
-619 QDFINSPAESHT
+619 QDFINSAAESHT

-651 VDRRIQQADYT
+651 VDRHIQQADYT
-662 FASLDIFNDLKRRA
+662 FASLDIFNDLKKRA
-676 QTILDEN
+676 QTILAEN

-699 SLANQMQ
+699 TLTNQMQ

-716 NAVNRKVDDMED
+716 NAVNQKADQMED

-745 QVIEEHKNE
+745 QVIEEHKGN
-754 IIGNIGDQT
+754 IIGDIGDQT

-782 TATPVVKPNAKQAIR
+782 TATPVVKPNAKKAIR
-797 DKAAKQREIINH
+797 DKATKQREIINA
-809 TPDATQDEIQD
+809 TPDATEDEIQD
-820 ALNQLTTDET
+820 AINQLATDET

-855 IGAVAPQ
+855 IGSVVPQ

-919 DDVDTAKG
+919 ADVDNAKG

-969 EERQAAIE
+969 EERQAAID
-977 KVNAAVAVANTNIL
+977 KVNAAVTAANTNIL

-997 DVEQVKT
+997 EVEQVKT
-1004 NAIQGIQAIEP
+1004 NAIQGIQAITP
-1015 ATKVKTDAKNAIDQS
+1015 ATKVKTDAKNAIDKS
-1030 AETQHNAIFNNN
+1030 AETQHNTIFNNN

-1097 TDARNAVN
+1097 TDARNVVN
-1105 EKAREAITNINA
+1105 DKAREAITNINA

-1140 LNDIGV
+1140 LTDIGV

-1172 KKQTATGVLTDL
+1172 KKQTATGVLNDL

-1211 QDLATAIN
+1211 QELATAIN

-1256 QTNQHYSAKLV
+1256 QINQHYNAKLA

-1272 PDATD
+1272 PDATN

-1384 DATTNQ
+1384 DTTTNQ
-1390 AINAID
+1390 ALNAID

-1435 VALQALAKEKEK
+1435 VASQALAKEKEK

-1470 AIKIIQPETKI
+1470 AIKIIQPETKV

-1487 KINQKANELRAQIN
+1487 KINQKANELRAKIN
-1501 QDKEATAEERQA
+1501 QDKEATAEERQV

-1519 DLVAKAMTNITNDRT
+1519 EFVNQAMTDITNNRT
-1534 NQQVND
+1534 NQQVD
-1540 STNQALDDIAL
+1540 DTTSQALDSIAL
-1551 VTPDHIVRAAA
+1551 VAPEHIVRAAA

-1574 HEIEQAEHATDEE
+1574 QEIEQAEHATDEE

-1597 NEKRALQNINQ
+1597 NKKLALQNINQ
-1608 AIANNDVK
+1608 AVTNNDVK
-1616 RVESNG
+1616 RVETNG

-1629 EPHIVVKPEAQE
+1629 QPHIVIKPEAQQ
-1641 AIKASADNQVES
+1641 AIKASAENQVES

-1658 HATTDELDEANQQIN
+1658 HATVDELDEANQLIS

-1678 GQQDIDNTTQ
+1678 AQQEIENTNQ
-1688 DAAVN
+1688 DAAVT

-1718 NIDESN
+1718 SIEEN
-1724 NNQLDA
+1724 NKNQLDA

-1738 QDERN
+1738 QDERD
-1743 VAIAALNK
+1743 VAIDTLNK
-1751 IVNAIK
+1751 IVNTIK

-1762 NKTNAEVDQ
+1762 NKTNAEVDR
-1771 TEADGNN
+1771 TETDGND

-1796 VSAKAEAQ
+1796 VGVKAEAQ

-1844 QVNQNSI
+1844 QVNQDSI

-1896 NAAIVQVEKELIK
+1896 NIAIAQVEKELIK
-1909 AKQQIAG
+1909 AKQQIAS
-1916 AVTNADVAYLLHDG
+1916 AVTNADVAYLLHDE

-1936 IEPVINKKATARE
+1936 IEPVISRKASARE

-1964 NVQATVEE
+1964 NIQATVEE

-2000 DKTATLNLQTIH
+2000 DKTASLNLQTIH

-2027 INDDLARVTHLVQN
+2027 INDDLARVTALVQN

-2085 VALGDIE
+2085 VALSDIE

-2129 ALIDQYV
+2129 VLIDQYV
-2136 ADGNRMVDEDAT
+2136 ADGNRMIDEDAT
-2148 LNDIKKDTQ
+2148 LNDIKQHTQ
-2157 LIIDEI
+2157 FIVDEI
-2163 LAIKLPAEVI
+2163 LAIKLPAEAMKV
-2173 KASPKVGQPAP
+2173 SPKVIQPAP
-2184 KVCTPIKKEDKQEVR
+2184 KVCTPIKKEETHESR
-2199 KVVKELP
+2199 KVEKELP

-2215 PLKELALI
+2215 PLKEFALI

-2232 RSKKEKE
+2232 RTKNEKE

>member
-57 QNTNA
+57 PNTNA
-62 DTNRDIVND
+62 DTNRDIVNG

-92 HQNVDVA
+92 HQNVGVA
-99 NQVGP
+99 NQVAP
-104 APIQPSASP
+104 APIQPSTSSAS
-113 AQNNNNSNANSTATE
+113 NNNHSDANSTATE

-191 SRRAAPTDPNATPA
+191 SRRAAPADPN
-205 DPTATPADPT
+205 ATPADPT

-227 PYTPT
+227 PFTPT

-247 VLSFDDNNIR
+247 VLTFDDNNIR

-305 QAQGNVIALGRIR
+305 QAQGNVIALGRIK

-323 DHGDFNGIEKTLTVN
+323 DHGG
-338 PNSELIFEFN
+338 
-348 TMTTKNYQAQGN
+348 
-360 VIALGRIRGNDTN
+360 
-373 DHGDFN
+373 FN

-603 PRTVTFNDT
+603 PRTVTFNDI
-612 LTYKTYS
+612 LTYKTYT

-662 FASLDIFNDLKRRA
+662 FASLDIFNELKRRA

-699 SLANQMQ
+699 SLVNQMQ

-797 DKAAKQREIINH
+797 DKAAKQREIINN

-977 KVNAAVAVANTNIL
+977 KVNAAVAAANTNIL

-1105 EKAREAITNINA
+1105 DKAREAITNINA

-1195 TNATTEEKQ
+1195 TNATDEEKQ

-1211 QDLATAIN
+1211 QDLATAVN

-1247 IVKKPAALA
+1247 IVKKPTALA
-1256 QTNQHYSAKLV
+1256 QINQHYNAKLA

-1304 AEVDQAATVAEN
+1304 ADVDQAATVAEN

-1384 DATTNQ
+1384 DATTNH

-1396 NVEAEVV
+1396 NVEAKVV

-1435 VALQALAKEKEK
+1435 VALLALAKEKEK

-1470 AIKIIQPETKI
+1470 AIKIIQPETKV

-1551 VTPDHIVRAAA
+1551 VTPDHIVRATA

-1597 NEKRALQNINQ
+1597 NEKRALQNIDQ

-1909 AKQQIAG
+1909 AKQQIAS

-1949 QLTTLFNDKKQAIEA
+1949 QLTTLFNDKKLAIEA

-2000 DKTATLNLQTIH
+2000 DKTASLNLQTIH

-2136 ADGNRMVDEDAT
+2136 ADGIRMIDEDAT
-2148 LNDIKKDTQ
+2148 LNDIKQHTQ
-2157 LIIDEI
+2157 FIVDEI
-2163 LAIKLPAEVI
+2163 LAIKLPAEATKVL
-2173 KASPKVGQPAP
+2173 PKVGQPAP
-2184 KVCTPIKKEDKQEVR
+2184 KLCTSIKKVDKQEVR

-2232 RSKKEKE
+2232 RNKNEKE

>member
-33 NGAQALTTDHNVQGG
+33 NGAQALTTDNNVQ
-48 SNQALPGNS
+48 SDTNQATPVNS
-57 QNTNA
+57 Q
-62 DTNRDIVND
+62 DTNVANNRGLAN
-71 SQNTPN
+71 SAQNTPN
-77 AHATDNTSTNQALTN
+77 QSATTNQSTNQALVN
-92 HQNVDVA
+92 HNNGSIA
-99 NQVGP
+99 NQATPTSV
-104 APIQPSASP
+104 QSSTPS
-113 AQNNNNSNANSTATE
+113 AQNNNHTDGNTTATETVSNAN
-128 PAANTNNNLASNN
+128 NKDVVSNN
-141 NTLNVPNNTDNND
+141 TTLNVPNKTNENG
-154 SARHLTLKEIQED
+154 SGGHLTLKEIQED

-177 VAIAEEASNRPKKR
+177 VAIAEQASNRPKKR
-191 SRRAAPTDPNATPA
+191 SRRAAPADPNATPA
-205 DPTATPADPT
+205 DPAAAA
-215 AGNGSAPVAITA
+215 AGNGGAPVAITA

-232 TDPNANNI
+232 TDPNANNA

-247 VLSFDDNNIR
+247 VLSFDDNGIR

-263 VPTVTVVDNLPGY
+263 VPSVTVVDNLPGF

-305 QAQGNVIALGRIR
+305 QAQGNVIALGRIK

-323 DHGDFNGIEKTLTVN
+323 DHGDFNGIEK
-338 PNSELIFEFN
+338 S
-348 TMTTKNYQAQGN
+348 
-360 VIALGRIRGNDTN
+360 
-373 DHGDFN
+373 
-379 GIEKT
+379 

-395 EFNTMTTKNYQGM
+395 EFNTMTTKNYQGV

-421 IGEKVVAYGP
+421 IAEKSVAYGP
-431 IWRLLKVPENVSHLK
+431 IWRLFKVPENVSHLK

-523 FVYKIQLPEGVEY
+523 FVYKVQLPEGVEY

-547 GNSGVDINDMN
+547 SNSGVDMNDFN

-563 ANRIITIKSTGG
+563 ANRVITIKSTGG
-575 GTGNSPARLM
+575 GSGNSPARLM

-612 LTYKTYS
+612 LTYKTYT

-699 SLANQMQ
+699 SLTNQMQ

-716 NAVNRKVDDMED
+716 NAVNKKVDQMED

-782 TATPVVKPNAKQAIR
+782 TATPVVKPNAKKAIR
-797 DKAAKQREIINH
+797 DKATKQREIINA
-809 TPDATQDEIQD
+809 TPDATEDEIQD
-820 ALNQLTTDET
+820 ALNQLATDET

-841 NADVETAKNNGINT
+841 NADVEIAKNNGINT
-855 IGAVAPQ
+855 IGAVVPQ

-919 DDVDTAKG
+919 ADVDNAKG

-969 EERQAAIE
+969 EERQAAID
-977 KVNAAVAVANTNIL
+977 KVNAAVTAANTNIL

-1004 NAIQGIQAIEP
+1004 NAIQGIQAITP
-1015 ATKVKTDAKNAIDQS
+1015 ATKVKTDAKNAIDKS
-1030 AETQHNAIFNNN
+1030 AETQHNTIFNNN

-1105 EKAREAITNINA
+1105 DKAREAITNINA

-1140 LNDIGV
+1140 LTDIGV

-1172 KKQTATGVLTDL
+1172 KKQTATGVLNDL

-1211 QDLATAIN
+1211 QELATAIN

-1256 QTNQHYSAKLV
+1256 QINQHYNAKLA

-1272 PDATD
+1272 PDATN

-1365 QLKDQAFNQIN
+1365 QLKDQAINQIN

-1384 DATTNQ
+1384 DTTTNQ
-1390 AINAID
+1390 AVNAID

-1435 VALQALAKEKEK
+1435 VASQALAKEKEK

-1470 AIKIIQPETKI
+1470 AIKIIQPETKV

-1487 KINQKANELRAQIN
+1487 KINQKANELRAKIN
-1501 QDKEATAEERQA
+1501 QDKEATAEERQV

-1519 DLVAKAMTNITNDRT
+1519 EFVNQAMTDITNNRT
-1534 NQQVND
+1534 NQQVD
-1540 STNQALDDIAL
+1540 DTTSQALDSIAL
-1551 VTPDHIVRAAA
+1551 VAPEHIVRAAA

-1574 HEIEQAEHATDEE
+1574 QEIEQAEHATDEE

-1597 NEKRALQNINQ
+1597 NEKLALQNINQ
-1608 AIANNDVK
+1608 AVTNNDVK
-1616 RVESNG
+1616 RVETNG

-1629 EPHIVVKPEAQE
+1629 QPHIVIKPEAQQ
-1641 AIKASADNQVES
+1641 AIKATAENQVES

-1658 HATTDELDEANQQIN
+1658 HATVDELDEANQLIS

-1678 GQQDIDNTTQ
+1678 AQQEIENTNQ
-1688 DAAVN
+1688 DAAVT

-1718 NIDESN
+1718 SIEEN
-1724 NNQLDA
+1724 NKNQLDA

-1738 QDERN
+1738 QDERD
-1743 VAIAALNK
+1743 VAIDTLNK
-1751 IVNAIK
+1751 IVNTIK

-1762 NKTNAEVDQ
+1762 NKTNAEVDR
-1771 TEADGNN
+1771 TETDGND

-1796 VSAKAEAQ
+1796 VGVKAEAQ

-1844 QVNQNSI
+1844 QVNQDSI

-1896 NAAIVQVEKELIK
+1896 NIAIAQVEKELIK
-1909 AKQQIAG
+1909 AKQQIAS
-1916 AVTNADVAYLLHDG
+1916 AVTNADVAYLLHDE

-1936 IEPVINKKATARE
+1936 IEPVINRKASARE

-1964 NVQATVEE
+1964 NIQATVEE

-2000 DKTATLNLQTIH
+2000 DKTASLNLQTIH

-2027 INDDLARVTHLVQN
+2027 INDDLARVTALVQN
-2041 YRKVSDRNKADALKA
+2041 YRKVSNRNKADALKA

-2085 VALGDIE
+2085 VALSDIE

-2129 ALIDQYV
+2129 VLIDQYV
-2136 ADGNRMVDEDAT
+2136 ADGNRMIDEDAT
-2148 LNDIKKDTQ
+2148 LNDIKQHTQ
-2157 LIIDEI
+2157 FIVDEI
-2163 LAIKLPAEVI
+2163 LAIKLPAEATKV
-2173 KASPKVGQPAP
+2173 SPKEIQPAP
-2184 KVCTPIKKEDKQEVR
+2184 KVCTPIKKEETHESR
-2199 KVVKELP
+2199 KVEKEFP
-2206 NTGSEEMDL
+2206 NTGSEGMDL
-2215 PLKELALI
+2215 PLKEFALI

-2232 RSKKEKE
+2232 RTKNEKE

>member
-33 NGAQALTTDHNVQGG
+33 NGAQALTTDNNVQ
-48 SNQALPGNS
+48 SDTNQATPVNS
-57 QNTNA
+57 Q
-62 DTNRDIVND
+62 DTNVANNRGLAN
-71 SQNTPN
+71 SAQNTPN
-77 AHATDNTSTNQALTN
+77 QSATTNQSTNQALVN
-92 HQNVDVA
+92 HNNGSIA
-99 NQVGP
+99 NQATPTSV
-104 APIQPSASP
+104 QSSTPS
-113 AQNNNNSNANSTATE
+113 AQNNNHTDGNTTATETVSNAN
-128 PAANTNNNLASNN
+128 NKDVVSNN
-141 NTLNVPNNTDNND
+141 TTLNVPNKTNENG
-154 SARHLTLKEIQED
+154 SGGHLTLKEIQED

-177 VAIAEEASNRPKKR
+177 VAIAEQASNRPKKR
-191 SRRAAPTDPNATPA
+191 SRRAAPADPNATPA
-205 DPTATPADPT
+205 DPAAAA
-215 AGNGSAPVAITA
+215 AGNGGAPVAITA

-232 TDPNANNI
+232 TDPNANNA

-247 VLSFDDNNIR
+247 VLSFDDNGIR

-263 VPTVTVVDNLPGY
+263 VPSVTVVDNLPGF

-305 QAQGNVIALGRIR
+305 QAQVNVIALGRIK

-323 DHGDFNGIEKTLTVN
+323 DHGDFNGIEK
-338 PNSELIFEFN
+338 S
-348 TMTTKNYQAQGN
+348 
-360 VIALGRIRGNDTN
+360 
-373 DHGDFN
+373 
-379 GIEKT
+379 

-395 EFNTMTTKNYQGM
+395 EFNTMTTKNYQGV

-421 IGEKVVAYGP
+421 IAEKSVAYGP
-431 IWRLLKVPENVSHLK
+431 IWRLFKVPENVSHLK

-472 DFVDS
+472 DFVGS

-523 FVYKIQLPEGVEY
+523 FVYKVQLPEGVEY

-547 GNSGVDINDMN
+547 SNSGVDMNDFN

-563 ANRIITIKSTGG
+563 ANRVITIKSTGG
-575 GTGNSPARLM
+575 GSGNSPARLM

-612 LTYKTYS
+612 LTYKTYT

-699 SLANQMQ
+699 SLTNQMQ

-716 NAVNRKVDDMED
+716 NAVNKKVDQMED

-782 TATPVVKPNAKQAIR
+782 TATPVVKPNAKKAIR
-797 DKAAKQREIINH
+797 DKATKQREIINA
-809 TPDATQDEIQD
+809 TPDATEDEIQD
-820 ALNQLTTDET
+820 ALNQLATDET

-841 NADVETAKNNGINT
+841 NADVEIAKNNGINT
-855 IGAVAPQ
+855 IGAVVPQ

-919 DDVDTAKG
+919 ADVDNAKG

-969 EERQAAIE
+969 EERQAAID
-977 KVNAAVAVANTNIL
+977 KVNAAVTAANTNIL

-1004 NAIQGIQAIEP
+1004 NAIQGIQAITP
-1015 ATKVKTDAKNAIDQS
+1015 ATKVKTDAKNAIDKS
-1030 AETQHNAIFNNN
+1030 AETQHNTIFNNN

-1105 EKAREAITNINA
+1105 DKAREAITNINA

-1140 LNDIGV
+1140 LTDIGV

-1172 KKQTATGVLTDL
+1172 KKQTATGVLNDL
-1184 ATAKKQEINQN
+1184 ATAKKQKINQN

-1211 QDLATAIN
+1211 QELATAIN

-1256 QTNQHYSAKLV
+1256 QINQHYNAKLA

-1272 PDATD
+1272 PDATN

-1365 QLKDQAFNQIN
+1365 QLKDQAINQIN

-1384 DATTNQ
+1384 DTTTNQ
-1390 AINAID
+1390 AVNAID

-1435 VALQALAKEKEK
+1435 VASQALAKEKEK

-1470 AIKIIQPETKI
+1470 AIKIIQPETKV

-1487 KINQKANELRAQIN
+1487 KINQKANELRAKIN
-1501 QDKEATAEERQA
+1501 QDKEATAEERQV

-1519 DLVAKAMTNITNDRT
+1519 EFVNQAMTDITNNRT
-1534 NQQVND
+1534 NQQVD
-1540 STNQALDDIAL
+1540 DTTSQALDSIAL
-1551 VTPDHIVRAAA
+1551 VAPEHIVRAAA

-1574 HEIEQAEHATDEE
+1574 QEIEQAEHATDEE

-1597 NEKRALQNINQ
+1597 NEKLALQNINQ
-1608 AIANNDVK
+1608 AVTNNDVK
-1616 RVESNG
+1616 RVETNG

-1629 EPHIVVKPEAQE
+1629 QPHIVIKPEAQQ
-1641 AIKASADNQVES
+1641 AIKATAENQVES

-1658 HATTDELDEANQQIN
+1658 HATVDELDEANQLIS

-1678 GQQDIDNTTQ
+1678 AQQEIENTNQ
-1688 DAAVN
+1688 DAAVT

-1718 NIDESN
+1718 SIEEN
-1724 NNQLDA
+1724 NKNQLDA

-1738 QDERN
+1738 QDERD
-1743 VAIAALNK
+1743 VAIDTLNK
-1751 IVNAIK
+1751 IVNTIK

-1762 NKTNAEVDQ
+1762 NKTNAEVDR
-1771 TEADGNN
+1771 TETDGND

-1796 VSAKAEAQ
+1796 VGVKAEAQ

-1844 QVNQNSI
+1844 QVNQDSI

-1896 NAAIVQVEKELIK
+1896 NIAIAQVEKELIK
-1909 AKQQIAG
+1909 AKQQIAS
-1916 AVTNADVAYLLHDG
+1916 AVTNADVAYLLHDE

-1936 IEPVINKKATARE
+1936 IEPVINRKASARE

-1964 NVQATVEE
+1964 NIQATVEE

-2000 DKTATLNLQTIH
+2000 DKTASLNLQTIH

-2027 INDDLARVTHLVQN
+2027 INDDLARVTALVQN
-2041 YRKVSDRNKADALKA
+2041 YRKVSNRNKADALKA

-2085 VALGDIE
+2085 VALSDIE

-2129 ALIDQYV
+2129 VLIDQYV
-2136 ADGNRMVDEDAT
+2136 ADGNRMIDEDAT
-2148 LNDIKKDTQ
+2148 LNDIKQHTQ
-2157 LIIDEI
+2157 FIVDEI
-2163 LAIKLPAEVI
+2163 LAIKLPAEATKV
-2173 KASPKVGQPAP
+2173 SPKEIQPAP
-2184 KVCTPIKKEDKQEVR
+2184 KVCTPIKKEETHESR
-2199 KVVKELP
+2199 KVEKELP
-2206 NTGSEEMDL
+2206 NTGSEGMDL
-2215 PLKELALI
+2215 PLKEFALI

-2232 RSKKEKE
+2232 RTKNEKE

>member
-33 NGAQALTTDHNVQGG
+33 NGAQALTTDNNVQ
-48 SNQALPGNS
+48 SDTNQATPVNS
-57 QNTNA
+57 Q
-62 DTNRDIVND
+62 DTNVANNRGLAN
-71 SQNTPN
+71 SAQNTPN
-77 AHATDNTSTNQALTN
+77 QSATTNQSTNQALVN
-92 HQNVDVA
+92 HNNGSIA
-99 NQVGP
+99 NQATPTSV
-104 APIQPSASP
+104 QSSTPS
-113 AQNNNNSNANSTATE
+113 AQNNNHTDGNTTATETVSNAN
-128 PAANTNNNLASNN
+128 NKDVVSNN
-141 NTLNVPNNTDNND
+141 TTLNVPNKTNENG
-154 SARHLTLKEIQED
+154 SGGHLTLKEIQED

-177 VAIAEEASNRPKKR
+177 VAIAEQASNRPKKR
-191 SRRAAPTDPNATPA
+191 SRRAAPADPNATPA
-205 DPTATPADPT
+205 DPAAAA
-215 AGNGSAPVAITA
+215 AGNGGAPVAITA

-232 TDPNANNI
+232 TDPNANNA

-247 VLSFDDNNIR
+247 VLSFDDNGIR

-263 VPTVTVVDNLPGY
+263 VPSVTVVDNLPGF

-305 QAQGNVIALGRIR
+305 QAQGNVIALGRIK

-323 DHGDFNGIEKTLTVN
+323 DHGDFNGIEK
-338 PNSELIFEFN
+338 S
-348 TMTTKNYQAQGN
+348 
-360 VIALGRIRGNDTN
+360 
-373 DHGDFN
+373 
-379 GIEKT
+379 

-395 EFNTMTTKNYQGM
+395 EFNTMTTKNYQGV

-421 IGEKVVAYGP
+421 IAEKSVAYGP
-431 IWRLLKVPENVSHLK
+431 IWRLFKVPENVSHLK

-523 FVYKIQLPEGVEY
+523 FVYKVQLPEGVEY

-547 GNSGVDINDMN
+547 SNSGVDMNDFN

-563 ANRIITIKSTGG
+563 ANRVITIKSTGG
-575 GTGNSPARLM
+575 GSGNSPARLM

-612 LTYKTYS
+612 LTYKTYT

-699 SLANQMQ
+699 SLTNQMQ

-716 NAVNRKVDDMED
+716 NAVNKKVDQMED

-782 TATPVVKPNAKQAIR
+782 TATPVVKPNAKKAIR
-797 DKAAKQREIINH
+797 DKATKQREIINA
-809 TPDATQDEIQD
+809 TPDATEDEIQD
-820 ALNQLTTDET
+820 ALNQLATDET

-841 NADVETAKNNGINT
+841 NADVEIAKNNGINT
-855 IGAVAPQ
+855 IGAVVPQ

-919 DDVDTAKG
+919 ADVDNAKG

-936 APVTVVKQAARDA
+936 APVTVVKQAARDV

-969 EERQAAIE
+969 EERQAAID
-977 KVNAAVAVANTNIL
+977 KVNAAVTAANTNIL

-1004 NAIQGIQAIEP
+1004 NAIQGIQAITP
-1015 ATKVKTDAKNAIDQS
+1015 ATKVKTDAKNAIDKS
-1030 AETQHNAIFNNN
+1030 AETQHNTIFNNN

-1105 EKAREAITNINA
+1105 DKAREAITNINA

-1140 LNDIGV
+1140 LTDIGV

-1172 KKQTATGVLTDL
+1172 KKQTATGVLNDL

-1211 QDLATAIN
+1211 QELATAIN

-1256 QTNQHYSAKLV
+1256 QINQHYNAKLA

-1272 PDATD
+1272 PDATN

-1365 QLKDQAFNQIN
+1365 QLKDQAINQIN

-1384 DATTNQ
+1384 DTTTNQ
-1390 AINAID
+1390 AVNAID

-1435 VALQALAKEKEK
+1435 VASQALAKEKEK

-1470 AIKIIQPETKI
+1470 AIKIIQPETKV

-1487 KINQKANELRAQIN
+1487 KINQKANELRAKIN
-1501 QDKEATAEERQA
+1501 QDKEATAEERQV

-1519 DLVAKAMTNITNDRT
+1519 EFVNQAMTDITNNRT
-1534 NQQVND
+1534 NQQVD
-1540 STNQALDDIAL
+1540 DTTSQALDSIAL
-1551 VTPDHIVRAAA
+1551 VAPEHIVRAAA

-1574 HEIEQAEHATDEE
+1574 QEIEQAEHATDEE

-1597 NEKRALQNINQ
+1597 NEKLALQNINQ
-1608 AIANNDVK
+1608 AVTNNDVK
-1616 RVESNG
+1616 RVETNG

-1629 EPHIVVKPEAQE
+1629 QPHIVIKPEAQQ
-1641 AIKASADNQVES
+1641 AIKATAENQVES

-1658 HATTDELDEANQQIN
+1658 HATVDELDEANQLIS

-1678 GQQDIDNTTQ
+1678 AQQEIENTNQ
-1688 DAAVN
+1688 DAAVT

-1718 NIDESN
+1718 SIEEN
-1724 NNQLDA
+1724 NKNQLDA

-1738 QDERN
+1738 QDERD
-1743 VAIAALNK
+1743 VAIDTLNK
-1751 IVNAIK
+1751 IVNTIK

-1762 NKTNAEVDQ
+1762 NKTNAEVDR
-1771 TEADGNN
+1771 TETDGND

-1796 VSAKAEAQ
+1796 VGVKAEAQ

-1844 QVNQNSI
+1844 QVNQDSI

-1896 NAAIVQVEKELIK
+1896 NIAIAQVEKELIK
-1909 AKQQIAG
+1909 AKQQIAS
-1916 AVTNADVAYLLHDG
+1916 AVTNADVAYLLHDE

-1936 IEPVINKKATARE
+1936 IEPVINRKASARE

-1964 NVQATVEE
+1964 NIQATVEE

-2000 DKTATLNLQTIH
+2000 DKTASLNLQTIH

-2027 INDDLARVTHLVQN
+2027 INDDLARVTALVQN
-2041 YRKVSDRNKADALKA
+2041 YRKVSNRNKADALKA

-2085 VALGDIE
+2085 VALSDIE

-2129 ALIDQYV
+2129 VLIDQYV
-2136 ADGNRMVDEDAT
+2136 ADGNRMIDEDAT
-2148 LNDIKKDTQ
+2148 LNDIKQHTQ
-2157 LIIDEI
+2157 FIVDEI
-2163 LAIKLPAEVI
+2163 LAIKLPAEATKV
-2173 KASPKVGQPAP
+2173 SPKEIQPAP
-2184 KVCTPIKKEDKQEVR
+2184 KVCTPIKKEETHESR
-2199 KVVKELP
+2199 KVEKELP
-2206 NTGSEEMDL
+2206 NTGSEGMDL
-2215 PLKELALI
+2215 PLKEFALI

-2232 RSKKEKE
+2232 RTKNEKE

>member
-62 DTNRDIVND
+62 DTNRNIVNG
-71 SQNTPN
+71 SQNTLN
-77 AHATDNTSTNQALTN
+77 ADATDNTSTNQALTN
-92 HQNVDVA
+92 HQNVGVA
-99 NQVGP
+99 NQV
-104 APIQPSASP
+104 APTPVQPNSLSEL
-113 AQNNNNSNANSTATE
+113 NNNHSDAHATVTETASNTNHHL
-128 PAANTNNNLASNN
+128 AANNS
-141 NTLNVPNNTDNND
+141 TLNVPNNINDND
-154 SARHLTLKEIQED
+154 SERHLTLKEIQED

-191 SRRAAPTDPNATPA
+191 SRRAAPADPNATPA
-205 DPTATPADPT
+205 DPA
-215 AGNGSAPVAITA
+215 AGNGGAPVAITA

-305 QAQGNVIALGRIR
+305 QAQGNVIALGRI
-318 GNDTN
+318 
-323 DHGDFNGIEKTLTVN
+323 K
-338 PNSELIFEFN
+338 
-348 TMTTKNYQAQGN
+348 
-360 VIALGRIRGNDTN
+360 GNDTN

-408 TNLIIKNADNDTV
+408 TNLVIKNADNDA
-421 IGEKVVAYGP
+421 ILGEKVVAYGP
-431 IWRLLKVPENVSHLK
+431 IWRLFKVPENVSHLK
-446 IQFVPKNDAITDAR
+446 IQFSPKNDAITDVR

-477 IGLHSGSHVYVE
+477 IGLHSGSHLYVE
-489 RRTMEPTA
+489 RRIMEPTA

-547 GNSGVDINDMN
+547 GNSGVDMNDMNDMN

-563 ANRIITIKSTGG
+563 TNRVITIKSTGG
-575 GTGNSPARLM
+575 GSGNSPARLM

-612 LTYKTYS
+612 LTYKTFS

-797 DKAAKQREIINH
+797 DKAAKQREIINN

-855 IGAVAPQ
+855 IGAVVPQ

-927 DGLNAINPI
+927 DGLNVINPI

-977 KVNAAVAVANTNIL
+977 KVNAAVAAANTNIL
-991 NANTNA
+991 NANSNA

-1083 TQNIVVIQPATQVK
+1083 TQNILAIQPATQVK
-1097 TDARNAVN
+1097 TDARNTVN
-1105 EKAREAITNINA
+1105 EKARDAISNINA

-1125 KQEAINRVNTLKNRA
+1125 KQEAIDRVNTLKNRA
-1140 LNDIGV
+1140 LTDIGV

-1165 AVQPHVT
+1165 TVQPHVT
-1172 KKQTATGVLTDL
+1172 KKQSATGVLTDL

-1195 TNATTEEKQ
+1195 TNATDEEKQ

-1228 EVDQAQQLG
+1228 EVDQALQAGKQ
-1237 TKAINAIQPN
+1237 AMNAIQPN
-1247 IVKKPAALA
+1247 IVKKPAVLA
-1256 QTNQHYSAKLV
+1256 QINQHYNAKLA

-1277 DEKNAAINTLNQ
+1277 DEKNAAINILNQ

-1296 SIKQANTN
+1296 SIKLANTN

-1322 VDVVKKQA
+1322 VDVVKNKQ
-1330 ARDKI
+1330 
-1335 TAEVAKRIEAVKQTP
+1335 
-1350 NATDEEKQAAVNQIN
+1350 
-1365 QLKDQAFNQIN
+1365 
-1376 QNQTNDQV
+1376 
-1384 DATTNQ
+1384 
-1390 AINAID
+1390 
-1396 NVEAEVV
+1396 
-1403 IKPKAIADIEK
+1403 
-1414 AVKEKQQ
+1414 
-1421 QIDNSLDSTDNEKE
+1421 
-1435 VALQALAKEKEK
+1435 
-1447 ALAAIDQ
+1447 
-1454 AQTNSQVN
+1454 
-1462 QAATNGVS
+1462 
-1470 AIKIIQPETKI
+1470 
-1481 KPAARE
+1481 
-1487 KINQKANELRAQIN
+1487 
-1501 QDKEATAEERQA
+1501 
-1513 ALDKIN
+1513 
-1519 DLVAKAMTNITNDRT
+1519 
-1534 NQQVND
+1534 
-1540 STNQALDDIAL
+1540 
-1551 VTPDHIVRAAA
+1551 
-1562 RDAVKQQYEAKK
+1562 
-1574 HEIEQAEHATDEE
+1574 
-1587 KQVALNQLAN
+1587 
-1597 NEKRALQNINQ
+1597 
-1608 AIANNDVK
+1608 
-1616 RVESNG
+1616 
-1622 IATLKGV
+1622 
-1629 EPHIVVKPEAQE
+1629 
-1641 AIKASADNQVES
+1641 
-1653 IKDTP
+1653 
-1658 HATTDELDEANQQIN
+1658 
-1673 DTLKQ
+1673 
-1678 GQQDIDNTTQ
+1678 
-1688 DAAVN
+1688 
-1693 DVRNQ
+1693 
-1698 TIKAIEQIKPKVR
+1698 
-1711 RKRAALD
+1711 
-1718 NIDESN
+1718 
-1724 NNQLDA
+1724 
-1730 IRNTLDTT
+1730 
-1738 QDERN
+1738 
-1743 VAIAALNK
+1743 
-1751 IVNAIK
+1751 
-1757 NDIAQ
+1757 
-1762 NKTNAEVDQ
+1762 
-1771 TEADGNN
+1771 
-1778 NIKVILPKVQVKP
+1778 
-1791 AARQS
+1791 
-1796 VSAKAEAQ
+1796 
-1804 NALID
+1804 
-1809 QSDLSTEE
+1809 
-1817 ERLAAKHLVEQA
+1817 
-1829 LNQAIDQINHADKTA
+1829 
-1844 QVNQNSI
+1844 
-1851 DAQNIISK
+1851 
-1859 IKPATTVKA
+1859 
-1868 TALQQIQNIATNK
+1868 
-1881 INLIKANNEATDEEQ
+1881 
-1896 NAAIVQVEKELIK
+1896 
-1909 AKQQIAG
+1909 
-1916 AVTNADVAYLLHDG
+1916 
-1930 KNEIRE
+1930 RE
-1936 IEPVINKKATARE
+1936 IKSLLKW
-1949 QLTTLFNDKKQAIEA
+1949 
-1964 NVQATVEE
+1964 
-1972 RNSILAQ
+1972 
-1979 LQNIYDTAI
+1979 
-1988 GQIDQDRSNAQV
+1988 RS
-2000 DKTATLNLQTIH
+2000 
-2012 DLDVHPIKKPDAEKT
+2012 
-2027 INDDLARVTHLVQN
+2027 
-2041 YRKVSDRNKADALKA
+2041 
-2056 ITALKL
+2056 
-2062 QMDEELKT
+2062 
-2070 ARTNADVDAVLKRFN
+2070 VLKRLN
-2085 VALGDIE
+2085 KHLM
-2092 AVITEKENSLLR
+2092 
-2104 IDNIAQQTYAKFKA
+2104 
-2118 IATPEQLAKVK
+2118 QL
-2129 ALIDQYV
+2129 
-2136 ADGNRMVDEDAT
+2136 T
-2148 LNDIKKDTQ
+2148 KKSRLQ
-2157 LIIDEI
+2157 LIKSINLKI
-2163 LAIKLPAEVI
+2163 KHLIKLI
-2173 KASPKVGQPAP
+2173 K
-2184 KVCTPIKKEDKQEVR
+2184 TKQMIR
-2199 KVVKELP
+2199 
-2206 NTGSEEMDL
+2206 
-2215 PLKELALI
+2215 
-2223 TGAALLARR
+2223 
-2232 RSKKEKE
+2232 
-2239 S
+2239 

>member
-33 NGAQALTTDHNVQGG
+33 NGAQALTTDNNVQ
-48 SNQALPGNS
+48 SDTNQATPVNS
-57 QNTNA
+57 Q
-62 DTNRDIVND
+62 DTNVANNRGLAN
-71 SQNTPN
+71 SAQNTPN
-77 AHATDNTSTNQALTN
+77 QSATTNQSTNQALVN
-92 HQNVDVA
+92 HNNGSIA
-99 NQVGP
+99 NQATP

-113 AQNNNNSNANSTATE
+113 AQNNNHSDANSTATE
-128 PAANTNNNLASNN
+128 TVSNANNNDVVSNN
-141 NTLNVPNNTDNND
+141 TTLNVPNRTNENG
-154 SARHLTLKEIQED
+154 SGGHLTLKEIQED

-177 VAIAEEASNRPKKR
+177 VAIAEQASNRPKKR
-191 SRRAAPTDPNATPA
+191 SRRAAPADPNATPA
-205 DPTATPADPT
+205 DPAAAA
-215 AGNGSAPVAITA
+215 AGNGGAPVAITA

-232 TDPNANNI
+232 TDPNANNA

-247 VLSFDDNNIR
+247 VLSFDDNGIR

-263 VPTVTVVDNLPGY
+263 VPSVTVVDNLPGF

-305 QAQGNVIALGRIR
+305 QAQGNVIALGRIK

-323 DHGDFNGIEKTLTVN
+323 DHGDFNGIEK
-338 PNSELIFEFN
+338 S
-348 TMTTKNYQAQGN
+348 
-360 VIALGRIRGNDTN
+360 
-373 DHGDFN
+373 
-379 GIEKT
+379 

-395 EFNTMTTKNYQGM
+395 EFNTMTTKNYQGV

-421 IGEKVVAYGP
+421 IAEKSVAYGP
-431 IWRLLKVPENVSHLK
+431 IWRLFKVPDNVSHLK

-523 FVYKIQLPEGVEY
+523 FVYKVQLPEGVEY

-547 GNSGVDINDMN
+547 SNSGVDMNDFN

-563 ANRIITIKSTGG
+563 ANRVITIKSTGG
-575 GTGNSPARLM
+575 GSGNSPARLM

-612 LTYKTYS
+612 LTYKTYT

-662 FASLDIFNDLKRRA
+662 FASLDIFNGLKRRA

-699 SLANQMQ
+699 SLTNQMQ

-716 NAVNRKVDDMED
+716 NAVNKKVDQMED

-754 IIGNIGDQT
+754 IIGDIGDQT
-763 TDDGVTRIKDQGIQ
+763 TDAGVTRIKDQGIQ

-782 TATPVVKPNAKQAIR
+782 TATPVVKPNAKKAIR
-797 DKAAKQREIINH
+797 DKATKQREIINA
-809 TPDATQDEIQD
+809 TPDATEDEIQ
-820 ALNQLTTDET
+820 
-830 DAIDNVTNATT
+830 
-841 NADVETAKNNGINT
+841 
-855 IGAVAPQ
+855 
-862 VTHKQAA
+862 
-869 RDAIN
+869 DAIN

-893 EKNAAL
+893 EKDAAL

-919 DDVDTAKG
+919 ADVDNAKG

-969 EERQAAIE
+969 EERQAAID
-977 KVNAAVAVANTNIL
+977 KVNAAVTAANTNIL

-997 DVEQVKT
+997 NVEQVKT
-1004 NAIQGIQAIEP
+1004 NAIQGIQAITP
-1015 ATKVKTDAKNAIDQS
+1015 ATKVKTDAKNAIDKS
-1030 AETQHNAIFNNN
+1030 AETQHNTIFNN

-1105 EKAREAITNINA
+1105 DKAREAITNINA

-1140 LNDIGV
+1140 LTDIGV

-1172 KKQTATGVLTDL
+1172 KKQTATGVLNDL

-1211 QDLATAIN
+1211 QELATAIN

-1256 QTNQHYSAKLV
+1256 QINQHYNAKLA

-1272 PDATD
+1272 PDATN

-1390 AINAID
+1390 AVNAID

-1435 VALQALAKEKEK
+1435 VASQALTKEKEK

-1470 AIKIIQPETKI
+1470 AIKIIQPETKV

-1487 KINQKANELRAQIN
+1487 KINQKANELRAKIN
-1501 QDKEATAEERQA
+1501 QDKEATAEERQV

-1519 DLVAKAMTNITNDRT
+1519 EFVNQAMTDITNNRT
-1534 NQQVND
+1534 NQQVD
-1540 STNQALDDIAL
+1540 DTTSQALDSIAL
-1551 VTPDHIVRAAA
+1551 VTPEHIVRAGA

-1574 HEIEQAEHATDEE
+1574 QEIEQAEHATDEE

-1597 NEKRALQNINQ
+1597 NEKLALQNINQ
-1608 AIANNDVK
+1608 AVTNNDVK
-1616 RVESNG
+1616 RVETNG

-1629 EPHIVVKPEAQE
+1629 QPHIVIKPEEQQ
-1641 AIKASADNQVES
+1641 AIKASAENQVES

-1658 HATTDELDEANQQIN
+1658 HATVDELDEANQLIS
-1673 DTLKQ
+1673 DTLKKA
-1678 GQQDIDNTTQ
+1678 QQEIENTNQ
-1688 DAAVN
+1688 DAAVT

-1718 NIDESN
+1718 SIEEN
-1724 NNQLDA
+1724 NKNQLDA

-1738 QDERN
+1738 QDERD
-1743 VAIAALNK
+1743 VAIDTLNK
-1751 IVNAIK
+1751 IVNTIK

-1762 NKTNAEVDQ
+1762 NKTNAEVDR
-1771 TEADGNN
+1771 TETDGND

-1796 VSAKAEAQ
+1796 VGVKAEAQ

-1844 QVNQNSI
+1844 QVNQDSI
-1851 DAQNIISK
+1851 NAQNIISK

-1896 NAAIVQVEKELIK
+1896 NAAIAQVEKELIK
-1909 AKQQIAG
+1909 AKQQIAS
-1916 AVTNADVAYLLHDG
+1916 AVTNADVAYLLHDE

-1936 IEPVINKKATARE
+1936 IEPVINRKASARE

-1964 NVQATVEE
+1964 NIQATVEE

-2000 DKTATLNLQTIH
+2000 DKTASLNLQTIH

-2027 INDDLARVTHLVQN
+2027 INDDLARVTALVQN

-2085 VALGDIE
+2085 VALSDIE

-2129 ALIDQYV
+2129 VLIDQYV
-2136 ADGNRMVDEDAT
+2136 ADGNRMIDEDAT
-2148 LNDIKKDTQ
+2148 LNDIKQHTQ
-2157 LIIDEI
+2157 FIVDEI
-2163 LAIKLPAEVI
+2163 LAIKLPAEATKV
-2173 KASPKVGQPAP
+2173 SPKVIQSAP
-2184 KVCTPIKKEDKQEVR
+2184 KVCTPIIKEETHESR
-2199 KVVKELP
+2199 KVEKELP
-2206 NTGSEEMDL
+2206 NTGSEGMDL
-2215 PLKELALI
+2215 PLKEFALI

-2232 RSKKEKE
+2232 RTKNEKE

>member
-33 NGAQALTTDHNVQGG
+33 NGAQALTTDNNVQ
-48 SNQALPGNS
+48 SDTNQATPVNS
-57 QNTNA
+57 Q
-62 DTNRDIVND
+62 DTNVANNRGLAN
-71 SQNTPN
+71 SAQNTPN
-77 AHATDNTSTNQALTN
+77 QSATTNQSTNQALVN
-92 HQNVDVA
+92 HNNGSIA
-99 NQVGP
+99 NQATPTSV
-104 APIQPSASP
+104 QSSTPS
-113 AQNNNNSNANSTATE
+113 AQNNNHTDGNTTATETVSNAN
-128 PAANTNNNLASNN
+128 NKDVVSNN
-141 NTLNVPNNTDNND
+141 TTLNVPNKTNENG
-154 SARHLTLKEIQED
+154 SGGHLTLKEIQED

-177 VAIAEEASNRPKKR
+177 VAIAEQASNRPKKR
-191 SRRAAPTDPNATPA
+191 SRRAAPADPNATPA
-205 DPTATPADPT
+205 DPAAAA
-215 AGNGSAPVAITA
+215 AGNGGAPVAITA

-232 TDPNANNI
+232 TDPNANNA

-247 VLSFDDNNIR
+247 VLSFDDNGIR

-263 VPTVTVVDNLPGY
+263 VPSVTVVDNLPGF

-305 QAQGNVIALGRIR
+305 QAQGNVIALGRIK

-323 DHGDFNGIEKTLTVN
+323 DHGDFNGIEK
-338 PNSELIFEFN
+338 S
-348 TMTTKNYQAQGN
+348 
-360 VIALGRIRGNDTN
+360 
-373 DHGDFN
+373 
-379 GIEKT
+379 

-395 EFNTMTTKNYQGM
+395 EFNTMTTKNYQGV

-421 IGEKVVAYGP
+421 IAEKSVAYGP
-431 IWRLLKVPENVSHLK
+431 IWRLFKVPENVSHLK

-523 FVYKIQLPEGVEY
+523 FVYKVQLPEGVEY

-547 GNSGVDINDMN
+547 SNSGVDMNDFN

-563 ANRIITIKSTGG
+563 ANRVITIKSTGG
-575 GTGNSPARLM
+575 GSGNSPARLM

-612 LTYKTYS
+612 LTYKTYT

-699 SLANQMQ
+699 SLTNQMQ

-716 NAVNRKVDDMED
+716 NAVNKKVDQMED

-782 TATPVVKPNAKQAIR
+782 TATPVVKPNAKKAIR
-797 DKAAKQREIINH
+797 DKATKQREIINA
-809 TPDATQDEIQD
+809 TPDATEDEIQD
-820 ALNQLTTDET
+820 ALNQLATDET

-841 NADVETAKNNGINT
+841 NADVEIAKNNGINT
-855 IGAVAPQ
+855 IGAVVPQ

-919 DDVDTAKG
+919 ADVDNAKG

-969 EERQAAIE
+969 EERQAAID
-977 KVNAAVAVANTNIL
+977 KVNAAVTAANTNIL

-1004 NAIQGIQAIEP
+1004 NAIQGIQAITP
-1015 ATKVKTDAKNAIDQS
+1015 ATKVKTDAKNAIDKS
-1030 AETQHNAIFNNN
+1030 AETQHNTIFNNN

-1105 EKAREAITNINA
+1105 DKAREAITNINA

-1140 LNDIGV
+1140 LTDIGV

-1172 KKQTATGVLTDL
+1172 KKQTATGVLNDL

-1211 QDLATAIN
+1211 QELATAIN

-1256 QTNQHYSAKLV
+1256 QINQHYNAKLA

-1272 PDATD
+1272 PDATN

-1365 QLKDQAFNQIN
+1365 QLKDQAINQIN

-1384 DATTNQ
+1384 DTTTNQ
-1390 AINAID
+1390 AVNAID

-1435 VALQALAKEKEK
+1435 VASQALAKEKEK

-1470 AIKIIQPETKI
+1470 AIKIIQPETKV

-1487 KINQKANELRAQIN
+1487 KINQKANELRAKIN
-1501 QDKEATAEERQA
+1501 QDKEATAEERQV

-1519 DLVAKAMTNITNDRT
+1519 EFVNQAMTDITNNRT
-1534 NQQVND
+1534 NQQVD
-1540 STNQALDDIAL
+1540 DTTSQALDSIAL
-1551 VTPDHIVRAAA
+1551 VAPEHIVRAAA

-1574 HEIEQAEHATDEE
+1574 QEIEQAEHATDEE

-1597 NEKRALQNINQ
+1597 NEKLALQNINQ
-1608 AIANNDVK
+1608 AVTNNDVK
-1616 RVESNG
+1616 RVETNG

-1629 EPHIVVKPEAQE
+1629 QPHIVIKPEAQQ
-1641 AIKASADNQVES
+1641 AIKATAENQVES

-1658 HATTDELDEANQQIN
+1658 HATVDELDEANQLIS

-1678 GQQDIDNTTQ
+1678 AQQEIENTNQ
-1688 DAAVN
+1688 DAAVT

-1718 NIDESN
+1718 SIEEN
-1724 NNQLDA
+1724 NKNQLDA

-1738 QDERN
+1738 QDERD
-1743 VAIAALNK
+1743 VAIDTLNK
-1751 IVNAIK
+1751 IVNTIK
-1757 NDIAQ
+1757 KDIAQ
-1762 NKTNAEVDQ
+1762 NKTNAEVDR
-1771 TEADGNN
+1771 TETDGND

-1796 VSAKAEAQ
+1796 VGVKAEAQ

-1844 QVNQNSI
+1844 QVNQDSI

-1896 NAAIVQVEKELIK
+1896 NIAIAQVEKELIK
-1909 AKQQIAG
+1909 AKQQIAS
-1916 AVTNADVAYLLHDG
+1916 AVTNADVAYLLHDE

-1936 IEPVINKKATARE
+1936 IEPVINRKASARE

-1964 NVQATVEE
+1964 NIQATVEE

-2000 DKTATLNLQTIH
+2000 DKTASLNLQTIH

-2027 INDDLARVTHLVQN
+2027 INDDLARVTALVQN
-2041 YRKVSDRNKADALKA
+2041 YRKVSNRNKADALKA

-2085 VALGDIE
+2085 VALSDIE

-2129 ALIDQYV
+2129 VLIDQYV
-2136 ADGNRMVDEDAT
+2136 ADGNRMIDEDAT
-2148 LNDIKKDTQ
+2148 LNDIKQHTQ
-2157 LIIDEI
+2157 FIVDEI
-2163 LAIKLPAEVI
+2163 LAIKLPAEATKV
-2173 KASPKVGQPAP
+2173 SPKEIQPAP
-2184 KVCTPIKKEDKQEVR
+2184 KVCTPIKKEETHESR
-2199 KVVKELP
+2199 KVEKELP
-2206 NTGSEEMDL
+2206 NTGSEGMDL
-2215 PLKELALI
+2215 PLKEFALI

-2232 RSKKEKE
+2232 RTKNEKE